1 MGNKSIQKF
10 FADQNSVIDLSSLGN
25 AKGAKVSLSGPDM
38 NITTPRGSVII
49 VNGALYS
56 SIKGNNLAVKFKD
69 KTITGAKIL
78 GSVDLKDIQL
88 ERIDSSLVDSA
99 QVEKKGNGKRRNK
112 KEEEELKKQLD
123 DAENAK
129 KEADKAKEEAEK
141 AKEAA
146 EKALN
151 EAFEVQNSS
160 KQIEEMLQNFLADNV
175 AKDNLAQQSDAS
187 QQNTQAKATQAS
199 KQNDAEKVLPQPINK
214 NTSTGKSNSSKNEE
228 NKLDAESVKE
238 PLKVTLALAAESN
251 SGSKDDSITNFTKP
265 QFVGSTA
272 PNATVIIKINGIAVG
287 QAVADSLGNFTFTAP
302 ETLTDGTY
310 NLEAEA
316 KTADGSGSAKLVITI
331 DSVTDKPTFEL
342 SPESSVSGHKGLT
355 PTLTPSIVGTAEE
368 NAKVDIYVDNK
379 LVASVDVDKDGN
391 WSYEFKDNELSEGE
405 NSIKVVAVDKA
416 GNKNETTDS
425 IITDTIAPEK
435 PTIEL
440 DDSSDSGIKN
450 DNITNSTLPTFI
462 GVAEPGSTVSI
473 YLGLKHLGE
482 VIVAKDG
489 TWSYTLTTPLKDGEY
504 NITATATD
512 IAGHTSATANL
523 PFTIDTRISY
533 FSAEIETTNDSGIV
547 GDNVTNNTRPTFTGK
562 TEPNAIISVINSET
576 GEEVIF
582 KANDKGEWTFN
593 FTSDSV
599 EGINNLT
606 FTVEDVAGN
615 KKDFSFSYV
624 IDTIAP
630 VPPTVSL
637 EDYVVLP
644 NGIILSGNDLPAL
657 VGTAEPKSTILLMRD
672 GKLYDS
678 IEVDSN
684 GTWNYQFSNKFL
696 QGAYDIEIIS
706 QDAAGNKSSTVKY
719 SFTIQTEV
727 VPPKAELDAS
737 DDSGAKGDWI
747 TNKHNALTLLGT
759 ADRFATVN
767 ILIDGKTIGVTTAD
781 ADGNWNFDIS
791 RNLSDNVYKITVES
805 IDPLGRTS
813 SVDYQLTIDSFT
825 PIPTVMLHDSADSG
839 VKGDMITKI
848 NTPLFTGMAEAN
860 AKVSIYV
867 DGVLSG
873 EAIAGDDG
881 VWNFQFTT
889 ALSDGS
895 HDVTV
900 KVEDIAG
907 NTASS
912 SAYNF
917 QIVTQTQKP
926 TIELV
931 NDTGVDN
938 TDHIINEKNPAL
950 TGTAAPYSTVKLY
963 IDGAL
968 IAEVRTNK
976 DGRWEYTLKADQGLV
991 DGDHRITASVED
1003 IAGNIAHSDPFL
1015 ISVDTAISIPI
1026 VSLSPDSDSGI
1037 SDDNLTNIVKPTLH
1051 LKDIDPD
1058 IISVQVWDAMSD
1070 TQIGVATQQPDGSW
1084 AYTFTSDLTE
1094 GLHQV
1099 YVKVEDIA
1107 GNKANSAIFDFTIDT
1122 TVSTPVISL
1131 LSKDDTG
1138 VTGDNLTN
1146 INKPGFAISGVDADA
1161 HRVVVQVMHNG
1172 VSEEIELSHLNGSWL
1187 FIPGNTWADG
1197 SYTLTVK
1204 VEDKAGNTNY
1214 SAPLTVVIDT
1224 QIAIDGVEL
1233 VNDSGVKGDNM
1244 TNDDRP
1250 HFRVTVPTDVNEVRL
1265 SIDGGNSWVQAT
1277 PGVAGSW
1284 EYIWPTDLA
1293 DGQYTLTVEAT
1304 DKAGNTVTKTIDFA
1318 VDTTLSVP
1326 VIVLDSAD
1334 DTGIQGDNMTNST
1347 QPTFALQHIDDDAV
1361 RVTVSVEH
1369 GGVTTTF
1376 DATKGTG
1383 GWTFTPPTSWADGD
1397 YTLSVSVEDKA
1408 GNTSHSASL
1417 TVTVDTQIA
1426 INNIE
1431 LVNDSGIPDDNLT
1444 NNVRPHFQVT
1454 VPTDVNV
1461 VRLSIDGGKTWFNAT
1476 QSATPGVWDYIWPD
1490 DVADGGYTLTVE
1502 ATDEAGNKATQ
1513 TLDFTIDTTLS
1524 VPTLSLDSA
1533 DDSGIAGDN
1542 ITNVKTPGF
1551 TLNNIDTDVSR
1562 VIVEVM
1568 HNGIKQEVPLVQTGG
1583 QWRFAPTSDWA
1594 DGDYI
1599 LTVKVEDRA
1608 GNVKQSAPLTVTVDT
1623 HIAID
1628 RIELVNDSGIPGD
1641 NLTNEARPHFQVTVP
1656 ADVNGVRLSIDGG
1669 KTWFDATQSAT
1680 SGVWDYTWLT
1690 NVANGPHTLM
1700 VEASDKA
1707 GNKTTQK
1714 LDFTIDTILSEP
1726 TITLDSADDSAAG
1739 DNITNVK
1746 MPGFTLGNIDADVTK
1761 VVVTVAHDGKNQQ
1774 IELIKNGGVW
1784 RFTPGAAWTD
1794 GDYTLTVKV
1803 EDKAGNTN
1811 YSAPL
1816 TVTIDTQTS
1825 IDRIELLN
1833 DTGIVGDNLTNEARP
1848 QFHITVPTDVNSV
1861 QLSLDGGINWVNAT
1875 LTSDG
1880 VWEYIWPTDLVENT
1894 YTLTVKATDVAGNTA
1909 TETLNFIIDTT
1920 LSTPTITLDS
1930 ADDSGTAN
1938 DNKTNVKT
1946 PGFIIGGIDSDVT
1959 QVVVQ
1964 VMRDGHSE
1972 EVELTQTN
1980 GQWRFVPGSAWTDG
1994 DYTLTVTVKDEA
2006 GNIRH
2011 SAPLTVTID
2020 TQITIDHI
2028 ELVNDS
2034 GIPDDNLTN
2043 NVRPHFQVTVPTDV
2057 NVVRLSIDGGKTWFN
2072 ATQSATPGVWDYT
2085 WLADV
2090 GEGKH
2095 TLTVE
2100 ATDKAGNKTTQQLDF
2115 IIDTL
2120 LSEPT
2125 IVLDNTDDS
2134 GTKGDHLTNVNKPT
2148 FLLGNIDA
2156 DARYVTVEVQ
2166 HGGTKEVLTATKDA
2180 TGNWSVTPTGTWA
2193 DGDYTLTVRVE
2204 DEAGNEKHS
2213 ASLTVTV
2220 DTQITIDVI
2229 ELVNDNGIPGDNMTN
2244 DAHPQFRVTVPGDV
2258 NEVSLSIDGGVTW
2271 VKATQ
2276 SATPGVWNYTWPG
2289 TVPDGDYTLNVKATD
2304 NAGNTVTE
2312 TLHFTID
2319 TTLSTPVI
2327 VLDSADDSGVHGDN
2341 MTNHTQPTFA
2351 LQHIDDD
2358 AVRVTV
2364 SVEHGGVTTTFDAT
2378 KDAGGWTFTPTGA
2391 WADGDYTLSVSVED
2405 KAGNTSHSASLTVT
2419 VDTQI
2424 AINNIELV
2432 NDSGIPDDNLTNNV
2446 RPHFQVTVPTDVN
2459 VVRLSIDGGKTWF
2472 NATQSATPGVWDY
2485 IWPDDVADG
2494 GYTLTVEATDEAGN
2508 KATQTLDFTIDTTLS
2523 VPTLSLD
2530 SADDS
2535 GIAGDNITNVK
2546 TPGFTLNNIDTDVS
2560 RVIVEVMH
2568 NGIKQEVPLVQ
2579 TGGQWRFAPT
2589 SDWADGDYILTV
2601 KVEDRAGNVKQ
2612 SAPLTVTV
2620 DTHIAIDRIEL
2631 VNDSGIP
2638 GDNLTNEARPHFQVT
2653 VPADVNGVRLS
2664 IDGGKTWFDATQ
2676 SATSGVWDYTWLTN
2690 VANGPHTLMV
2700 EASDKAGNKTTQK
2713 LDFTIDTILS
2723 EPTITLDSA
2732 DDSAAGDNIT
2742 NVKMPGFTLG
2752 NIDADVTKVVVTVAH
2767 DGKNQQIELI
2777 KNGGVWRFTP
2787 GAAWTDGDYTL
2798 TVKVEDKAGNTN
2810 YSAPLTVTIDTQTSI
2825 DRIELLNDTGIVGD
2839 NLTNEARPQFHITV
2853 PTDVNSVQ
2861 LSLDGGINWVNAT
2874 LTSDGVWEYIWPTD
2888 LVENTYTL
2896 TVKATDVAGNT
2907 ATETLNFII
2916 DTTLSTPTITLD
2928 SADDSGTANDNKT
2941 NVKTPGFIIGGIDS
2955 DVTQVVVQVMRDG
2968 HSEEVELT
2976 QTNGQW
2982 RFVPGSAWTD
2992 GDYTLT
2998 VTVKDEAGNIRHSA
3012 PLTVTID
3019 TQITIDHIELVN
3031 DSGIPDDNLTNN
3043 VRPHFQVTVPTDV
3056 NVVRLSIDGGK
3067 TWFNA
3072 TQSATPGVWDYTWL
3086 ADVGEGK
3093 HTLTVEATDKAGNKT
3108 TQQLDFIIDTLLSEP
3123 TIVLDNTDDSGTKGD
3138 NLTNVNKP
3146 TFLLGNID
3154 ADARYVTVEVQH
3166 GGTKEVLTATKGAT
3180 GIWSVTPT
3188 GTWADGDYTLTVRV
3202 EDDAGNVKYSA
3213 PLTVTVDTQITIDVI
3228 ELVNDNGIPGDNL
3241 TNDVRPHFRV
3251 TVPGDVNEVRLSID
3265 GGNTWVRATQGTAG
3279 IWDYTWPKD
3288 VTDGLHTLTV
3298 EATDKAGNK
3307 TTQTLDFTIDTR
3319 LSTPTIA
3326 MDSRDDTGAIGDH
3339 ITSVKR
3345 PGFTIGNIDADA
3357 HSVILRITQGGNSQE
3372 VTLTQVGGQWRFTPD
3387 ADWAD
3392 GSYTLTVEVTD
3403 NAGNVRQSTPLVV
3416 TVDTQTS
3423 ITDITLVNDHGVPDD
3438 NLTNS
3443 TRPQFE
3449 ITVPADVNSV
3459 QLSID
3464 GGANW
3469 VSATQ
3474 GIEGVW
3480 GYTWPTD
3487 MGDGKHTLTVMVTD
3501 RAGNTATQTLEFFID
3516 TRLSTPTIALDS
3528 TDDTGT
3534 PGDDMTNRT
3543 RPTFILQNIDSDVI
3557 NVTVSVTH
3565 NGTTTSFTATQ
3576 GAGGWS
3582 FTPPAP
3588 WGDGDYTL
3596 TVTVEDRAGNTRPST
3611 PLTVTV
3617 DTQIAIDRIELVND
3631 SGVPGDNVTK
3641 HVRPQFQ
3648 ISVPDD
3654 VEKVLLSIDGGTTW
3668 VTAIKSSTAGIWD
3681 YTWPTD
3687 MPEGQHT
3694 LTVEVTDGAGNK
3706 MTETLNFT
3714 IDITLLTPT
3723 IELAPDQDTGQN
3735 KNDNLTSV
3743 TQPVFVLGSIDKDVR
3758 HVELSIE
3765 HNGTFKTV
3773 VLTESADGWRYR
3785 PDSAL
3790 ADGSYTFTVTVTD
3803 VAGNQ
3808 QTSAPL
3814 KVTIDGTLTTPVIEL
3829 AAGEDSG
3836 TVGDRLTNHD
3846 RPVFDI
3852 HQVDSDVTRVMVKVT
3867 YNGKTH
3873 EEAAVFTNGQWRFTP
3888 SASWADGSY
3897 QLAVVVEDLAGNVKE
3912 SAPFEVRID
3921 TTTTI
3926 NNIVLLNDTGV
3937 QNDQLTNVAKPSF
3950 RIDVPGDVVQV
3961 RVTLDGGANWNV
3973 IRKNADG
3980 QWIFDSPNTL
3990 VDGTYTLRVEAT
4002 DEAGNIANKD
4012 LVFNI
4017 DTNIQVPTIA
4027 LDAGQDTGANTAD
4040 NITNISRPTFTIG
4053 NVDPDVIKVVVTID
4067 GHDYNATK
4075 VGAGWQFTPGNA
4087 IPDGSYNITVTVED
4101 KAGNTATSKPLPV
4114 VIDTTAEIESVT
4126 LVTDSGDSDV
4136 DNITK
4141 VDKPQFSI
4149 VTADDIT
4156 HVRVKIDNAANWIEL
4171 TKGGDGRWI
4180 FNVGSALPDG
4190 QHTLLVDV
4198 TDIAGNVAQE
4208 TLQFTIDTT
4217 LREPTIVLD
4226 PTHDTGD
4233 DTNDNL
4239 TRINKP
4245 VFIIGNVDNDVS
4257 HIVVHIDGR
4266 DYTIENTGGNLT
4278 FTPDQPLSDGQHT
4291 ISVTVTDIA
4300 GNTKTSAELRIEIDT
4315 QVQIDSVTLTTDS
4328 GVNDHDNVTNATR
4341 PSFEIATPDDVT
4353 SVLVSF
4359 DGVNWT
4365 PISKNAAGQWEFTA
4379 GSALPDGHYT
4389 LHVQATD
4396 RAGNTANSTLG
4407 FTVDTQIDGLSV
4419 VMLDDAGK
4427 DSTDGI
4433 TNITSP
4439 RFEISAREPLQS
4451 VTVILNGKSST
4462 LTQGAGN
4469 KWLFT
4474 PDTPLV
4480 DGTYKIEIVA
4490 EDIAGNKISKEVS
4503 FTIDTIVSD
4512 PSIDLLDAD
4521 DTGESAVDNI
4531 TSVTTPRFVIGN
4543 VPADIDTVVIRINGV
4558 SYSVTANGNNL
4569 WEFQVP
4575 VALNDGVYEAVVV
4588 FRDIAGNTSETK
4600 LPFTIDTTTS
4610 VSVRMEPASD
4620 TGNSN
4625 SDNLTNKQ
4633 NPKFE
4638 GTAEPNAKL
4647 VITIVDDKSGR
4658 EVLKQTITVG
4668 ADGNWSVTPNILP
4681 DGMYT
4686 INVVATDVAGNTAQ
4700 TQERFTIDT
4709 VTIDPTIRL
4718 SDPSID
4724 DQHEATS
4731 LRPEFKGFAEAFS
4744 TIMIQWDGK
4753 VVGSANANA
4762 NGEWSWTPPSVLAP
4776 GSYVVSIVAKD
4787 KAGNESSQVDFPV
4800 VIPVIDVTPPTI
4812 KLSEE
4817 SDSGALG
4824 DFTTNNKTPTL
4835 IGSTL
4840 PNTIVSIYV
4849 DGVKVGEATA
4859 DTAGRYTFQLSEM
4872 KDGHYV
4878 VQVGIVNPRDNSEL
4892 RSTAVDVT
4900 IDTEVAELVWNI
4912 SGMHEGGYI
4921 NTVTPE
4927 IGGTSEPN
4935 SKITIFVNGVEKAI
4949 AYTTGAGH
4957 WGVVLP
4963 ALGNDGNYELTFK
4976 VEDVAGNIREFGPQ
4990 NVILDTVISPLTV
5003 VLREADDSGK
5013 VGDWITNKSHVTIDG
5028 TAEAGSTLTI
5038 RNPQG
5043 VVIATLV
5050 VGNDGRWSA
5059 ELDLREGSNA
5069 FVVVSEDKAGNS
5081 QQKEILIEHDTQIEI
5096 SDISL
5101 SRDTNSGDKY
5111 DLITNNKSPV
5121 LVAMT
5126 DPGATVQVYINGV
5139 LQGTVEASS
5148 SGNISYTMPA
5158 NSADGEYQ
5166 VQFVATDTAGNRV
5179 ESAITTVTIDSQIA
5193 VFDID
5198 EDSLPALSNNR
5209 ALSVSGVGEAGSQV
5223 SIFVD
5228 GKLVNVVMVEA
5239 DGTWR
5244 APILLQD
5251 DGTFNIHFSITDV
5264 AGNTEVSKDYSVDVD
5279 SSTDFPTLNL
5289 EDASNSGSLDDLIT
5303 NHNKPVLVGTAEAGA
5318 TIHIYVDEKIVAN
5331 VLVLEDGTWS
5341 YQFDNALKDGE
5352 YSIRVVA
5359 EDPAGNTAESPRLL
5373 VTIDTSTFIDNP
5385 AMVAG
5390 SDNGIFSN
5398 DSITSQTRPTFS
5410 IFGEMNQSVQIFI
5423 DGVLV
5428 DTITVTD
5435 RNQVYR
5441 PESPLGDGSHSIYY
5455 VITDKAGNT
5464 ATSKTL
5470 NFTIDT
5476 FNTTPVAIDSIGGQ
5490 TLAEMTGSDGKIYI
5504 TDTTRN
5510 LLFSGSAEPNS
5521 KIEIIINGLNV
5532 GEVWVNEK
5540 GHWQMPVNPLYF
5552 TEGQLDITVKSTD
5565 RAGNVNQEKY
5575 SIWVD
5580 THIKVFTS
5588 ELDDNKS
5595 SSKTEWWSNSDLI
5608 TMRGTGEIGAT
5619 VSLIVAGVTLATA
5632 VVAATGRWELSTDKL
5647 PEGTYDIS
5655 LVIEDSA
5662 GNRWEDVREIF
5673 IDRTPP
5679 NAPVVTYSDI
5689 VNDLIIMQGT
5699 AEAKSQLIITDSEG
5713 NTYTLTVPDNG
5724 KWSMAI
5730 PYPSEG
5736 KFTITS
5742 VDAIGNRSDDVPLD
5756 IMKEVPVISLSP
5768 DSDSGTVGDNITR
5781 DKQPTFIIG
5790 NLESDVVVVQVDI
5803 NGTVYNAEKNADG
5816 VWFFTP
5822 GTPLADGSYTISVIA
5837 SDAAGNQ
5844 KNSLPITVTIDS
5856 TLTVPEI
5863 ALAAGEDNGASDSD
5877 NVTNH
5882 TQPKFTLQHID
5893 ADVTGVTVNV
5903 THNGVTDIYQ
5913 ATQGADG
5920 WTFTPPA
5927 AWNDGN
5933 YTLSVTVVD
5942 RAGNSQQ
5949 SASLAV
5955 TVDSTVTVTA
5965 DSQHDDAS
5973 DDATATAV
5981 TPPESETVNAES
5993 ATHLRTEPSAAE
6005 ESVVKVTAY
6014 SITLLN
6020 ADSGDEIDRSI
6031 SQTPSFEIS
6040 VPENI
6045 VNVSIMF
6052 EGEEFTLPITNQK
6065 AIFEVPLSLEDGE
6078 YTMDVKFIDKDN
6090 DFLIKEKTFSVD
6102 HSSADIVNAMN
6113 VRGKTED
6120 DINDSPSTSSVGHN
6134 NNGAIDVFAVNE
6146 VTLPVDN
6153 QEEHA

>member
-425 IITDTIAPEK
+425 IITDTIPPEK

-1058 IISVQVWDAMSD
+1058 IISVQVWDAASD

-1107 GNKANSAIFDFTIDT
+1107 GNKANSAVFDFTIDT

-1383 GWTFTPPTSWADGD
+1383 GWSFTPTGAWADGD

-1431 LVNDSGIPDDNLT
+1431 LVNDSGIPNDNLT

-1476 QSATPGVWDYIWPD
+1476 QSATPGAWDYIWPD

-1502 ATDEAGNKATQ
+1502 ATDKAGNKTTQ
-1513 TLDFTIDTTLS
+1513 ELDFTIDTTLS

-2020 TQITIDHI
+2020 TQIAIDHI

-2043 NVRPHFQVTVPTDV
+2043 EARPHFQVTVPTDV

-2115 IIDTL
+2115 IIDTM

-2134 GTKGDHLTNVNKPT
+2134 GTKGDNLTNVNKPT

-2220 DTQITIDVI
+2220 DTQITIDAI

-2319 TTLSTPVI
+2319 TTLSVPVI
-2327 VLDSADDSGVHGDN
+2327 VLNSADDTGVQGDN
-2341 MTNHTQPTFA
+2341 MTNSSQPTFA

-2378 KDAGGWTFTPTGA
+2378 KGVGGWSFTPTGA

-2446 RPHFQVTVPTDVN
+2446 RPHFQVKVPTDVN
-2459 VVRLSIDGGKTWF
+2459 
-2472 NATQSATPGVWDY
+2472 
-2485 IWPDDVADG
+2485 
-2494 GYTLTVEATDEAGN
+2494 E
-2508 KATQTLDFTIDTTLS
+2508 
-2523 VPTLSLD
+2523 
-2530 SADDS
+2530 
-2535 GIAGDNITNVK
+2535 
-2546 TPGFTLNNIDTDVS
+2546 
-2560 RVIVEVMH
+2560 
-2568 NGIKQEVPLVQ
+2568 
-2579 TGGQWRFAPT
+2579 
-2589 SDWADGDYILTV
+2589 
-2601 KVEDRAGNVKQ
+2601 
-2612 SAPLTVTV
+2612 
-2620 DTHIAIDRIEL
+2620 
-2631 VNDSGIP
+2631 
-2638 GDNLTNEARPHFQVT
+2638 
-2653 VPADVNGVRLS
+2653 
-2664 IDGGKTWFDATQ
+2664 
-2676 SATSGVWDYTWLTN
+2676 
-2690 VANGPHTLMV
+2690 
-2700 EASDKAGNKTTQK
+2700 
-2713 LDFTIDTILS
+2713 
-2723 EPTITLDSA
+2723 
-2732 DDSAAGDNIT
+2732 
-2742 NVKMPGFTLG
+2742 
-2752 NIDADVTKVVVTVAH
+2752 
-2767 DGKNQQIELI
+2767 
-2777 KNGGVWRFTP
+2777 
-2787 GAAWTDGDYTL
+2787 
-2798 TVKVEDKAGNTN
+2798 
-2810 YSAPLTVTIDTQTSI
+2810 
-2825 DRIELLNDTGIVGD
+2825 
-2839 NLTNEARPQFHITV
+2839 
-2853 PTDVNSVQ
+2853 
-2861 LSLDGGINWVNAT
+2861 
-2874 LTSDGVWEYIWPTD
+2874 
-2888 LVENTYTL
+2888 
-2896 TVKATDVAGNT
+2896 
-2907 ATETLNFII
+2907 
-2916 DTTLSTPTITLD
+2916 
-2928 SADDSGTANDNKT
+2928 
-2941 NVKTPGFIIGGIDS
+2941 
-2955 DVTQVVVQVMRDG
+2955 
-2968 HSEEVELT
+2968 
-2976 QTNGQW
+2976 
-2982 RFVPGSAWTD
+2982 
-2992 GDYTLT
+2992 
-2998 VTVKDEAGNIRHSA
+2998 
-3012 PLTVTID
+3012 
-3019 TQITIDHIELVN
+3019 
-3031 DSGIPDDNLTNN
+3031 
-3043 VRPHFQVTVPTDV
+3043 
-3056 NVVRLSIDGGK
+3056 VRLSIDGGK

-3093 HTLTVEATDKAGNKT
+3093 HTLTVEATDKAGNQT
-3108 TQQLDFIIDTLLSEP
+3108 TQKLDFIIDTMLSEP
-3123 TIVLDNTDDSGTKGD
+3123 TIVLDSTDDSGTKGD
-3138 NLTNVNKP
+3138 NLTNANKP
-3146 TFLLGNID
+3146 TFILGNID
-3154 ADARYVTVEVQH
+3154 ADARYVTVEVQY

-3188 GTWADGDYTLTVRV
+3188 GTWADGDYMLTVRV

-3319 LSTPTIA
+3319 LSTPTIT

-3345 PGFTIGNIDADA
+3345 PGFTIGNIDSDA
-3357 HSVILRITQGGNSQE
+3357 QSVILRITQGGNSQE

-3403 NAGNVRQSTPLVV
+3403 NAGNVRQSTPLIV

-3469 VSATQ
+3469 VSAAQ

-3617 DTQIAIDRIELVND
+3617 DTQIAIDHIELVND

-3714 IDITLLTPT
+3714 IDITLMTPT

-3897 QLAVVVEDLAGNVKE
+3897 QLAVVVEDMAGNVKE

-4300 GNTKTSAELRIEIDT
+4300 GNTKTSAELKIEIDT

-4462 LTQGAGN
+4462 LTQGADN

-4531 TSVTTPRFVIGN
+4531 TSVTKPRFVIGN

-4558 SYSVTANGNNL
+4558 SYPVTANGNNL

-4892 RSTAVDVT
+4892 RSTAVDLT

-5303 NHNKPVLVGTAEAGA
+5303 SHNKPVLVGTAEAGA

-5385 AMVAG
+5385 VMMAG

-5398 DSITSQTRPTFS
+5398 DSITSQTRPAFS
-5410 IFGEMNQSVQIFI
+5410 IYGEMNQSVQIFI

-5476 FNTTPVAIDSIGGQ
+5476 LNTTPVAIDSIGGQ

-5580 THIKVFTS
+5580 THIQVFTS

-5595 SSKTEWWSNSDLI
+5595 SSKTDWWSNSSTI
-5608 TMRGTGEIGAT
+5608 TMRGMGEIGAT

-5632 VVAATGRWELSTDKL
+5632 VVAANGQWELSTDQL
-5647 PEGTYDIS
+5647 PEGKYDITLS
-5655 LVIEDSA
+5655 IEDNA
-5662 GNRWEDVREIF
+5662 GNRKEEVHEIF

-5699 AEAKSQLIITDSEG
+5699 AEAKSQLIITDSNG

-5742 VDAIGNRSDDVPLD
+5742 VDAIGNRSDDVSLD

-5863 ALAAGEDNGASDSD
+5863 ALAAGEDNGVSDSD

-5903 THNGVTDIYQ
+5903 THNGVTDTYQ

-5927 AWNDGN
+5927 AWNDGT

-5973 DDATATAV
+5973 DDATPTAV
-5981 TPPESETVNAES
+5981 TPLESETVNAES
-5993 ATHLRTEPSAAE
+5993 DTHLRTVPSAAE
-6005 ESVVKVTAY
+6005 ESVVKETAY

-6045 VNVSIMF
+6045 VNVSVMF

-6113 VRGKTED
+6113 ARGKAED

>member
-425 IITDTIAPEK
+425 IITDTIPPEK

-848 NTPLFTGMAEAN
+848 NTPLFTGIAEAN

-1058 IISVQVWDAMSD
+1058 IISVQVWDAASD

-1107 GNKANSAIFDFTIDT
+1107 GNKANSAVFDFTIDT

-1383 GWTFTPPTSWADGD
+1383 GWSFTPTGAWADGD

-1476 QSATPGVWDYIWPD
+1476 QSATPGAWDYIWPD

-1502 ATDEAGNKATQ
+1502 ATDKAGNKTTQ
-1513 TLDFTIDTTLS
+1513 ELDFTIDTTLS

-2020 TQITIDHI
+2020 TQIAIDHI

-2043 NVRPHFQVTVPTDV
+2043 EARPHFQVTVPTDV

-2115 IIDTL
+2115 IIDTM

-2134 GTKGDHLTNVNKPT
+2134 GTKGDNLTNVNKPT

-2193 DGDYTLTVRVE
+2193 DGNYTLTVRVE

-2220 DTQITIDVI
+2220 DTQITIDAI

-2319 TTLSTPVI
+2319 TTLSVPVI
-2327 VLDSADDSGVHGDN
+2327 VLNSADDTGVQGDN
-2341 MTNHTQPTFA
+2341 MTNSSQPTFA

-2378 KDAGGWTFTPTGA
+2378 KGVGGWSFTPTGA

-2446 RPHFQVTVPTDVN
+2446 RPHFQVKVPTDVN
-2459 VVRLSIDGGKTWF
+2459 
-2472 NATQSATPGVWDY
+2472 
-2485 IWPDDVADG
+2485 
-2494 GYTLTVEATDEAGN
+2494 E
-2508 KATQTLDFTIDTTLS
+2508 
-2523 VPTLSLD
+2523 
-2530 SADDS
+2530 
-2535 GIAGDNITNVK
+2535 
-2546 TPGFTLNNIDTDVS
+2546 
-2560 RVIVEVMH
+2560 
-2568 NGIKQEVPLVQ
+2568 
-2579 TGGQWRFAPT
+2579 
-2589 SDWADGDYILTV
+2589 
-2601 KVEDRAGNVKQ
+2601 
-2612 SAPLTVTV
+2612 
-2620 DTHIAIDRIEL
+2620 
-2631 VNDSGIP
+2631 
-2638 GDNLTNEARPHFQVT
+2638 
-2653 VPADVNGVRLS
+2653 
-2664 IDGGKTWFDATQ
+2664 
-2676 SATSGVWDYTWLTN
+2676 
-2690 VANGPHTLMV
+2690 
-2700 EASDKAGNKTTQK
+2700 
-2713 LDFTIDTILS
+2713 
-2723 EPTITLDSA
+2723 
-2732 DDSAAGDNIT
+2732 
-2742 NVKMPGFTLG
+2742 
-2752 NIDADVTKVVVTVAH
+2752 
-2767 DGKNQQIELI
+2767 
-2777 KNGGVWRFTP
+2777 
-2787 GAAWTDGDYTL
+2787 
-2798 TVKVEDKAGNTN
+2798 
-2810 YSAPLTVTIDTQTSI
+2810 
-2825 DRIELLNDTGIVGD
+2825 
-2839 NLTNEARPQFHITV
+2839 
-2853 PTDVNSVQ
+2853 
-2861 LSLDGGINWVNAT
+2861 
-2874 LTSDGVWEYIWPTD
+2874 
-2888 LVENTYTL
+2888 
-2896 TVKATDVAGNT
+2896 
-2907 ATETLNFII
+2907 
-2916 DTTLSTPTITLD
+2916 
-2928 SADDSGTANDNKT
+2928 
-2941 NVKTPGFIIGGIDS
+2941 
-2955 DVTQVVVQVMRDG
+2955 
-2968 HSEEVELT
+2968 
-2976 QTNGQW
+2976 
-2982 RFVPGSAWTD
+2982 
-2992 GDYTLT
+2992 
-2998 VTVKDEAGNIRHSA
+2998 
-3012 PLTVTID
+3012 
-3019 TQITIDHIELVN
+3019 
-3031 DSGIPDDNLTNN
+3031 
-3043 VRPHFQVTVPTDV
+3043 
-3056 NVVRLSIDGGK
+3056 VRLSIDGGK

-3093 HTLTVEATDKAGNKT
+3093 HTLTVEATDKAGNQT
-3108 TQQLDFIIDTLLSEP
+3108 TQKLDFIIDTMLSEP
-3123 TIVLDNTDDSGTKGD
+3123 TIVLDSTDDSGTKGD
-3138 NLTNVNKP
+3138 NLTNANKP
-3146 TFLLGNID
+3146 TFILGNID
-3154 ADARYVTVEVQH
+3154 ADARYVTVEVQY

-3188 GTWADGDYTLTVRV
+3188 GTWADGDYMLTVRV

-3319 LSTPTIA
+3319 LSTPTIT

-3345 PGFTIGNIDADA
+3345 PGFTIGNIDSDA
-3357 HSVILRITQGGNSQE
+3357 QSVILRITQGGNSQE

-3403 NAGNVRQSTPLVV
+3403 NAGNVRQSTPLIV

-3469 VSATQ
+3469 VSAAQ

-3617 DTQIAIDRIELVND
+3617 DTQIAIDHIELVND

-3714 IDITLLTPT
+3714 IDITLMTPT

-4300 GNTKTSAELRIEIDT
+4300 GNTKTSAELKIEIDT

-4531 TSVTTPRFVIGN
+4531 TSVTKPRFVIGN

-4558 SYSVTANGNNL
+4558 SYPVTANGNNL

-4892 RSTAVDVT
+4892 RSTAVDLT

-5303 NHNKPVLVGTAEAGA
+5303 SHNKPVLVGTAEAGA

-5385 AMVAG
+5385 VMMAG

-5398 DSITSQTRPTFS
+5398 DSITSQTRPAFS
-5410 IFGEMNQSVQIFI
+5410 IYGEMNQSVQIFI

-5476 FNTTPVAIDSIGGQ
+5476 LNTTPVAIDSIGGQ

-5580 THIKVFTS
+5580 THIQVFTS

-5595 SSKTEWWSNSDLI
+5595 SSKTDWWSNSSTI
-5608 TMRGTGEIGAT
+5608 TMRGMGEIGAT

-5632 VVAATGRWELSTDKL
+5632 VVAANGQWELSTDQL
-5647 PEGTYDIS
+5647 PEGKYDITLS
-5655 LVIEDSA
+5655 IEDNA
-5662 GNRWEDVREIF
+5662 GNRKEEVHEIF

-5699 AEAKSQLIITDSEG
+5699 AEAKSQLIITDSNG

-5742 VDAIGNRSDDVPLD
+5742 VDAIGNRSDDVSLD

-5863 ALAAGEDNGASDSD
+5863 ALAAGEDNGVSDSD

-5903 THNGVTDIYQ
+5903 THNGVTDTYQ

-5927 AWNDGN
+5927 AWNDGT

-5973 DDATATAV
+5973 DDATPTAV
-5981 TPPESETVNAES
+5981 TPLESETVNAES
-5993 ATHLRTEPSAAE
+5993 DTHLRTVPSAAE
-6005 ESVVKVTAY
+6005 ESVVKETAY

-6045 VNVSIMF
+6045 VNVSVMF

-6113 VRGKTED
+6113 ARGKAED

>member
-302 ETLTDGTY
+302 ETLTDGAY

-425 IITDTIAPEK
+425 IITDTIPPEK

-637 EDYVVLP
+637 EDFVVLP

-1037 SDDNLTNIVKPTLH
+1037 ADDNLTNIVKPTLY

-1107 GNKANSAIFDFTIDT
+1107 GNKANSAVFDFTIDT

-1187 FIPGNTWADG
+1187 FTPGNTWADG

-1204 VEDKAGNTNY
+1204 VEDKAGNTSY

-1326 VIVLDSAD
+1326 VIVLNSAD
-1334 DTGIQGDNMTNST
+1334 DTGVQGDNMTNRT

-1444 NNVRPHFQVT
+1444 NNVRPHFQVK
-1454 VPTDVNV
+1454 VPTDVNE

-1476 QSATPGVWDYIWPD
+1476 QSATPGAWDYIWPD

-1502 ATDEAGNKATQ
+1502 ATDKAGNKTTQ
-1513 TLDFTIDTTLS
+1513 ELDFTIDTTLS

-1714 LDFTIDTILSEP
+1714 LDFIIDTLLSEP

-2125 IVLDNTDDS
+2125 IVLDSTDDS
-2134 GTKGDHLTNVNKPT
+2134 GTKGDNLTNVNKPT

-2319 TTLSTPVI
+2319 TTLSVPVI
-2327 VLDSADDSGVHGDN
+2327 VLNSADDTGVQGDN
-2341 MTNHTQPTFA
+2341 MTNSTQPTFA

-2378 KDAGGWTFTPTGA
+2378 KGVGGWSFTPTGA

-2446 RPHFQVTVPTDVN
+2446 RPHFQVKVPTDVN
-2459 VVRLSIDGGKTWF
+2459 
-2472 NATQSATPGVWDY
+2472 
-2485 IWPDDVADG
+2485 
-2494 GYTLTVEATDEAGN
+2494 E
-2508 KATQTLDFTIDTTLS
+2508 
-2523 VPTLSLD
+2523 
-2530 SADDS
+2530 
-2535 GIAGDNITNVK
+2535 
-2546 TPGFTLNNIDTDVS
+2546 
-2560 RVIVEVMH
+2560 
-2568 NGIKQEVPLVQ
+2568 
-2579 TGGQWRFAPT
+2579 
-2589 SDWADGDYILTV
+2589 
-2601 KVEDRAGNVKQ
+2601 
-2612 SAPLTVTV
+2612 
-2620 DTHIAIDRIEL
+2620 
-2631 VNDSGIP
+2631 
-2638 GDNLTNEARPHFQVT
+2638 
-2653 VPADVNGVRLS
+2653 
-2664 IDGGKTWFDATQ
+2664 
-2676 SATSGVWDYTWLTN
+2676 
-2690 VANGPHTLMV
+2690 
-2700 EASDKAGNKTTQK
+2700 
-2713 LDFTIDTILS
+2713 
-2723 EPTITLDSA
+2723 
-2732 DDSAAGDNIT
+2732 
-2742 NVKMPGFTLG
+2742 
-2752 NIDADVTKVVVTVAH
+2752 
-2767 DGKNQQIELI
+2767 
-2777 KNGGVWRFTP
+2777 
-2787 GAAWTDGDYTL
+2787 
-2798 TVKVEDKAGNTN
+2798 
-2810 YSAPLTVTIDTQTSI
+2810 
-2825 DRIELLNDTGIVGD
+2825 
-2839 NLTNEARPQFHITV
+2839 
-2853 PTDVNSVQ
+2853 
-2861 LSLDGGINWVNAT
+2861 
-2874 LTSDGVWEYIWPTD
+2874 
-2888 LVENTYTL
+2888 
-2896 TVKATDVAGNT
+2896 
-2907 ATETLNFII
+2907 
-2916 DTTLSTPTITLD
+2916 
-2928 SADDSGTANDNKT
+2928 
-2941 NVKTPGFIIGGIDS
+2941 
-2955 DVTQVVVQVMRDG
+2955 
-2968 HSEEVELT
+2968 
-2976 QTNGQW
+2976 
-2982 RFVPGSAWTD
+2982 
-2992 GDYTLT
+2992 
-2998 VTVKDEAGNIRHSA
+2998 
-3012 PLTVTID
+3012 
-3019 TQITIDHIELVN
+3019 
-3031 DSGIPDDNLTNN
+3031 
-3043 VRPHFQVTVPTDV
+3043 
-3056 NVVRLSIDGGK
+3056 VRLSIDGGK

-3093 HTLTVEATDKAGNKT
+3093 HTLTVEATDKAGNQT
-3108 TQQLDFIIDTLLSEP
+3108 TQKLDFIIDTMLSEP
-3123 TIVLDNTDDSGTKGD
+3123 TIVLDSTDDSGTKGD
-3138 NLTNVNKP
+3138 NLTNANKP
-3146 TFLLGNID
+3146 TFILGNID
-3154 ADARYVTVEVQH
+3154 ADARYVTVEVQY

-3319 LSTPTIA
+3319 LSTPTIT

-3345 PGFTIGNIDADA
+3345 PGFTIGNIDSDA
-3357 HSVILRITQGGNSQE
+3357 QSVILRITQGGNSQE

-3403 NAGNVRQSTPLVV
+3403 NAGNVRQSTPLIV

-3469 VSATQ
+3469 VSAAQ

-3617 DTQIAIDRIELVND
+3617 DTQIAIDHIELVND

-3714 IDITLLTPT
+3714 IDITLMTPT

-3852 HQVDSDVTRVMVKVT
+3852 RQVDSDVTRVMVKVT

-4300 GNTKTSAELRIEIDT
+4300 GNTKTSAELKIEIDT

-4531 TSVTTPRFVIGN
+4531 TSVTKPRFVIGN

-4558 SYSVTANGNNL
+4558 SYPVTANGNNL

-4835 IGSTL
+4835 VGNTL
-4840 PNTIVSIYV
+4840 PNAIVSIYV

-4963 ALGNDGNYELTFK
+4963 ALGNDGNYVLTFK

-5038 RNPQG
+5038 RSPQG

-5081 QQKEILIEHDTQIEI
+5081 QQKDILIEHDTQIEI

-5341 YQFDNALKDGE
+5341 YQFDNVLKDGE

-5410 IFGEMNQSVQIFI
+5410 ISGEMNQSVQIFI

-5580 THIKVFTS
+5580 THIQVFTS

-5595 SSKTEWWSNSDLI
+5595 SSKTDWWSNSSTI
-5608 TMRGTGEIGAT
+5608 TMRGMGEIGAT

-5632 VVAATGRWELSTDKL
+5632 VVAANGQWELSTDQL
-5647 PEGTYDIS
+5647 PEGKYDITLS
-5655 LVIEDSA
+5655 IEDNA
-5662 GNRWEDVREIF
+5662 GNRKEEVHEIF

-5699 AEAKSQLIITDSEG
+5699 AEAKSQLIITDSNG

-5742 VDAIGNRSDDVPLD
+5742 VDAIGNRSDDVSLD

-5863 ALAAGEDNGASDSD
+5863 ALAAGEDNGVSDSD

-5903 THNGVTDIYQ
+5903 THNGVTDTYQ

-5927 AWNDGN
+5927 AWNDGT

-5993 ATHLRTEPSAAE
+5993 ATHLRTVPSAAE
-6005 ESVVKVTAY
+6005 ESVVKETAY

-6113 VRGKTED
+6113 ARGKTED

>member
-38 NITTPRGSVII
+38 NITTPHGSVII

-533 FSAEIETTNDSGIV
+533 FSAEIETTDDSGIV

-599 EGINNLT
+599 EGVNNLT

-624 IDTIAP
+624 IDTVAP

-637 EDYVVLP
+637 EDFVVLP

-1037 SDDNLTNIVKPTLH
+1037 ADDNLTNIVKPTLH

-1107 GNKANSAIFDFTIDT
+1107 GNKANSAVFDFTIDT

-1383 GWTFTPPTSWADGD
+1383 GWSFTPTGAWADGD

-1431 LVNDSGIPDDNLT
+1431 LVNDSGIPNDNLT

-1476 QSATPGVWDYIWPD
+1476 QSATPGAWDYIWPD

-1502 ATDEAGNKATQ
+1502 ATDKAGNKTTQ
-1513 TLDFTIDTTLS
+1513 ELDFTIDTTLS

-2125 IVLDNTDDS
+2125 IVLDSTDDS
-2134 GTKGDHLTNVNKPT
+2134 GTKGDNLTNVNKPT

-2319 TTLSTPVI
+2319 TTLSVPVI
-2327 VLDSADDSGVHGDN
+2327 VLNSADDTGVQGDN
-2341 MTNHTQPTFA
+2341 MTNSTQPTFA

-2378 KDAGGWTFTPTGA
+2378 KGVGGWSFTPTGA

-2446 RPHFQVTVPTDVN
+2446 RPHFQVKVPTDVN
-2459 VVRLSIDGGKTWF
+2459 
-2472 NATQSATPGVWDY
+2472 
-2485 IWPDDVADG
+2485 
-2494 GYTLTVEATDEAGN
+2494 E
-2508 KATQTLDFTIDTTLS
+2508 
-2523 VPTLSLD
+2523 
-2530 SADDS
+2530 
-2535 GIAGDNITNVK
+2535 
-2546 TPGFTLNNIDTDVS
+2546 
-2560 RVIVEVMH
+2560 
-2568 NGIKQEVPLVQ
+2568 
-2579 TGGQWRFAPT
+2579 
-2589 SDWADGDYILTV
+2589 
-2601 KVEDRAGNVKQ
+2601 
-2612 SAPLTVTV
+2612 
-2620 DTHIAIDRIEL
+2620 
-2631 VNDSGIP
+2631 
-2638 GDNLTNEARPHFQVT
+2638 
-2653 VPADVNGVRLS
+2653 
-2664 IDGGKTWFDATQ
+2664 
-2676 SATSGVWDYTWLTN
+2676 
-2690 VANGPHTLMV
+2690 
-2700 EASDKAGNKTTQK
+2700 
-2713 LDFTIDTILS
+2713 
-2723 EPTITLDSA
+2723 
-2732 DDSAAGDNIT
+2732 
-2742 NVKMPGFTLG
+2742 
-2752 NIDADVTKVVVTVAH
+2752 
-2767 DGKNQQIELI
+2767 
-2777 KNGGVWRFTP
+2777 
-2787 GAAWTDGDYTL
+2787 
-2798 TVKVEDKAGNTN
+2798 
-2810 YSAPLTVTIDTQTSI
+2810 
-2825 DRIELLNDTGIVGD
+2825 
-2839 NLTNEARPQFHITV
+2839 
-2853 PTDVNSVQ
+2853 
-2861 LSLDGGINWVNAT
+2861 
-2874 LTSDGVWEYIWPTD
+2874 
-2888 LVENTYTL
+2888 
-2896 TVKATDVAGNT
+2896 
-2907 ATETLNFII
+2907 
-2916 DTTLSTPTITLD
+2916 
-2928 SADDSGTANDNKT
+2928 
-2941 NVKTPGFIIGGIDS
+2941 
-2955 DVTQVVVQVMRDG
+2955 
-2968 HSEEVELT
+2968 
-2976 QTNGQW
+2976 
-2982 RFVPGSAWTD
+2982 
-2992 GDYTLT
+2992 
-2998 VTVKDEAGNIRHSA
+2998 
-3012 PLTVTID
+3012 
-3019 TQITIDHIELVN
+3019 
-3031 DSGIPDDNLTNN
+3031 
-3043 VRPHFQVTVPTDV
+3043 
-3056 NVVRLSIDGGK
+3056 VRLSIDGGK

-3093 HTLTVEATDKAGNKT
+3093 HTLTVEATDKAGNQT
-3108 TQQLDFIIDTLLSEP
+3108 TQKLDFIIDTMLSEP
-3123 TIVLDNTDDSGTKGD
+3123 TIVLDSTDDSGTKGD
-3138 NLTNVNKP
+3138 NLTNANKP
-3146 TFLLGNID
+3146 TFILGNID
-3154 ADARYVTVEVQH
+3154 ADARYVTVEVQY

-3319 LSTPTIA
+3319 LSTPTIT

-3345 PGFTIGNIDADA
+3345 PGFTIGNIDSDA
-3357 HSVILRITQGGNSQE
+3357 QSVILRITQGGNSQE

-3403 NAGNVRQSTPLVV
+3403 NAGNVRQSTPLIV

-3469 VSATQ
+3469 VSAAQ

-3617 DTQIAIDRIELVND
+3617 DTQIAIDHIELVND

-3714 IDITLLTPT
+3714 IDITLMTPT

-3852 HQVDSDVTRVMVKVT
+3852 RQVDSDVTRVMVKVT

-3980 QWIFDSPNTL
+3980 QWI
-3990 VDGTYTLRVEAT
+3990 
-4002 DEAGNIANKD
+4002 
-4012 LVFNI
+4012 
-4017 DTNIQVPTIA
+4017 
-4027 LDAGQDTGANTAD
+4027 
-4040 NITNISRPTFTIG
+4040 
-4053 NVDPDVIKVVVTID
+4053 
-4067 GHDYNATK
+4067 
-4075 VGAGWQFTPGNA
+4075 
-4087 IPDGSYNITVTVED
+4087 
-4101 KAGNTATSKPLPV
+4101 
-4114 VIDTTAEIESVT
+4114 
-4126 LVTDSGDSDV
+4126 
-4136 DNITK
+4136 
-4141 VDKPQFSI
+4141 
-4149 VTADDIT
+4149 
-4156 HVRVKIDNAANWIEL
+4156 
-4171 TKGGDGRWI
+4171 
-4180 FNVGSALPDG
+4180 
-4190 QHTLLVDV
+4190 
-4198 TDIAGNVAQE
+4198 
-4208 TLQFTIDTT
+4208 
-4217 LREPTIVLD
+4217 
-4226 PTHDTGD
+4226 
-4233 DTNDNL
+4233 
-4239 TRINKP
+4239 
-4245 VFIIGNVDNDVS
+4245 
-4257 HIVVHIDGR
+4257 
-4266 DYTIENTGGNLT
+4266 
-4278 FTPDQPLSDGQHT
+4278 
-4291 ISVTVTDIA
+4291 
-4300 GNTKTSAELRIEIDT
+4300 
-4315 QVQIDSVTLTTDS
+4315 
-4328 GVNDHDNVTNATR
+4328 
-4341 PSFEIATPDDVT
+4341 
-4353 SVLVSF
+4353 
-4359 DGVNWT
+4359 
-4365 PISKNAAGQWEFTA
+4365 
-4379 GSALPDGHYT
+4379 
-4389 LHVQATD
+4389 
-4396 RAGNTANSTLG
+4396 
-4407 FTVDTQIDGLSV
+4407 
-4419 VMLDDAGK
+4419 
-4427 DSTDGI
+4427 
-4433 TNITSP
+4433 
-4439 RFEISAREPLQS
+4439 
-4451 VTVILNGKSST
+4451 
-4462 LTQGAGN
+4462 
-4469 KWLFT
+4469 
-4474 PDTPLV
+4474 
-4480 DGTYKIEIVA
+4480 
-4490 EDIAGNKISKEVS
+4490 
-4503 FTIDTIVSD
+4503 
-4512 PSIDLLDAD
+4512 
-4521 DTGESAVDNI
+4521 
-4531 TSVTTPRFVIGN
+4531 
-4543 VPADIDTVVIRINGV
+4543 
-4558 SYSVTANGNNL
+4558 
-4569 WEFQVP
+4569 
-4575 VALNDGVYEAVVV
+4575 
-4588 FRDIAGNTSETK
+4588 
-4600 LPFTIDTTTS
+4600 
-4610 VSVRMEPASD
+4610 
-4620 TGNSN
+4620 
-4625 SDNLTNKQ
+4625 
-4633 NPKFE
+4633 
-4638 GTAEPNAKL
+4638 
-4647 VITIVDDKSGR
+4647 
-4658 EVLKQTITVG
+4658 
-4668 ADGNWSVTPNILP
+4668 
-4681 DGMYT
+4681 
-4686 INVVATDVAGNTAQ
+4686 
-4700 TQERFTIDT
+4700 
-4709 VTIDPTIRL
+4709 
-4718 SDPSID
+4718 
-4724 DQHEATS
+4724 
-4731 LRPEFKGFAEAFS
+4731 
-4744 TIMIQWDGK
+4744 
-4753 VVGSANANA
+4753 
-4762 NGEWSWTPPSVLAP
+4762 
-4776 GSYVVSIVAKD
+4776 
-4787 KAGNESSQVDFPV
+4787 
-4800 VIPVIDVTPPTI
+4800 
-4812 KLSEE
+4812 
-4817 SDSGALG
+4817 
-4824 DFTTNNKTPTL
+4824 
-4835 IGSTL
+4835 
-4840 PNTIVSIYV
+4840 
-4849 DGVKVGEATA
+4849 
-4859 DTAGRYTFQLSEM
+4859 
-4872 KDGHYV
+4872 
-4878 VQVGIVNPRDNSEL
+4878 
-4892 RSTAVDVT
+4892 
-4900 IDTEVAELVWNI
+4900 
-4912 SGMHEGGYI
+4912 
-4921 NTVTPE
+4921 
-4927 IGGTSEPN
+4927 
-4935 SKITIFVNGVEKAI
+4935 
-4949 AYTTGAGH
+4949 
-4957 WGVVLP
+4957 
-4963 ALGNDGNYELTFK
+4963 
-4976 VEDVAGNIREFGPQ
+4976 
-4990 NVILDTVISPLTV
+4990 
-5003 VLREADDSGK
+5003 
-5013 VGDWITNKSHVTIDG
+5013 
-5028 TAEAGSTLTI
+5028 
-5038 RNPQG
+5038 
-5043 VVIATLV
+5043 
-5050 VGNDGRWSA
+5050 
-5059 ELDLREGSNA
+5059 
-5069 FVVVSEDKAGNS
+5069 
-5081 QQKEILIEHDTQIEI
+5081 
-5096 SDISL
+5096 
-5101 SRDTNSGDKY
+5101 
-5111 DLITNNKSPV
+5111 
-5121 LVAMT
+5121 
-5126 DPGATVQVYINGV
+5126 
-5139 LQGTVEASS
+5139 
-5148 SGNISYTMPA
+5148 
-5158 NSADGEYQ
+5158 
-5166 VQFVATDTAGNRV
+5166 
-5179 ESAITTVTIDSQIA
+5179 
-5193 VFDID
+5193 
-5198 EDSLPALSNNR
+5198 
-5209 ALSVSGVGEAGSQV
+5209 
-5223 SIFVD
+5223 
-5228 GKLVNVVMVEA
+5228 
-5239 DGTWR
+5239 
-5244 APILLQD
+5244 
-5251 DGTFNIHFSITDV
+5251 
-5264 AGNTEVSKDYSVDVD
+5264 
-5279 SSTDFPTLNL
+5279 
-5289 EDASNSGSLDDLIT
+5289 
-5303 NHNKPVLVGTAEAGA
+5303 
-5318 TIHIYVDEKIVAN
+5318 
-5331 VLVLEDGTWS
+5331 
-5341 YQFDNALKDGE
+5341 
-5352 YSIRVVA
+5352 
-5359 EDPAGNTAESPRLL
+5359 
-5373 VTIDTSTFIDNP
+5373 
-5385 AMVAG
+5385 
-5390 SDNGIFSN
+5390 
-5398 DSITSQTRPTFS
+5398 
-5410 IFGEMNQSVQIFI
+5410 
-5423 DGVLV
+5423 
-5428 DTITVTD
+5428 
-5435 RNQVYR
+5435 
-5441 PESPLGDGSHSIYY
+5441 
-5455 VITDKAGNT
+5455 
-5464 ATSKTL
+5464 
-5470 NFTIDT
+5470 
-5476 FNTTPVAIDSIGGQ
+5476 
-5490 TLAEMTGSDGKIYI
+5490 
-5504 TDTTRN
+5504 
-5510 LLFSGSAEPNS
+5510 
-5521 KIEIIINGLNV
+5521 
-5532 GEVWVNEK
+5532 
-5540 GHWQMPVNPLYF
+5540 
-5552 TEGQLDITVKSTD
+5552 
-5565 RAGNVNQEKY
+5565 
-5575 SIWVD
+5575 
-5580 THIKVFTS
+5580 
-5588 ELDDNKS
+5588 
-5595 SSKTEWWSNSDLI
+5595 
-5608 TMRGTGEIGAT
+5608 
-5619 VSLIVAGVTLATA
+5619 
-5632 VVAATGRWELSTDKL
+5632 
-5647 PEGTYDIS
+5647 
-5655 LVIEDSA
+5655 
-5662 GNRWEDVREIF
+5662 
-5673 IDRTPP
+5673 
-5679 NAPVVTYSDI
+5679 
-5689 VNDLIIMQGT
+5689 
-5699 AEAKSQLIITDSEG
+5699 
-5713 NTYTLTVPDNG
+5713 
-5724 KWSMAI
+5724 
-5730 PYPSEG
+5730 
-5736 KFTITS
+5736 
-5742 VDAIGNRSDDVPLD
+5742 
-5756 IMKEVPVISLSP
+5756 
-5768 DSDSGTVGDNITR
+5768 
-5781 DKQPTFIIG
+5781 
-5790 NLESDVVVVQVDI
+5790 
-5803 NGTVYNAEKNADG
+5803 
-5816 VWFFTP
+5816 
-5822 GTPLADGSYTISVIA
+5822 
-5837 SDAAGNQ
+5837 
-5844 KNSLPITVTIDS
+5844 
-5856 TLTVPEI
+5856 
-5863 ALAAGEDNGASDSD
+5863 
-5877 NVTNH
+5877 
-5882 TQPKFTLQHID
+5882 
-5893 ADVTGVTVNV
+5893 
-5903 THNGVTDIYQ
+5903 
-5913 ATQGADG
+5913 
-5920 WTFTPPA
+5920 
-5927 AWNDGN
+5927 
-5933 YTLSVTVVD
+5933 
-5942 RAGNSQQ
+5942 
-5949 SASLAV
+5949 
-5955 TVDSTVTVTA
+5955 
-5965 DSQHDDAS
+5965 
-5973 DDATATAV
+5973 
-5981 TPPESETVNAES
+5981 
-5993 ATHLRTEPSAAE
+5993 
-6005 ESVVKVTAY
+6005 
-6014 SITLLN
+6014 
-6020 ADSGDEIDRSI
+6020 
-6031 SQTPSFEIS
+6031 
-6040 VPENI
+6040 
-6045 VNVSIMF
+6045 
-6052 EGEEFTLPITNQK
+6052 
-6065 AIFEVPLSLEDGE
+6065 
-6078 YTMDVKFIDKDN
+6078 
-6090 DFLIKEKTFSVD
+6090 
-6102 HSSADIVNAMN
+6102 
-6113 VRGKTED
+6113 
-6120 DINDSPSTSSVGHN
+6120 
-6134 NNGAIDVFAVNE
+6134 
-6146 VTLPVDN
+6146 
-6153 QEEHA
+6153 

>member
-25 AKGAKVSLSGPDM
+25 AKRAKVSLSGPDM
-38 NITTPRGSVII
+38 NITTPHGSVII

-533 FSAEIETTNDSGIV
+533 FSAEIETTDDSGIV

-599 EGINNLT
+599 EGVNNLT

-624 IDTIAP
+624 IDTVAP

-637 EDYVVLP
+637 EDFVVLP

-1037 SDDNLTNIVKPTLH
+1037 ADDNLTNIVKPTLH

-1107 GNKANSAIFDFTIDT
+1107 GNKANSAVFDFTIDT

-1383 GWTFTPPTSWADGD
+1383 GWSFTPTGAWADGD

-1431 LVNDSGIPDDNLT
+1431 LVNDSGIPNDNLT

-1476 QSATPGVWDYIWPD
+1476 QSATPGAWDYIWPD

-1502 ATDEAGNKATQ
+1502 ATDKAGNKTTQ
-1513 TLDFTIDTTLS
+1513 ELDFTIDTTLS

-2125 IVLDNTDDS
+2125 IVLDSTDDS
-2134 GTKGDHLTNVNKPT
+2134 GTKGDNLTNVNKPT

-2319 TTLSTPVI
+2319 TTLSVPVI
-2327 VLDSADDSGVHGDN
+2327 VLNSADDTGVQGDN
-2341 MTNHTQPTFA
+2341 MTNSTQPTFA

-2378 KDAGGWTFTPTGA
+2378 KGTGGWSFTPTGA

-2432 NDSGIPDDNLTNNV
+2432 NDSGIPNDNLTNNV
-2446 RPHFQVTVPTDVN
+2446 RPHFQVKVPTDVN
-2459 VVRLSIDGGKTWF
+2459 
-2472 NATQSATPGVWDY
+2472 
-2485 IWPDDVADG
+2485 
-2494 GYTLTVEATDEAGN
+2494 E
-2508 KATQTLDFTIDTTLS
+2508 
-2523 VPTLSLD
+2523 
-2530 SADDS
+2530 
-2535 GIAGDNITNVK
+2535 
-2546 TPGFTLNNIDTDVS
+2546 
-2560 RVIVEVMH
+2560 
-2568 NGIKQEVPLVQ
+2568 
-2579 TGGQWRFAPT
+2579 
-2589 SDWADGDYILTV
+2589 
-2601 KVEDRAGNVKQ
+2601 
-2612 SAPLTVTV
+2612 
-2620 DTHIAIDRIEL
+2620 
-2631 VNDSGIP
+2631 
-2638 GDNLTNEARPHFQVT
+2638 
-2653 VPADVNGVRLS
+2653 
-2664 IDGGKTWFDATQ
+2664 
-2676 SATSGVWDYTWLTN
+2676 
-2690 VANGPHTLMV
+2690 
-2700 EASDKAGNKTTQK
+2700 
-2713 LDFTIDTILS
+2713 
-2723 EPTITLDSA
+2723 
-2732 DDSAAGDNIT
+2732 
-2742 NVKMPGFTLG
+2742 
-2752 NIDADVTKVVVTVAH
+2752 
-2767 DGKNQQIELI
+2767 
-2777 KNGGVWRFTP
+2777 
-2787 GAAWTDGDYTL
+2787 
-2798 TVKVEDKAGNTN
+2798 
-2810 YSAPLTVTIDTQTSI
+2810 
-2825 DRIELLNDTGIVGD
+2825 
-2839 NLTNEARPQFHITV
+2839 
-2853 PTDVNSVQ
+2853 
-2861 LSLDGGINWVNAT
+2861 
-2874 LTSDGVWEYIWPTD
+2874 
-2888 LVENTYTL
+2888 
-2896 TVKATDVAGNT
+2896 
-2907 ATETLNFII
+2907 
-2916 DTTLSTPTITLD
+2916 
-2928 SADDSGTANDNKT
+2928 
-2941 NVKTPGFIIGGIDS
+2941 
-2955 DVTQVVVQVMRDG
+2955 
-2968 HSEEVELT
+2968 
-2976 QTNGQW
+2976 
-2982 RFVPGSAWTD
+2982 
-2992 GDYTLT
+2992 
-2998 VTVKDEAGNIRHSA
+2998 
-3012 PLTVTID
+3012 
-3019 TQITIDHIELVN
+3019 
-3031 DSGIPDDNLTNN
+3031 
-3043 VRPHFQVTVPTDV
+3043 
-3056 NVVRLSIDGGK
+3056 VRLSIDGGK

-3093 HTLTVEATDKAGNKT
+3093 HTLTVEATDKAGNQT
-3108 TQQLDFIIDTLLSEP
+3108 TQKLDFIIDTMLSEP
-3123 TIVLDNTDDSGTKGD
+3123 TIVLDSTDDSGTKGD
-3138 NLTNVNKP
+3138 NLTNANKP
-3146 TFLLGNID
+3146 TFILGNID
-3154 ADARYVTVEVQH
+3154 ADARYVTVEVQY

-3319 LSTPTIA
+3319 LSTPTIT

-3345 PGFTIGNIDADA
+3345 PGFTIGNIDSDA
-3357 HSVILRITQGGNSQE
+3357 QSVILRITQGGNSQE

-3403 NAGNVRQSTPLVV
+3403 NAGNVRQSTPLIV

-3469 VSATQ
+3469 VSAAQ

-3617 DTQIAIDRIELVND
+3617 DTQIAIDHIELVND

-3714 IDITLLTPT
+3714 IDITLMTPT

-3852 HQVDSDVTRVMVKVT
+3852 RQVDSDVTRVMVKVT

-4266 DYTIENTGGNLT
+4266 DYTIENTWGNLT

-4300 GNTKTSAELRIEIDT
+4300 GNTKTSAELKIEIDT

-4531 TSVTTPRFVIGN
+4531 TSVTKPRFVIGN

-4558 SYSVTANGNNL
+4558 SYPVTANGNNL

-4892 RSTAVDVT
+4892 RSTAVDLT

-5059 ELDLREGSNA
+5059 KLDLREGSNA

-5303 NHNKPVLVGTAEAGA
+5303 SHNKPVLVGTAEAGA

-5385 AMVAG
+5385 VMMAG

-5398 DSITSQTRPTFS
+5398 DSITSQTRPAFS
-5410 IFGEMNQSVQIFI
+5410 IYGEMNQSVQIFI

-5476 FNTTPVAIDSIGGQ
+5476 LNTTPVAIDSIGGQ

-5532 GEVWVNEK
+5532 GEVWVNDK

-5580 THIKVFTS
+5580 THIQVFTS

-5595 SSKTEWWSNSDLI
+5595 SSKTDWWSNSSTI
-5608 TMRGTGEIGAT
+5608 TMRGMGEIGAT

-5632 VVAATGRWELSTDKL
+5632 VVAANGQWELSTDQL
-5647 PEGTYDIS
+5647 PEGKYDITLS
-5655 LVIEDSA
+5655 IEDNA
-5662 GNRWEDVREIF
+5662 GNRKEEVHEIF

-5699 AEAKSQLIITDSEG
+5699 AEAKSQLIITDSNG

-5927 AWNDGN
+5927 AWNDGT

-5965 DSQHDDAS
+5965 DSQHNDAS

-5993 ATHLRTEPSAAE
+5993 ATHLRTVPSVAE
-6005 ESVVKVTAY
+6005 ESVVKETAY

-6045 VNVSIMF
+6045 VNVSVMF

-6078 YTMDVKFIDKDN
+6078 YTMDVKFIDKDD

-6113 VRGKTED
+6113 ARGKAED

>member
-38 NITTPRGSVII
+38 NITTPHGSVII

-637 EDYVVLP
+637 EDFVVLP

-1058 IISVQVWDAMSD
+1058 IISVQVWDAASD

-1107 GNKANSAIFDFTIDT
+1107 GNKANSAVFDFTIDT

-1187 FIPGNTWADG
+1187 FTPGNTWADG

-1204 VEDKAGNTNY
+1204 VEDKAGNTSY

-1326 VIVLDSAD
+1326 VIVLNSAD
-1334 DTGIQGDNMTNST
+1334 DTGVQGDNMTNRT

-1383 GWTFTPPTSWADGD
+1383 GWSFTPTGAWADGD

-1476 QSATPGVWDYIWPD
+1476 QNATPGVWDYIWPD

-1502 ATDEAGNKATQ
+1502 ATDEAGNKTTQ

-1542 ITNVKTPGF
+1542 ITSVKTPGF

-1628 RIELVNDSGIPGD
+1628 RIELVNDSGIPDD

-1700 VEASDKA
+1700 VEATDKA

-1714 LDFTIDTILSEP
+1714 LDF
-1726 TITLDSADDSAAG
+1726 
-1739 DNITNVK
+1739 
-1746 MPGFTLGNIDADVTK
+1746 
-1761 VVVTVAHDGKNQQ
+1761 
-1774 IELIKNGGVW
+1774 
-1784 RFTPGAAWTD
+1784 
-1794 GDYTLTVKV
+1794 
-1803 EDKAGNTN
+1803 
-1811 YSAPL
+1811 
-1816 TVTIDTQTS
+1816 
-1825 IDRIELLN
+1825 
-1833 DTGIVGDNLTNEARP
+1833 
-1848 QFHITVPTDVNSV
+1848 
-1861 QLSLDGGINWVNAT
+1861 
-1875 LTSDG
+1875 
-1880 VWEYIWPTDLVENT
+1880 
-1894 YTLTVKATDVAGNTA
+1894 
-1909 TETLNFIIDTT
+1909 
-1920 LSTPTITLDS
+1920 
-1930 ADDSGTAN
+1930 
-1938 DNKTNVKT
+1938 
-1946 PGFIIGGIDSDVT
+1946 
-1959 QVVVQ
+1959 
-1964 VMRDGHSE
+1964 
-1972 EVELTQTN
+1972 
-1980 GQWRFVPGSAWTDG
+1980 
-1994 DYTLTVTVKDEA
+1994 
-2006 GNIRH
+2006 
-2011 SAPLTVTID
+2011 
-2020 TQITIDHI
+2020 
-2028 ELVNDS
+2028 
-2034 GIPDDNLTN
+2034 
-2043 NVRPHFQVTVPTDV
+2043 
-2057 NVVRLSIDGGKTWFN
+2057 
-2072 ATQSATPGVWDYT
+2072 
-2085 WLADV
+2085 
-2090 GEGKH
+2090 
-2095 TLTVE
+2095 
-2100 ATDKAGNKTTQQLDF
+2100 

-2120 LSEPT
+2120 
-2125 IVLDNTDDS
+2125 
-2134 GTKGDHLTNVNKPT
+2134 
-2148 FLLGNIDA
+2148 
-2156 DARYVTVEVQ
+2156 
-2166 HGGTKEVLTATKDA
+2166 
-2180 TGNWSVTPTGTWA
+2180 
-2193 DGDYTLTVRVE
+2193 
-2204 DEAGNEKHS
+2204 
-2213 ASLTVTV
+2213 
-2220 DTQITIDVI
+2220 
-2229 ELVNDNGIPGDNMTN
+2229 
-2244 DAHPQFRVTVPGDV
+2244 
-2258 NEVSLSIDGGVTW
+2258 
-2271 VKATQ
+2271 
-2276 SATPGVWNYTWPG
+2276 
-2289 TVPDGDYTLNVKATD
+2289 
-2304 NAGNTVTE
+2304 
-2312 TLHFTID
+2312 
-2319 TTLSTPVI
+2319 
-2327 VLDSADDSGVHGDN
+2327 
-2341 MTNHTQPTFA
+2341 
-2351 LQHIDDD
+2351 
-2358 AVRVTV
+2358 
-2364 SVEHGGVTTTFDAT
+2364 
-2378 KDAGGWTFTPTGA
+2378 
-2391 WADGDYTLSVSVED
+2391 
-2405 KAGNTSHSASLTVT
+2405 
-2419 VDTQI
+2419 
-2424 AINNIELV
+2424 
-2432 NDSGIPDDNLTNNV
+2432 
-2446 RPHFQVTVPTDVN
+2446 
-2459 VVRLSIDGGKTWF
+2459 
-2472 NATQSATPGVWDY
+2472 
-2485 IWPDDVADG
+2485 
-2494 GYTLTVEATDEAGN
+2494 
-2508 KATQTLDFTIDTTLS
+2508 
-2523 VPTLSLD
+2523 
-2530 SADDS
+2530 
-2535 GIAGDNITNVK
+2535 
-2546 TPGFTLNNIDTDVS
+2546 
-2560 RVIVEVMH
+2560 
-2568 NGIKQEVPLVQ
+2568 
-2579 TGGQWRFAPT
+2579 
-2589 SDWADGDYILTV
+2589 
-2601 KVEDRAGNVKQ
+2601 
-2612 SAPLTVTV
+2612 
-2620 DTHIAIDRIEL
+2620 
-2631 VNDSGIP
+2631 
-2638 GDNLTNEARPHFQVT
+2638 
-2653 VPADVNGVRLS
+2653 
-2664 IDGGKTWFDATQ
+2664 
-2676 SATSGVWDYTWLTN
+2676 
-2690 VANGPHTLMV
+2690 
-2700 EASDKAGNKTTQK
+2700 
-2713 LDFTIDTILS
+2713 LS

-3166 GGTKEVLTATKGAT
+3166 GGTKEVLTATKDATGNWSVTPTGTWADGDYTLTVRVEDEAGNEKHSASLTVTVDTQITIDAIELVNDNGIPGDNMTNDAHPQFRVTVPGDVNEVSLSIDGGVTWVKATQSATPGVWNYTWPGTVPDGDYTLNVKATDNAGNTVTETLHFTIDTTLSTPVIVLDSADDTGIQGDNMTNRTQPTFNLQHIDDDAVRVTVSVEHGGVTTTFDATKDAGGWTFTPPTSWGAGDYTLSVSVEDKAGNTSHSASLTVTVDTQIAINNIELVNDSGIPDDNLTNNVRPHFQVTVPTDVNEVRLSIDGGKTWFNATQSVTPGVWDYTWLADVGEGKHTLTVEATDKAGNQTTQKLDFIIDTMLSEPTIVLDSTDDSGTKGDNLTNANKPTFILGNIDADARYVTVEVQHGGTKEVLTATKGAT

-3279 IWDYTWPKD
+3279 TWDYTWPKD

-3319 LSTPTIA
+3319 LSTPTIT

-3345 PGFTIGNIDADA
+3345 PGFTIGNIDSDA
-3357 HSVILRITQGGNSQE
+3357 QSVILRITQGGNSQE

-3403 NAGNVRQSTPLVV
+3403 NAGNVRQSTPLIV

-3469 VSATQ
+3469 VSAAQ

-3617 DTQIAIDRIELVND
+3617 DTQIAIDHIELVND

-3694 LTVEVTDGAGNK
+3694 LIVEVTDGAGNK
-3706 MTETLNFT
+3706 MTGTLDFT

-3852 HQVDSDVTRVMVKVT
+3852 RQVDSDVTRVMVKVT

-4300 GNTKTSAELRIEIDT
+4300 GNTKTSAELKIEIDT

-4531 TSVTTPRFVIGN
+4531 TSVTKPRFVIGN

-4558 SYSVTANGNNL
+4558 SYPVTANGNNL

-4892 RSTAVDVT
+4892 RSTAVDLT

-5303 NHNKPVLVGTAEAGA
+5303 SHNKPVLVGTAEAGA

-5385 AMVAG
+5385 VMMAG

-5398 DSITSQTRPTFS
+5398 DTITSQTRPAFS
-5410 IFGEMNQSVQIFI
+5410 IYGEMNQSVQIFI

-5532 GEVWVNEK
+5532 GEVWANDK

-5552 TEGQLDITVKSTD
+5552 TEGQLDINVKSTD

-5580 THIKVFTS
+5580 THIQVFTS

-5595 SSKTEWWSNSDLI
+5595 SSKTDWWSNSSTI
-5608 TMRGTGEIGAT
+5608 TMRGMGEIGAT

-5632 VVAATGRWELSTDKL
+5632 VVAANGKWELSTDQL
-5647 PEGTYDIS
+5647 PEGKYDITLS
-5655 LVIEDSA
+5655 IEDNA
-5662 GNRWEDVREIF
+5662 GNRKEEVHEIF

-5699 AEAKSQLIITDSEG
+5699 AEAKSQLIITDSNG

-5927 AWNDGN
+5927 AWNDGT

-5965 DSQHDDAS
+5965 DSQHNDAS

-5993 ATHLRTEPSAAE
+5993 ATHLRTVPSVAE
-6005 ESVVKVTAY
+6005 ESVVKETAY

-6045 VNVSIMF
+6045 VNVSVMF

-6078 YTMDVKFIDKDN
+6078 YTMDVKFIDKDD

-6113 VRGKTED
+6113 ARGKTED

>member
-1037 SDDNLTNIVKPTLH
+1037 ADDNLTNIVKPTLH

-1058 IISVQVWDAMSD
+1058 IISVQVWDAASD

-1107 GNKANSAIFDFTIDT
+1107 GNKANSAVFDFTIDT

-1361 RVTVSVEH
+1361 RVMVSVEH

-1383 GWTFTPPTSWADGD
+1383 GWSFTPTGAWADGD

-1476 QSATPGVWDYIWPD
+1476 QSATPGAWDYIWPD

-1502 ATDEAGNKATQ
+1502 ATDKAGNKTTQ
-1513 TLDFTIDTTLS
+1513 ELDFTIDTTLS

-1628 RIELVNDSGIPGD
+1628 RIELVNDSGIPDD

-1700 VEASDKA
+1700 VEATDKA

-1794 GDYTLTVKV
+1794 GNYTLTVKV

-2020 TQITIDHI
+2020 TQI
-2028 ELVNDS
+2028 
-2034 GIPDDNLTN
+2034 
-2043 NVRPHFQVTVPTDV
+2043 
-2057 NVVRLSIDGGKTWFN
+2057 
-2072 ATQSATPGVWDYT
+2072 A
-2085 WLADV
+2085 
-2090 GEGKH
+2090 
-2095 TLTVE
+2095 
-2100 ATDKAGNKTTQQLDF
+2100 
-2115 IIDTL
+2115 
-2120 LSEPT
+2120 
-2125 IVLDNTDDS
+2125 
-2134 GTKGDHLTNVNKPT
+2134 
-2148 FLLGNIDA
+2148 
-2156 DARYVTVEVQ
+2156 
-2166 HGGTKEVLTATKDA
+2166 
-2180 TGNWSVTPTGTWA
+2180 
-2193 DGDYTLTVRVE
+2193 
-2204 DEAGNEKHS
+2204 
-2213 ASLTVTV
+2213 
-2220 DTQITIDVI
+2220 
-2229 ELVNDNGIPGDNMTN
+2229 
-2244 DAHPQFRVTVPGDV
+2244 
-2258 NEVSLSIDGGVTW
+2258 
-2271 VKATQ
+2271 
-2276 SATPGVWNYTWPG
+2276 
-2289 TVPDGDYTLNVKATD
+2289 
-2304 NAGNTVTE
+2304 
-2312 TLHFTID
+2312 
-2319 TTLSTPVI
+2319 
-2327 VLDSADDSGVHGDN
+2327 
-2341 MTNHTQPTFA
+2341 
-2351 LQHIDDD
+2351 
-2358 AVRVTV
+2358 
-2364 SVEHGGVTTTFDAT
+2364 
-2378 KDAGGWTFTPTGA
+2378 
-2391 WADGDYTLSVSVED
+2391 
-2405 KAGNTSHSASLTVT
+2405 
-2419 VDTQI
+2419 
-2424 AINNIELV
+2424 
-2432 NDSGIPDDNLTNNV
+2432 
-2446 RPHFQVTVPTDVN
+2446 
-2459 VVRLSIDGGKTWF
+2459 
-2472 NATQSATPGVWDY
+2472 
-2485 IWPDDVADG
+2485 
-2494 GYTLTVEATDEAGN
+2494 
-2508 KATQTLDFTIDTTLS
+2508 
-2523 VPTLSLD
+2523 
-2530 SADDS
+2530 
-2535 GIAGDNITNVK
+2535 
-2546 TPGFTLNNIDTDVS
+2546 
-2560 RVIVEVMH
+2560 
-2568 NGIKQEVPLVQ
+2568 
-2579 TGGQWRFAPT
+2579 
-2589 SDWADGDYILTV
+2589 
-2601 KVEDRAGNVKQ
+2601 
-2612 SAPLTVTV
+2612 
-2620 DTHIAIDRIEL
+2620 
-2631 VNDSGIP
+2631 
-2638 GDNLTNEARPHFQVT
+2638 
-2653 VPADVNGVRLS
+2653 
-2664 IDGGKTWFDATQ
+2664 
-2676 SATSGVWDYTWLTN
+2676 
-2690 VANGPHTLMV
+2690 
-2700 EASDKAGNKTTQK
+2700 
-2713 LDFTIDTILS
+2713 
-2723 EPTITLDSA
+2723 
-2732 DDSAAGDNIT
+2732 
-2742 NVKMPGFTLG
+2742 
-2752 NIDADVTKVVVTVAH
+2752 
-2767 DGKNQQIELI
+2767 
-2777 KNGGVWRFTP
+2777 
-2787 GAAWTDGDYTL
+2787 
-2798 TVKVEDKAGNTN
+2798 
-2810 YSAPLTVTIDTQTSI
+2810 
-2825 DRIELLNDTGIVGD
+2825 
-2839 NLTNEARPQFHITV
+2839 
-2853 PTDVNSVQ
+2853 
-2861 LSLDGGINWVNAT
+2861 
-2874 LTSDGVWEYIWPTD
+2874 
-2888 LVENTYTL
+2888 
-2896 TVKATDVAGNT
+2896 
-2907 ATETLNFII
+2907 
-2916 DTTLSTPTITLD
+2916 
-2928 SADDSGTANDNKT
+2928 
-2941 NVKTPGFIIGGIDS
+2941 
-2955 DVTQVVVQVMRDG
+2955 
-2968 HSEEVELT
+2968 
-2976 QTNGQW
+2976 
-2982 RFVPGSAWTD
+2982 
-2992 GDYTLT
+2992 
-2998 VTVKDEAGNIRHSA
+2998 
-3012 PLTVTID
+3012 
-3019 TQITIDHIELVN
+3019 IDHIELVN

-3166 GGTKEVLTATKGAT
+3166 GGTKEVLTATKDATGNWSVTPTGTWADGDYTLTVRVEDEAGNEKHSASLTVTVDTQITIDAIELVNDNGIPGDNMTNDAHPQFRVTVPGDVNEVSLSIDGGVTWVKATQSATPGVWNYTWPGTVPDGDYTLNVKATDNAGNTVTETLHFTIDTTLSVPVIVLNSADDTGVQGDNMTNSTQPTFALQHIDDDAVRVTVSVEHGGVTTTFDATKGVGGWSFTPTGAWADGDYTLSVSVEDKAGNTSHSASLTVTVDTQIAINNIELVNDSGIPDDNLTNNVRPHFQVKVPTDVNEVRLSIDGGKTWFNATQSATPGVWDYTWLADVGEGKHTLTVEATDKAGNQTTQKLDFIIDTMLSEPTIVLDSTDDSGTKGDNLTNANKPTFILGNIDADARYVTVEVQYGGTKEVLTATKGAT

-3188 GTWADGDYTLTVRV
+3188 GTWADGDYMLTVRV

-3319 LSTPTIA
+3319 LSTPTIT

-3345 PGFTIGNIDADA
+3345 PGFTIGNIDSDA
-3357 HSVILRITQGGNSQE
+3357 QSVILRITQGGNSQE

-3403 NAGNVRQSTPLVV
+3403 NAGNVRQSTPLIV

-3469 VSATQ
+3469 VSAAQ

-3617 DTQIAIDRIELVND
+3617 DTQIAIDHIELVND

-3714 IDITLLTPT
+3714 IDITLMTPT

-3852 HQVDSDVTRVMVKVT
+3852 RQVDSDVTRVMVKVT

-4300 GNTKTSAELRIEIDT
+4300 GNTKTSAELKIEIDT

-4531 TSVTTPRFVIGN
+4531 TSVTKPRFVIGN

-4558 SYSVTANGNNL
+4558 SYPVTANGNNL

-4835 IGSTL
+4835 VGNTL
-4840 PNTIVSIYV
+4840 PNAIVSIYV

-4963 ALGNDGNYELTFK
+4963 ALGNDGNYVLTFK

-5038 RNPQG
+5038 RSPQG

-5081 QQKEILIEHDTQIEI
+5081 QQKDILIEHDTQIEI

-5410 IFGEMNQSVQIFI
+5410 ISGEMNQSVQIFI

-5532 GEVWVNEK
+5532 GEVWVNDK

-5580 THIKVFTS
+5580 THIQVFTS

-5595 SSKTEWWSNSDLI
+5595 SSKTDWWSNSSTI
-5608 TMRGTGEIGAT
+5608 TMRGMGEIGAT

-5632 VVAATGRWELSTDKL
+5632 VVAANGQWELSTDQL
-5647 PEGTYDIS
+5647 PEGKYDITLS
-5655 LVIEDSA
+5655 IEDNA
-5662 GNRWEDVREIF
+5662 GNRKEEVHEIF

-5699 AEAKSQLIITDSEG
+5699 AEAKSQLIITDSNG

-5993 ATHLRTEPSAAE
+5993 ATHLRTVPSAAE
-6005 ESVVKVTAY
+6005 ESVVKETAY

-6113 VRGKTED
+6113 ARGKTED

>member
-2125 IVLDNTDDS
+2125 IVLDSTDDS

-2424 AINNIELV
+2424 AINN
-2432 NDSGIPDDNLTNNV
+2432 
-2446 RPHFQVTVPTDVN
+2446 
-2459 VVRLSIDGGKTWF
+2459 
-2472 NATQSATPGVWDY
+2472 
-2485 IWPDDVADG
+2485 
-2494 GYTLTVEATDEAGN
+2494 
-2508 KATQTLDFTIDTTLS
+2508 
-2523 VPTLSLD
+2523 
-2530 SADDS
+2530 
-2535 GIAGDNITNVK
+2535 
-2546 TPGFTLNNIDTDVS
+2546 
-2560 RVIVEVMH
+2560 
-2568 NGIKQEVPLVQ
+2568 
-2579 TGGQWRFAPT
+2579 
-2589 SDWADGDYILTV
+2589 
-2601 KVEDRAGNVKQ
+2601 
-2612 SAPLTVTV
+2612 
-2620 DTHIAIDRIEL
+2620 
-2631 VNDSGIP
+2631 
-2638 GDNLTNEARPHFQVT
+2638 
-2653 VPADVNGVRLS
+2653 
-2664 IDGGKTWFDATQ
+2664 
-2676 SATSGVWDYTWLTN
+2676 
-2690 VANGPHTLMV
+2690 
-2700 EASDKAGNKTTQK
+2700 
-2713 LDFTIDTILS
+2713 
-2723 EPTITLDSA
+2723 
-2732 DDSAAGDNIT
+2732 
-2742 NVKMPGFTLG
+2742 
-2752 NIDADVTKVVVTVAH
+2752 
-2767 DGKNQQIELI
+2767 
-2777 KNGGVWRFTP
+2777 
-2787 GAAWTDGDYTL
+2787 
-2798 TVKVEDKAGNTN
+2798 
-2810 YSAPLTVTIDTQTSI
+2810 
-2825 DRIELLNDTGIVGD
+2825 
-2839 NLTNEARPQFHITV
+2839 
-2853 PTDVNSVQ
+2853 
-2861 LSLDGGINWVNAT
+2861 
-2874 LTSDGVWEYIWPTD
+2874 
-2888 LVENTYTL
+2888 
-2896 TVKATDVAGNT
+2896 
-2907 ATETLNFII
+2907 
-2916 DTTLSTPTITLD
+2916 
-2928 SADDSGTANDNKT
+2928 
-2941 NVKTPGFIIGGIDS
+2941 
-2955 DVTQVVVQVMRDG
+2955 
-2968 HSEEVELT
+2968 
-2976 QTNGQW
+2976 
-2982 RFVPGSAWTD
+2982 
-2992 GDYTLT
+2992 
-2998 VTVKDEAGNIRHSA
+2998 
-3012 PLTVTID
+3012 
-3019 TQITIDHIELVN
+3019 IELVN

-3926 NNIVLLNDTGV
+3926 NNIVLLNDTGE

-4558 SYSVTANGNNL
+4558 SYPVTANGNNL

-4638 GTAEPNAKL
+4638 GTADPNAKL

>member
-38 NITTPRGSVII
+38 NITTPHGSVII

-123 DAENAK
+123 EAENAK

-316 KTADGSGSAKLVITI
+316 KTADGSVSAKLVITI

-450 DNITNSTLPTFI
+450 DSITNSTLPTFI

-533 FSAEIETTNDSGIV
+533 FSAEIETTDDSGIV

-599 EGINNLT
+599 EGVNNLT

-624 IDTIAP
+624 IDTVAP

-637 EDYVVLP
+637 EDFVVLP

-1058 IISVQVWDAMSD
+1058 IISVQVWDAASD

-1107 GNKANSAIFDFTIDT
+1107 GNKANSAVFDFTIDT

-1187 FIPGNTWADG
+1187 FTPGNTWADG

-1326 VIVLDSAD
+1326 VIVLNSAD
-1334 DTGIQGDNMTNST
+1334 DTGVQGDNMTNST

-1376 DATKGTG
+1376 DATKGVG
-1383 GWTFTPPTSWADGD
+1383 GWSFTPTGAWADGD

-1431 LVNDSGIPDDNLT
+1431 LVNDSGIPNDNLT

-1476 QSATPGVWDYIWPD
+1476 QNATPGVWDYIWPD

-1502 ATDEAGNKATQ
+1502 ATDEAGNKTTQ

-1562 VIVEVM
+1562 VTVEVM

-1628 RIELVNDSGIPGD
+1628 RIELVNDSGIPDD

-1680 SGVWDYTWLT
+1680 PGVWDYTWLT

-1714 LDFTIDTILSEP
+1714 LDFIIDTMLSEP

-1875 LTSDG
+1875 LTPDG

-2020 TQITIDHI
+2020 TQIAIDHI

-2115 IIDTL
+2115 IIDTM

-2134 GTKGDHLTNVNKPT
+2134 GTKGDNLTNVNKPT

-2220 DTQITIDVI
+2220 DTQITIDAI

-2327 VLDSADDSGVHGDN
+2327 VLDSADDTGIQGDN
-2341 MTNHTQPTFA
+2341 MTNRTQPTFN

-2378 KDAGGWTFTPTGA
+2378 KGVGGWTFTPPTSWGA
-2391 WADGDYTLSVSVED
+2391 GDYTLSVSVED

-2446 RPHFQVTVPTDVN
+2446 RPQFQVKVPTDVN
-2459 VVRLSIDGGKTWF
+2459 
-2472 NATQSATPGVWDY
+2472 
-2485 IWPDDVADG
+2485 
-2494 GYTLTVEATDEAGN
+2494 E
-2508 KATQTLDFTIDTTLS
+2508 
-2523 VPTLSLD
+2523 
-2530 SADDS
+2530 
-2535 GIAGDNITNVK
+2535 
-2546 TPGFTLNNIDTDVS
+2546 
-2560 RVIVEVMH
+2560 
-2568 NGIKQEVPLVQ
+2568 
-2579 TGGQWRFAPT
+2579 
-2589 SDWADGDYILTV
+2589 
-2601 KVEDRAGNVKQ
+2601 
-2612 SAPLTVTV
+2612 
-2620 DTHIAIDRIEL
+2620 
-2631 VNDSGIP
+2631 
-2638 GDNLTNEARPHFQVT
+2638 
-2653 VPADVNGVRLS
+2653 
-2664 IDGGKTWFDATQ
+2664 
-2676 SATSGVWDYTWLTN
+2676 
-2690 VANGPHTLMV
+2690 
-2700 EASDKAGNKTTQK
+2700 
-2713 LDFTIDTILS
+2713 
-2723 EPTITLDSA
+2723 
-2732 DDSAAGDNIT
+2732 
-2742 NVKMPGFTLG
+2742 
-2752 NIDADVTKVVVTVAH
+2752 
-2767 DGKNQQIELI
+2767 
-2777 KNGGVWRFTP
+2777 
-2787 GAAWTDGDYTL
+2787 
-2798 TVKVEDKAGNTN
+2798 
-2810 YSAPLTVTIDTQTSI
+2810 
-2825 DRIELLNDTGIVGD
+2825 
-2839 NLTNEARPQFHITV
+2839 
-2853 PTDVNSVQ
+2853 
-2861 LSLDGGINWVNAT
+2861 
-2874 LTSDGVWEYIWPTD
+2874 
-2888 LVENTYTL
+2888 
-2896 TVKATDVAGNT
+2896 
-2907 ATETLNFII
+2907 
-2916 DTTLSTPTITLD
+2916 
-2928 SADDSGTANDNKT
+2928 
-2941 NVKTPGFIIGGIDS
+2941 
-2955 DVTQVVVQVMRDG
+2955 
-2968 HSEEVELT
+2968 
-2976 QTNGQW
+2976 
-2982 RFVPGSAWTD
+2982 
-2992 GDYTLT
+2992 
-2998 VTVKDEAGNIRHSA
+2998 
-3012 PLTVTID
+3012 
-3019 TQITIDHIELVN
+3019 
-3031 DSGIPDDNLTNN
+3031 
-3043 VRPHFQVTVPTDV
+3043 
-3056 NVVRLSIDGGK
+3056 VRLSIDGGK

-3093 HTLTVEATDKAGNKT
+3093 HTLTVEATDKAGNQT
-3108 TQQLDFIIDTLLSEP
+3108 TQKLDFIIDTLLSEP
-3123 TIVLDNTDDSGTKGD
+3123 TIVLDNTDDSGIKGD
-3138 NLTNVNKP
+3138 NLTNANKP

-3166 GGTKEVLTATKGAT
+3166 GSTKEVLTATKGAT

-3202 EDDAGNVKYSA
+3202 EDEAGNVKYSA

-3319 LSTPTIA
+3319 LSTPTIT

-3345 PGFTIGNIDADA
+3345 PGFTIGNIDSDA
-3357 HSVILRITQGGNSQE
+3357 QSVILRITQGGNSQE

-3403 NAGNVRQSTPLVV
+3403 NAGNVRQSTPLIV

-3469 VSATQ
+3469 VSAAQ

-3617 DTQIAIDRIELVND
+3617 DTQIAIDHIELVND
-3631 SGVPGDNVTK
+3631 SGVPGDNITK

-3694 LTVEVTDGAGNK
+3694 LIVEVTDGAGNK
-3706 MTETLNFT
+3706 MTGTLDFT

-3743 TQPVFVLGSIDKDVR
+3743 TQPIFVLGSIDKDVR

-3852 HQVDSDVTRVMVKVT
+3852 RQVDSDVTRVMVKVT

-3912 SAPFEVRID
+3912 SAPLEVRID

-3950 RIDVPGDVVQV
+3950 RIDVPGDVIQV

-4190 QHTLLVDV
+4190 KHTLLVDV

-4300 GNTKTSAELRIEIDT
+4300 GNTKTSAELQIEIDT

-4531 TSVTTPRFVIGN
+4531 TSVTKPRFVIGN

-4558 SYSVTANGNNL
+4558 SYPVTANGNNL

-4620 TGNSN
+4620 TGSSN

-4658 EVLKQTITVG
+4658 EVLKHTITVG

-4724 DQHEATS
+4724 DQYEATS
-4731 LRPEFKGFAEAFS
+4731 LRPEFKGLAEAFS

-4835 IGSTL
+4835 VGNTL
-4840 PNTIVSIYV
+4840 PNAIVSIYV

-4963 ALGNDGNYELTFK
+4963 ALGNDGNYVLTFK

-5081 QQKEILIEHDTQIEI
+5081 QQKDILIEHDTQIEI

-5303 NHNKPVLVGTAEAGA
+5303 SHNKPVLVGTAEAGA

-5385 AMVAG
+5385 VMMAG

-5398 DSITSQTRPTFS
+5398 DSITSQTRPAFS
-5410 IFGEMNQSVQIFI
+5410 IYGEMNQSVQIFI

-5532 GEVWVNEK
+5532 GEVWVNDK

-5580 THIKVFTS
+5580 THIQVFTS

-5595 SSKTEWWSNSDLI
+5595 SSKTDWWSNSSTI
-5608 TMRGTGEIGAT
+5608 TMRGMGEIGAT

-5632 VVAATGRWELSTDKL
+5632 VVAANGQWELSTDQL
-5647 PEGTYDIS
+5647 PEGKYDITLS
-5655 LVIEDSA
+5655 IEDNA
-5662 GNRWEDVREIF
+5662 GNRKEEVHEIF

-5699 AEAKSQLIITDSEG
+5699 AEAKSQLIITDSNG

-5756 IMKEVPVISLSP
+5756 IMKETPVISLSP

-5781 DKQPTFIIG
+5781 DNQPTFIIG

-5863 ALAAGEDNGASDSD
+5863 ALAAGEGNGASDSD
-5877 NVTNH
+5877 NVTNHNH

-5927 AWNDGN
+5927 AWNDGT

-5942 RAGNSQQ
+5942 RAGNSLQ
-5949 SASLAV
+5949 SASLEV

-5973 DDATATAV
+5973 DDATPTAV

-5993 ATHLRTEPSAAE
+5993 ATHLRTVPSAAE
-6005 ESVVKVTAY
+6005 ESVVKETAY

-6045 VNVSIMF
+6045 VNVSVMF

-6078 YTMDVKFIDKDN
+6078 YTMDVKFLDKDD

-6113 VRGKTED
+6113 ARGKTED

-6134 NNGAIDVFAVNE
+6134 NNGAIEVFAVNE

>member
-38 NITTPRGSVII
+38 NITTPHGSVII

-123 DAENAK
+123 EAENAK

-450 DNITNSTLPTFI
+450 DSITNSTLPTFI

-533 FSAEIETTNDSGIV
+533 FSAEIETTDDSGIV

-599 EGINNLT
+599 EGVNNLT

-624 IDTIAP
+624 IDTVAP

-637 EDYVVLP
+637 EDFVVLP

-1058 IISVQVWDAMSD
+1058 IISVQVWDAASD

-1107 GNKANSAIFDFTIDT
+1107 GNKANSAVFDFTIDT

-1187 FIPGNTWADG
+1187 FTPGNTWADG

-1326 VIVLDSAD
+1326 VIVLNSAD
-1334 DTGIQGDNMTNST
+1334 DTGVQGDNMTNST

-1376 DATKGTG
+1376 DATKGVG
-1383 GWTFTPPTSWADGD
+1383 GWSFTPTGAWADGD

-1431 LVNDSGIPDDNLT
+1431 LVNDSGIPNDNLT

-1476 QSATPGVWDYIWPD
+1476 QNATPGVWDYIWPD

-1502 ATDEAGNKATQ
+1502 ATDEAGNKTTQ

-1562 VIVEVM
+1562 VTVEVM

-1628 RIELVNDSGIPGD
+1628 RIELVNDSGIPDD

-1680 SGVWDYTWLT
+1680 PGVWDYTWLT

-1714 LDFTIDTILSEP
+1714 LDFIIDTMLSEP

-2020 TQITIDHI
+2020 TQIAIDHI

-2134 GTKGDHLTNVNKPT
+2134 GTKGDNLTNVNKPT

-2166 HGGTKEVLTATKDA
+2166 HGGMKEVLTATKDA

-2327 VLDSADDSGVHGDN
+2327 VLDSADDTGIQGDN
-2341 MTNHTQPTFA
+2341 MTNRTQPTFN

-2378 KDAGGWTFTPTGA
+2378 KGVGGWTFTPPTSWGA
-2391 WADGDYTLSVSVED
+2391 GDYTLSVSVED

-2446 RPHFQVTVPTDVN
+2446 RPQFQVKVPTDVN
-2459 VVRLSIDGGKTWF
+2459 
-2472 NATQSATPGVWDY
+2472 
-2485 IWPDDVADG
+2485 
-2494 GYTLTVEATDEAGN
+2494 E
-2508 KATQTLDFTIDTTLS
+2508 
-2523 VPTLSLD
+2523 
-2530 SADDS
+2530 
-2535 GIAGDNITNVK
+2535 
-2546 TPGFTLNNIDTDVS
+2546 
-2560 RVIVEVMH
+2560 
-2568 NGIKQEVPLVQ
+2568 
-2579 TGGQWRFAPT
+2579 
-2589 SDWADGDYILTV
+2589 
-2601 KVEDRAGNVKQ
+2601 
-2612 SAPLTVTV
+2612 
-2620 DTHIAIDRIEL
+2620 
-2631 VNDSGIP
+2631 
-2638 GDNLTNEARPHFQVT
+2638 
-2653 VPADVNGVRLS
+2653 
-2664 IDGGKTWFDATQ
+2664 
-2676 SATSGVWDYTWLTN
+2676 
-2690 VANGPHTLMV
+2690 
-2700 EASDKAGNKTTQK
+2700 
-2713 LDFTIDTILS
+2713 
-2723 EPTITLDSA
+2723 
-2732 DDSAAGDNIT
+2732 
-2742 NVKMPGFTLG
+2742 
-2752 NIDADVTKVVVTVAH
+2752 
-2767 DGKNQQIELI
+2767 
-2777 KNGGVWRFTP
+2777 
-2787 GAAWTDGDYTL
+2787 
-2798 TVKVEDKAGNTN
+2798 
-2810 YSAPLTVTIDTQTSI
+2810 
-2825 DRIELLNDTGIVGD
+2825 
-2839 NLTNEARPQFHITV
+2839 
-2853 PTDVNSVQ
+2853 
-2861 LSLDGGINWVNAT
+2861 
-2874 LTSDGVWEYIWPTD
+2874 
-2888 LVENTYTL
+2888 
-2896 TVKATDVAGNT
+2896 
-2907 ATETLNFII
+2907 
-2916 DTTLSTPTITLD
+2916 
-2928 SADDSGTANDNKT
+2928 
-2941 NVKTPGFIIGGIDS
+2941 
-2955 DVTQVVVQVMRDG
+2955 
-2968 HSEEVELT
+2968 
-2976 QTNGQW
+2976 
-2982 RFVPGSAWTD
+2982 
-2992 GDYTLT
+2992 
-2998 VTVKDEAGNIRHSA
+2998 
-3012 PLTVTID
+3012 
-3019 TQITIDHIELVN
+3019 
-3031 DSGIPDDNLTNN
+3031 
-3043 VRPHFQVTVPTDV
+3043 
-3056 NVVRLSIDGGK
+3056 VRLSIDGGK

-3093 HTLTVEATDKAGNKT
+3093 HTLTVEATDKAGNQT
-3108 TQQLDFIIDTLLSEP
+3108 TQKLDFIIDTMLSEP
-3123 TIVLDNTDDSGTKGD
+3123 TIVLDSTDDSGTKGD
-3138 NLTNVNKP
+3138 NLTNANKP
-3146 TFLLGNID
+3146 TFILGNID

-3202 EDDAGNVKYSA
+3202 EDEAGNVKYSA

-3319 LSTPTIA
+3319 LSTPTIT

-3345 PGFTIGNIDADA
+3345 PGFTIGNIDSDA
-3357 HSVILRITQGGNSQE
+3357 QSVILRITQGGNSQE

-3403 NAGNVRQSTPLVV
+3403 NAGNVRQSTPLIV

-3469 VSATQ
+3469 VSAAQ

-3617 DTQIAIDRIELVND
+3617 DTQIAIDHIELVND
-3631 SGVPGDNVTK
+3631 SGVPGDNITK

-3694 LTVEVTDGAGNK
+3694 LIVEVTDGAGNK
-3706 MTETLNFT
+3706 MTGTLDFT

-3852 HQVDSDVTRVMVKVT
+3852 RQVDSDVTRVMVKVT

-3912 SAPFEVRID
+3912 SAPLEVRID

-3950 RIDVPGDVVQV
+3950 RIDVPGDVIQV

-4190 QHTLLVDV
+4190 KHTLLVDV

-4300 GNTKTSAELRIEIDT
+4300 GNTKTSAELQIEIDT

-4531 TSVTTPRFVIGN
+4531 TSVTKPRFVIGN

-4558 SYSVTANGNNL
+4558 SYPVTANGNNL

-4620 TGNSN
+4620 TGSSN

-4658 EVLKQTITVG
+4658 EVLKHTITVG

-4724 DQHEATS
+4724 DQYEATS
-4731 LRPEFKGFAEAFS
+4731 LRPEFKGLAEAFS

-4835 IGSTL
+4835 VGNTL
-4840 PNTIVSIYV
+4840 PNAIVSIYV

-4963 ALGNDGNYELTFK
+4963 ALGNDGNYVLTFK

-5081 QQKEILIEHDTQIEI
+5081 QQKDILIEHDTQIEI

-5303 NHNKPVLVGTAEAGA
+5303 SHNKPVLVGTAEAGA

-5385 AMVAG
+5385 VMMAG

-5398 DSITSQTRPTFS
+5398 DSITSQTRPAFS
-5410 IFGEMNQSVQIFI
+5410 IYGEMNQSVQIFI

-5532 GEVWVNEK
+5532 GEVWVNDK

-5580 THIKVFTS
+5580 TYIQVFTS

-5595 SSKTEWWSNSDLI
+5595 SSKTDWWSNSSTI
-5608 TMRGTGEIGAT
+5608 TMRGMGEIGAT

-5632 VVAATGRWELSTDKL
+5632 VVAANGQWELSTDQL
-5647 PEGTYDIS
+5647 PEGKYDITLS
-5655 LVIEDSA
+5655 IEDNA
-5662 GNRWEDVREIF
+5662 GNRKEEVHEIF

-5699 AEAKSQLIITDSEG
+5699 AEAKSQLIITDSNG

-5756 IMKEVPVISLSP
+5756 IMKETPVISLSP

-5781 DKQPTFIIG
+5781 DNQPTFIIG

-5863 ALAAGEDNGASDSD
+5863 ALAAGEGNGASDSD
-5877 NVTNH
+5877 NVTNHNH

-5927 AWNDGN
+5927 AWNDGT

-5942 RAGNSQQ
+5942 RAGNSLQ
-5949 SASLAV
+5949 SASLEV

-5973 DDATATAV
+5973 DDATPTAV

-5993 ATHLRTEPSAAE
+5993 ATHLRTVPSAAE
-6005 ESVVKVTAY
+6005 ESVVKETAY

-6045 VNVSIMF
+6045 VNVSVMF

-6078 YTMDVKFIDKDN
+6078 YTMDVKFLDKDD

-6113 VRGKTED
+6113 ARGKTED

-6134 NNGAIDVFAVNE
+6134 NNGAIEVFAVNE

>member
-425 IITDTIAPEK
+425 IITDTIPPEK

-637 EDYVVLP
+637 EDFVVLP

-1037 SDDNLTNIVKPTLH
+1037 ADDNLTNIVKPTLH

-1107 GNKANSAIFDFTIDT
+1107 GNKANSAVFDFTIDT

-1187 FIPGNTWADG
+1187 FTPGNTWADG

-1204 VEDKAGNTNY
+1204 VEDKAGNTSY

-1326 VIVLDSAD
+1326 VIVLNSAD
-1334 DTGIQGDNMTNST
+1334 DTGVQGDNMTNRT

-1476 QSATPGVWDYIWPD
+1476 QSATPGAWDYIWPD

-1502 ATDEAGNKATQ
+1502 ATDKAGNKTTQ
-1513 TLDFTIDTTLS
+1513 ELDFTIDTTLS

-1714 LDFTIDTILSEP
+1714 LDFIIDTLLSEP

-2125 IVLDNTDDS
+2125 IVLDSTDDS
-2134 GTKGDHLTNVNKPT
+2134 GTKGDNLTNVNKPT

-2319 TTLSTPVI
+2319 TTLSVPVI
-2327 VLDSADDSGVHGDN
+2327 VLNSADDTGVQGDN
-2341 MTNHTQPTFA
+2341 MTNSTQPTFA

-2378 KDAGGWTFTPTGA
+2378 KGVGGWSFTPTGA

-2446 RPHFQVTVPTDVN
+2446 RPHFQVKVPTDVN
-2459 VVRLSIDGGKTWF
+2459 
-2472 NATQSATPGVWDY
+2472 
-2485 IWPDDVADG
+2485 
-2494 GYTLTVEATDEAGN
+2494 E
-2508 KATQTLDFTIDTTLS
+2508 
-2523 VPTLSLD
+2523 
-2530 SADDS
+2530 
-2535 GIAGDNITNVK
+2535 
-2546 TPGFTLNNIDTDVS
+2546 
-2560 RVIVEVMH
+2560 
-2568 NGIKQEVPLVQ
+2568 
-2579 TGGQWRFAPT
+2579 
-2589 SDWADGDYILTV
+2589 
-2601 KVEDRAGNVKQ
+2601 
-2612 SAPLTVTV
+2612 
-2620 DTHIAIDRIEL
+2620 
-2631 VNDSGIP
+2631 
-2638 GDNLTNEARPHFQVT
+2638 
-2653 VPADVNGVRLS
+2653 
-2664 IDGGKTWFDATQ
+2664 
-2676 SATSGVWDYTWLTN
+2676 
-2690 VANGPHTLMV
+2690 
-2700 EASDKAGNKTTQK
+2700 
-2713 LDFTIDTILS
+2713 
-2723 EPTITLDSA
+2723 
-2732 DDSAAGDNIT
+2732 
-2742 NVKMPGFTLG
+2742 
-2752 NIDADVTKVVVTVAH
+2752 
-2767 DGKNQQIELI
+2767 
-2777 KNGGVWRFTP
+2777 
-2787 GAAWTDGDYTL
+2787 
-2798 TVKVEDKAGNTN
+2798 
-2810 YSAPLTVTIDTQTSI
+2810 
-2825 DRIELLNDTGIVGD
+2825 
-2839 NLTNEARPQFHITV
+2839 
-2853 PTDVNSVQ
+2853 
-2861 LSLDGGINWVNAT
+2861 
-2874 LTSDGVWEYIWPTD
+2874 
-2888 LVENTYTL
+2888 
-2896 TVKATDVAGNT
+2896 
-2907 ATETLNFII
+2907 
-2916 DTTLSTPTITLD
+2916 
-2928 SADDSGTANDNKT
+2928 
-2941 NVKTPGFIIGGIDS
+2941 
-2955 DVTQVVVQVMRDG
+2955 
-2968 HSEEVELT
+2968 
-2976 QTNGQW
+2976 
-2982 RFVPGSAWTD
+2982 
-2992 GDYTLT
+2992 
-2998 VTVKDEAGNIRHSA
+2998 
-3012 PLTVTID
+3012 
-3019 TQITIDHIELVN
+3019 
-3031 DSGIPDDNLTNN
+3031 
-3043 VRPHFQVTVPTDV
+3043 
-3056 NVVRLSIDGGK
+3056 VRLSIDGGK

-3086 ADVGEGK
+3086 ADMGEGK
-3093 HTLTVEATDKAGNKT
+3093 HTLTVEATDKAGNQT
-3108 TQQLDFIIDTLLSEP
+3108 TQKLDFIIDTMLSEP
-3123 TIVLDNTDDSGTKGD
+3123 TIVLDSTDDSGTKGD
-3138 NLTNVNKP
+3138 NLTNANKP
-3146 TFLLGNID
+3146 TFILGNID
-3154 ADARYVTVEVQH
+3154 ADARYVTVEVQY

-3319 LSTPTIA
+3319 LSTPTIT

-3345 PGFTIGNIDADA
+3345 PGFTIGNIDSDA
-3357 HSVILRITQGGNSQE
+3357 QSVILRITQGGNSQE

-3403 NAGNVRQSTPLVV
+3403 NAGNVRQSTPLIV

-3469 VSATQ
+3469 VSAAQ

-3617 DTQIAIDRIELVND
+3617 DTQIAIDHIELVND

-3714 IDITLLTPT
+3714 IDITLMTPT

-3852 HQVDSDVTRVMVKVT
+3852 RQVDSDVTRVMVKVT

-4114 VIDTTAEIESVT
+4114 VIDTMAEIESVT

-4300 GNTKTSAELRIEIDT
+4300 GNTKTSAELKIEIDT

-4531 TSVTTPRFVIGN
+4531 TSVTKPRFVIGN

-4558 SYSVTANGNNL
+4558 SYPVTANGNNL

-4835 IGSTL
+4835 VGNTL
-4840 PNTIVSIYV
+4840 PNAIVSIYV

-4963 ALGNDGNYELTFK
+4963 ALGNDGNYVLTFK

-5038 RNPQG
+5038 RSPQG

-5081 QQKEILIEHDTQIEI
+5081 QQKDILIEHDTQIEI

-5341 YQFDNALKDGE
+5341 YQFDNVLKDGE

-5410 IFGEMNQSVQIFI
+5410 ISGEMNQSVQIFI

-5580 THIKVFTS
+5580 THIQVFTS

-5595 SSKTEWWSNSDLI
+5595 SSKTDWWSNSSTI
-5608 TMRGTGEIGAT
+5608 TMRGMGEIGAT

-5632 VVAATGRWELSTDKL
+5632 VVAANGQWELSTDQL
-5647 PEGTYDIS
+5647 PEGKYDITLS
-5655 LVIEDSA
+5655 IEDNA
-5662 GNRWEDVREIF
+5662 GNRKEEVHEIF

-5699 AEAKSQLIITDSEG
+5699 AEAKSQLIITDSNG

-5742 VDAIGNRSDDVPLD
+5742 VDAIGNRSDDVSLD

-5863 ALAAGEDNGASDSD
+5863 ALAAGEDNGVSDSD

-5903 THNGVTDIYQ
+5903 THNGVTDTYQ

-5927 AWNDGN
+5927 AWNDGT

-5993 ATHLRTEPSAAE
+5993 ATHLRTVPSAAE
-6005 ESVVKVTAY
+6005 ESVVKETAY

-6113 VRGKTED
+6113 ARGKTED

>member
-624 IDTIAP
+624 IDTVAP

-637 EDYVVLP
+637 EDFVVLP

-1026 VSLSPDSDSGI
+1026 VSLSPDSDSGV

-1058 IISVQVWDAMSD
+1058 IISVQVWDAASD

-1107 GNKANSAIFDFTIDT
+1107 GNKANSAVFDFTIDT

-1383 GWTFTPPTSWADGD
+1383 GWSFTPTGAWADGD

-1431 LVNDSGIPDDNLT
+1431 LVNDSGIPNDNLT

-1476 QSATPGVWDYIWPD
+1476 QSATPGAWDYIWPD

-1502 ATDEAGNKATQ
+1502 ATDKAGNKTTQ
-1513 TLDFTIDTTLS
+1513 ELDFTIDTTLS

-1628 RIELVNDSGIPGD
+1628 RIELVNDSGIPDD

-1880 VWEYIWPTDLVENT
+1880 VWEYIWPTDLIENT

-2020 TQITIDHI
+2020 TQI
-2028 ELVNDS
+2028 
-2034 GIPDDNLTN
+2034 
-2043 NVRPHFQVTVPTDV
+2043 
-2057 NVVRLSIDGGKTWFN
+2057 
-2072 ATQSATPGVWDYT
+2072 A
-2085 WLADV
+2085 
-2090 GEGKH
+2090 
-2095 TLTVE
+2095 
-2100 ATDKAGNKTTQQLDF
+2100 
-2115 IIDTL
+2115 
-2120 LSEPT
+2120 
-2125 IVLDNTDDS
+2125 
-2134 GTKGDHLTNVNKPT
+2134 
-2148 FLLGNIDA
+2148 
-2156 DARYVTVEVQ
+2156 
-2166 HGGTKEVLTATKDA
+2166 
-2180 TGNWSVTPTGTWA
+2180 
-2193 DGDYTLTVRVE
+2193 
-2204 DEAGNEKHS
+2204 
-2213 ASLTVTV
+2213 
-2220 DTQITIDVI
+2220 
-2229 ELVNDNGIPGDNMTN
+2229 
-2244 DAHPQFRVTVPGDV
+2244 
-2258 NEVSLSIDGGVTW
+2258 
-2271 VKATQ
+2271 
-2276 SATPGVWNYTWPG
+2276 
-2289 TVPDGDYTLNVKATD
+2289 
-2304 NAGNTVTE
+2304 
-2312 TLHFTID
+2312 
-2319 TTLSTPVI
+2319 
-2327 VLDSADDSGVHGDN
+2327 
-2341 MTNHTQPTFA
+2341 
-2351 LQHIDDD
+2351 
-2358 AVRVTV
+2358 
-2364 SVEHGGVTTTFDAT
+2364 
-2378 KDAGGWTFTPTGA
+2378 
-2391 WADGDYTLSVSVED
+2391 
-2405 KAGNTSHSASLTVT
+2405 
-2419 VDTQI
+2419 
-2424 AINNIELV
+2424 
-2432 NDSGIPDDNLTNNV
+2432 
-2446 RPHFQVTVPTDVN
+2446 
-2459 VVRLSIDGGKTWF
+2459 
-2472 NATQSATPGVWDY
+2472 
-2485 IWPDDVADG
+2485 
-2494 GYTLTVEATDEAGN
+2494 
-2508 KATQTLDFTIDTTLS
+2508 
-2523 VPTLSLD
+2523 
-2530 SADDS
+2530 
-2535 GIAGDNITNVK
+2535 
-2546 TPGFTLNNIDTDVS
+2546 
-2560 RVIVEVMH
+2560 
-2568 NGIKQEVPLVQ
+2568 
-2579 TGGQWRFAPT
+2579 
-2589 SDWADGDYILTV
+2589 
-2601 KVEDRAGNVKQ
+2601 
-2612 SAPLTVTV
+2612 
-2620 DTHIAIDRIEL
+2620 
-2631 VNDSGIP
+2631 
-2638 GDNLTNEARPHFQVT
+2638 
-2653 VPADVNGVRLS
+2653 
-2664 IDGGKTWFDATQ
+2664 
-2676 SATSGVWDYTWLTN
+2676 
-2690 VANGPHTLMV
+2690 
-2700 EASDKAGNKTTQK
+2700 
-2713 LDFTIDTILS
+2713 
-2723 EPTITLDSA
+2723 
-2732 DDSAAGDNIT
+2732 
-2742 NVKMPGFTLG
+2742 
-2752 NIDADVTKVVVTVAH
+2752 
-2767 DGKNQQIELI
+2767 
-2777 KNGGVWRFTP
+2777 
-2787 GAAWTDGDYTL
+2787 
-2798 TVKVEDKAGNTN
+2798 
-2810 YSAPLTVTIDTQTSI
+2810 
-2825 DRIELLNDTGIVGD
+2825 
-2839 NLTNEARPQFHITV
+2839 
-2853 PTDVNSVQ
+2853 
-2861 LSLDGGINWVNAT
+2861 
-2874 LTSDGVWEYIWPTD
+2874 
-2888 LVENTYTL
+2888 
-2896 TVKATDVAGNT
+2896 
-2907 ATETLNFII
+2907 
-2916 DTTLSTPTITLD
+2916 
-2928 SADDSGTANDNKT
+2928 
-2941 NVKTPGFIIGGIDS
+2941 
-2955 DVTQVVVQVMRDG
+2955 
-2968 HSEEVELT
+2968 
-2976 QTNGQW
+2976 
-2982 RFVPGSAWTD
+2982 
-2992 GDYTLT
+2992 
-2998 VTVKDEAGNIRHSA
+2998 
-3012 PLTVTID
+3012 
-3019 TQITIDHIELVN
+3019 IDHIELVN

-3166 GGTKEVLTATKGAT
+3166 GGTKEVLTATKDATGNWSVTPTGTWADGDYTLTVRVEDEAGNEKHSASLTVTVDTQITIDAIELVNDNGIPGDNMTNDAHPQFRVTVPGDVNEVSLSIDGGVTWVKATQSATPGVWNYTWPGTVPDGDYTLNVKATDNAGNTVTETLHFTIDTTLSVPVIVLNSADDTGAQGDNMTNSTQPTFALQHIDDDAVRVTVSVEHGGVTTTFDATKGVGGWSFTPTGAWADGDYTLSVSVEDKAGNTSHSASLTVTVDTQIAINNIELVNDSGIPDDNLTNNVRPHFQVKVPTDVNEVRLSIDGGKTWFNATQSATPGVWDYTWLADVGEGKHTLTVEATDKAGNQTTQKLDFIIDTMLSEPTIVLDSTDDSGTKGDNLTNANKPTFILGNIDADARYVTVEVQYGGTKEVLTATKGAT

-3319 LSTPTIA
+3319 LSTPTIT

-3345 PGFTIGNIDADA
+3345 PGFTIGNIDSDA
-3357 HSVILRITQGGNSQE
+3357 QSVILRITQGGNSQE

-3403 NAGNVRQSTPLVV
+3403 NAGNVRQSTPLIV

-3469 VSATQ
+3469 VSAAQ

-3617 DTQIAIDRIELVND
+3617 DTQIAIDHIELVND

-3714 IDITLLTPT
+3714 IDITLMTPT

-3852 HQVDSDVTRVMVKVT
+3852 RQVDSDVTRVMVKVT

-4075 VGAGWQFTPGNA
+4075 VGAGWQFTLGNA

-4300 GNTKTSAELRIEIDT
+4300 GNTKTSAELKIEIDT

-4531 TSVTTPRFVIGN
+4531 TSVTKPRFVIGN

-4558 SYSVTANGNNL
+4558 SYPVTANGNNL

-4835 IGSTL
+4835 VGNTL
-4840 PNTIVSIYV
+4840 PNAIVSIYV

-4963 ALGNDGNYELTFK
+4963 ALGNDGNYVLTFK

-5038 RNPQG
+5038 RSPQG

-5081 QQKEILIEHDTQIEI
+5081 QQKDILIEHDTQIEI

-5410 IFGEMNQSVQIFI
+5410 ISGEMNQSVQIFI

-5476 FNTTPVAIDSIGGQ
+5476 LNTTPVAIDSIGGQ

-5580 THIKVFTS
+5580 THIQVFTS

-5595 SSKTEWWSNSDLI
+5595 SSKTDWWSNSSTI
-5608 TMRGTGEIGAT
+5608 TMRGMGEIGAT

-5632 VVAATGRWELSTDKL
+5632 VVAANGQWELSTDQL
-5647 PEGTYDIS
+5647 PEGKYDITLS
-5655 LVIEDSA
+5655 IEDNA
-5662 GNRWEDVREIF
+5662 GNRKEEVHEIF

-5699 AEAKSQLIITDSEG
+5699 AEAKSQLIITDSNG
-5713 NTYTLTVPDNG
+5713 NIYTLTVPDNG

-5742 VDAIGNRSDDVPLD
+5742 VDAIGNRSDDVSLD

-5863 ALAAGEDNGASDSD
+5863 ALAAGEDNGVSDSD

-5903 THNGVTDIYQ
+5903 THNGVTDTYQ

-5927 AWNDGN
+5927 AWNDGT

-5973 DDATATAV
+5973 DDATPTAV
-5981 TPPESETVNAES
+5981 TPLESETVNAES
-5993 ATHLRTEPSAAE
+5993 DTHLRTVPSAAE
-6005 ESVVKVTAY
+6005 ESVVKETAY

-6045 VNVSIMF
+6045 VNVSVMF

-6113 VRGKTED
+6113 ARGKAED

>member
-38 NITTPRGSVII
+38 NITTPHGSVII

-425 IITDTIAPEK
+425 IITDTIPPEK

-450 DNITNSTLPTFI
+450 DNVTNSTLPTFI

-533 FSAEIETTNDSGIV
+533 FSAEIETTDDSGIV

-599 EGINNLT
+599 EGVNNLT

-624 IDTIAP
+624 IDTVAP

-637 EDYVVLP
+637 EDFVVLP

-1037 SDDNLTNIVKPTLH
+1037 ADDNLTNIVKPTLH

-1107 GNKANSAIFDFTIDT
+1107 GNKANSAVFDFTIDT

-1383 GWTFTPPTSWADGD
+1383 GWSFTPTGAWADGD

-1431 LVNDSGIPDDNLT
+1431 LVNDSGIPNDNLT

-1476 QSATPGVWDYIWPD
+1476 QSATPGAWDYIWPD

-1502 ATDEAGNKATQ
+1502 ATDKAGNKTTQ
-1513 TLDFTIDTTLS
+1513 ELDFTIDTTLS

-2100 ATDKAGNKTTQQLDF
+2100 ATDKAGNQTTQKLDF

-2125 IVLDNTDDS
+2125 IVLDSTDDS
-2134 GTKGDHLTNVNKPT
+2134 GTKGDNLTNANKPT

-2204 DEAGNEKHS
+2204 DDAGNEKHS

-2327 VLDSADDSGVHGDN
+2327 VLDSADDTGIQGDN
-2341 MTNHTQPTFA
+2341 MTNRTQPTFN

-2378 KDAGGWTFTPTGA
+2378 KDAGGWTFTPPTSWGA
-2391 WADGDYTLSVSVED
+2391 GDYTLSVSVED

-2446 RPHFQVTVPTDVN
+2446 RPHFQVKVPTDVN
-2459 VVRLSIDGGKTWF
+2459 
-2472 NATQSATPGVWDY
+2472 
-2485 IWPDDVADG
+2485 
-2494 GYTLTVEATDEAGN
+2494 E
-2508 KATQTLDFTIDTTLS
+2508 
-2523 VPTLSLD
+2523 
-2530 SADDS
+2530 
-2535 GIAGDNITNVK
+2535 
-2546 TPGFTLNNIDTDVS
+2546 
-2560 RVIVEVMH
+2560 
-2568 NGIKQEVPLVQ
+2568 
-2579 TGGQWRFAPT
+2579 
-2589 SDWADGDYILTV
+2589 
-2601 KVEDRAGNVKQ
+2601 
-2612 SAPLTVTV
+2612 
-2620 DTHIAIDRIEL
+2620 
-2631 VNDSGIP
+2631 
-2638 GDNLTNEARPHFQVT
+2638 
-2653 VPADVNGVRLS
+2653 
-2664 IDGGKTWFDATQ
+2664 
-2676 SATSGVWDYTWLTN
+2676 
-2690 VANGPHTLMV
+2690 
-2700 EASDKAGNKTTQK
+2700 
-2713 LDFTIDTILS
+2713 
-2723 EPTITLDSA
+2723 
-2732 DDSAAGDNIT
+2732 
-2742 NVKMPGFTLG
+2742 
-2752 NIDADVTKVVVTVAH
+2752 
-2767 DGKNQQIELI
+2767 
-2777 KNGGVWRFTP
+2777 
-2787 GAAWTDGDYTL
+2787 
-2798 TVKVEDKAGNTN
+2798 
-2810 YSAPLTVTIDTQTSI
+2810 
-2825 DRIELLNDTGIVGD
+2825 
-2839 NLTNEARPQFHITV
+2839 
-2853 PTDVNSVQ
+2853 
-2861 LSLDGGINWVNAT
+2861 
-2874 LTSDGVWEYIWPTD
+2874 
-2888 LVENTYTL
+2888 
-2896 TVKATDVAGNT
+2896 
-2907 ATETLNFII
+2907 
-2916 DTTLSTPTITLD
+2916 
-2928 SADDSGTANDNKT
+2928 
-2941 NVKTPGFIIGGIDS
+2941 
-2955 DVTQVVVQVMRDG
+2955 
-2968 HSEEVELT
+2968 
-2976 QTNGQW
+2976 
-2982 RFVPGSAWTD
+2982 
-2992 GDYTLT
+2992 
-2998 VTVKDEAGNIRHSA
+2998 
-3012 PLTVTID
+3012 
-3019 TQITIDHIELVN
+3019 
-3031 DSGIPDDNLTNN
+3031 
-3043 VRPHFQVTVPTDV
+3043 
-3056 NVVRLSIDGGK
+3056 VRLSIDGGK

-3093 HTLTVEATDKAGNKT
+3093 HTLTVEATDKAGNQT
-3108 TQQLDFIIDTLLSEP
+3108 TQKLDFIIDTLLSEP
-3123 TIVLDNTDDSGTKGD
+3123 TIVLDSTDDSGTKGD
-3138 NLTNVNKP
+3138 NLTNANKP

-3617 DTQIAIDRIELVND
+3617 DTQIAIDHIELVND

-3714 IDITLLTPT
+3714 IDITLMTPT

-3852 HQVDSDVTRVMVKVT
+3852 RQVDSDVTRVMVKVT

-4300 GNTKTSAELRIEIDT
+4300 GNTKTSAELKIEIDT

-4531 TSVTTPRFVIGN
+4531 TSVTKPRFVIGN

-4558 SYSVTANGNNL
+4558 SYPVTANGNNL

-4835 IGSTL
+4835 VGNTL
-4840 PNTIVSIYV
+4840 PNAIVSIYV

-4963 ALGNDGNYELTFK
+4963 ALGNDGNYVLTFK

-5038 RNPQG
+5038 RSPQG

-5081 QQKEILIEHDTQIEI
+5081 QQKDILIEHDTQIEI

-5410 IFGEMNQSVQIFI
+5410 ISGEMNQSVQIFI

-5580 THIKVFTS
+5580 THIQVFTS

-5595 SSKTEWWSNSDLI
+5595 SSKTDWWSNSSTI
-5608 TMRGTGEIGAT
+5608 TMRGMGEIGAT

-5632 VVAATGRWELSTDKL
+5632 VVAANGQWELSTDQL
-5647 PEGTYDIS
+5647 PEGKYDITLS
-5655 LVIEDSA
+5655 IEDNA
-5662 GNRWEDVREIF
+5662 GNRKEEVHEIF

-5699 AEAKSQLIITDSEG
+5699 AEAKSQLIITDSNG

-5993 ATHLRTEPSAAE
+5993 ATHLRTVPSAAE

>member
-425 IITDTIAPEK
+425 IITDTIPPEK

-533 FSAEIETTNDSGIV
+533 FSAEIETTDDSGIV

-582 KANDKGEWTFN
+582 KANDQGEWTFN

-599 EGINNLT
+599 EGVNNLT

-624 IDTIAP
+624 IDTVAP

-637 EDYVVLP
+637 EDFVVLP

-1037 SDDNLTNIVKPTLH
+1037 ADDNLTNIVKPTLH

-1058 IISVQVWDAMSD
+1058 IISVQVWDAVSD

-1107 GNKANSAIFDFTIDT
+1107 GNKANSAVFDFTIDT

-1383 GWTFTPPTSWADGD
+1383 GWSFTPTGAWADGD

-1444 NNVRPHFQVT
+1444 NNVRPHFQVK

-1476 QSATPGVWDYIWPD
+1476 QSATPGAWDYIWPD

-1502 ATDEAGNKATQ
+1502 ATDKAGNKTTQ
-1513 TLDFTIDTTLS
+1513 ELDFTIDTTLS

-1568 HNGIKQEVPLVQTGG
+1568 HNGIKQEVPLVQAGG

-1628 RIELVNDSGIPGD
+1628 RIELVNDSGIPDD

-2125 IVLDNTDDS
+2125 IVLDSTDDS
-2134 GTKGDHLTNVNKPT
+2134 GTKGDNLTNVNKPT

-2327 VLDSADDSGVHGDN
+2327 VLDSADDTGIQGDN
-2341 MTNHTQPTFA
+2341 MTNSTQPTFA

-2378 KDAGGWTFTPTGA
+2378 KGVGGWSFTPTGA

-2446 RPHFQVTVPTDVN
+2446 RPHFQVKVPTDVN
-2459 VVRLSIDGGKTWF
+2459 
-2472 NATQSATPGVWDY
+2472 
-2485 IWPDDVADG
+2485 
-2494 GYTLTVEATDEAGN
+2494 E
-2508 KATQTLDFTIDTTLS
+2508 
-2523 VPTLSLD
+2523 
-2530 SADDS
+2530 
-2535 GIAGDNITNVK
+2535 
-2546 TPGFTLNNIDTDVS
+2546 
-2560 RVIVEVMH
+2560 
-2568 NGIKQEVPLVQ
+2568 
-2579 TGGQWRFAPT
+2579 
-2589 SDWADGDYILTV
+2589 
-2601 KVEDRAGNVKQ
+2601 
-2612 SAPLTVTV
+2612 
-2620 DTHIAIDRIEL
+2620 
-2631 VNDSGIP
+2631 
-2638 GDNLTNEARPHFQVT
+2638 
-2653 VPADVNGVRLS
+2653 
-2664 IDGGKTWFDATQ
+2664 
-2676 SATSGVWDYTWLTN
+2676 
-2690 VANGPHTLMV
+2690 
-2700 EASDKAGNKTTQK
+2700 
-2713 LDFTIDTILS
+2713 
-2723 EPTITLDSA
+2723 
-2732 DDSAAGDNIT
+2732 
-2742 NVKMPGFTLG
+2742 
-2752 NIDADVTKVVVTVAH
+2752 
-2767 DGKNQQIELI
+2767 
-2777 KNGGVWRFTP
+2777 
-2787 GAAWTDGDYTL
+2787 
-2798 TVKVEDKAGNTN
+2798 
-2810 YSAPLTVTIDTQTSI
+2810 
-2825 DRIELLNDTGIVGD
+2825 
-2839 NLTNEARPQFHITV
+2839 
-2853 PTDVNSVQ
+2853 
-2861 LSLDGGINWVNAT
+2861 
-2874 LTSDGVWEYIWPTD
+2874 
-2888 LVENTYTL
+2888 
-2896 TVKATDVAGNT
+2896 
-2907 ATETLNFII
+2907 
-2916 DTTLSTPTITLD
+2916 
-2928 SADDSGTANDNKT
+2928 
-2941 NVKTPGFIIGGIDS
+2941 
-2955 DVTQVVVQVMRDG
+2955 
-2968 HSEEVELT
+2968 
-2976 QTNGQW
+2976 
-2982 RFVPGSAWTD
+2982 
-2992 GDYTLT
+2992 
-2998 VTVKDEAGNIRHSA
+2998 
-3012 PLTVTID
+3012 
-3019 TQITIDHIELVN
+3019 
-3031 DSGIPDDNLTNN
+3031 
-3043 VRPHFQVTVPTDV
+3043 
-3056 NVVRLSIDGGK
+3056 VRLSIDGGK

-3108 TQQLDFIIDTLLSEP
+3108 TQKLDFIIDTMLSEP
-3123 TIVLDNTDDSGTKGD
+3123 TIVLDSTDDSGTKGD

-3146 TFLLGNID
+3146 TFILGNID

-3188 GTWADGDYTLTVRV
+3188 STWADGDYTLTVRV

-3279 IWDYTWPKD
+3279 TWDYTWPKD

-3372 VTLTQVGGQWRFTPD
+3372 VTLTQAGGQWRFTPD

-3392 GSYTLTVEVTD
+3392 GSYTLTVEVQD
-3403 NAGNVRQSTPLVV
+3403 NAGNVRQSTPLIV

-3469 VSATQ
+3469 VSAAQ

-3617 DTQIAIDRIELVND
+3617 DTQIAIDHIELVND

-3694 LTVEVTDGAGNK
+3694 LIVEVTDGAGNK

-3714 IDITLLTPT
+3714 IDITLMTPT

-3852 HQVDSDVTRVMVKVT
+3852 RQVDSDVTRVMVKVT

-4558 SYSVTANGNNL
+4558 SYPVTANGNNL

-5028 TAEAGSTLTI
+5028 TAEAGSTLII

-5303 NHNKPVLVGTAEAGA
+5303 SHNKPVLVGTAEAGA

-5385 AMVAG
+5385 VMMAG

-5398 DSITSQTRPTFS
+5398 DSITSQTRPAFS
-5410 IFGEMNQSVQIFI
+5410 IYGEMNQSVQIFI

-5532 GEVWVNEK
+5532 GEVWANDK

-5552 TEGQLDITVKSTD
+5552 TEGQLDINVKSTD

-5580 THIKVFTS
+5580 THIQVFTS

-5595 SSKTEWWSNSDLI
+5595 SSKTDWWSNSSTI
-5608 TMRGTGEIGAT
+5608 TMRGMGEIGAT

-5632 VVAATGRWELSTDKL
+5632 VVAANGKWELSTDQL
-5647 PEGTYDIS
+5647 PEGKYDITLS
-5655 LVIEDSA
+5655 IEDNA
-5662 GNRWEDVREIF
+5662 GNRKEEVHEIF

-5699 AEAKSQLIITDSEG
+5699 AEAKSQLIITDSNG

-5903 THNGVTDIYQ
+5903 THNGVTDTYQ

-5927 AWNDGN
+5927 AWNDGT

-5965 DSQHDDAS
+5965 DSQHNDAS

-5993 ATHLRTEPSAAE
+5993 ATHLRTVPSVAE
-6005 ESVVKVTAY
+6005 ESVVKETAY

-6045 VNVSIMF
+6045 VNVSVMF

-6078 YTMDVKFIDKDN
+6078 YTMDVKFIDKDD

-6113 VRGKTED
+6113 ARGKTED

>member
-160 KQIEEMLQNFLADNV
+160 KQMEEMLQEFLADNV

-425 IITDTIAPEK
+425 IITDTIPPEK

-533 FSAEIETTNDSGIV
+533 FSAEIETTDDSGIV

-576 GEEVIF
+576 GEEVVF
-582 KANDKGEWTFN
+582 KANDQGEWTFN

-873 EAIAGDDG
+873 EAIVGDDG

-963 IDGAL
+963 VDGAL

-1037 SDDNLTNIVKPTLH
+1037 ADDNLTNIVKPTLH

-1058 IISVQVWDAMSD
+1058 IISVQVWDAASD

-1107 GNKANSAIFDFTIDT
+1107 GNKANSAVFDFTIDT

-1187 FIPGNTWADG
+1187 FTPGNTWADG

-1383 GWTFTPPTSWADGD
+1383 GWSFTPTGAWADGD

-1431 LVNDSGIPDDNLT
+1431 LVNDSGIPNDNLT
-1444 NNVRPHFQVT
+1444 NNVRPQFQVT

-1476 QSATPGVWDYIWPD
+1476 QGATPGAWDYIWPD

-1502 ATDEAGNKATQ
+1502 ATDKAGNQTTQ
-1513 TLDFTIDTTLS
+1513 ELDFTIDTTLS

-1583 QWRFAPTSDWA
+1583 QWRFAPTSDWG

-1714 LDFTIDTILSEP
+1714 LDFIIDTMLSEP

-1909 TETLNFIIDTT
+1909 TETLNFTIDTT

-1946 PGFIIGGIDSDVT
+1946 PGFVIGGIDSDVT

-2011 SAPLTVTID
+2011 SAPLKVTVD
-2020 TQITIDHI
+2020 TQIGIDNI

-2034 GIPDDNLTN
+2034 GIPNDNLTN
-2043 NVRPHFQVTVPTDV
+2043 NVRPQFQVTVPTDV

-2085 WLADV
+2085 WLTDV
-2090 GEGKH
+2090 ANGSH

-2100 ATDKAGNKTTQQLDF
+2100 ATDAAGNKATQNLEF
-2115 IIDTL
+2115 NIDTL

-2125 IVLDNTDDS
+2125 IALDSTDDS
-2134 GTKGDHLTNVNKPT
+2134 GTKGDNLTNVNKPT
-2148 FLLGNIDA
+2148 FILGNIDA

-2166 HGGTKEVLTATKDA
+2166 HGGTKEVLTATKGA
-2180 TGNWSVTPTGTWA
+2180 TGIWSVTPTGMWA
-2193 DGDYTLTVRVE
+2193 DGSHTLTVRVE
-2204 DEAGNEKHS
+2204 DEAGNVKYS
-2213 ASLTVTV
+2213 VPLTITV
-2220 DTQITIDVI
+2220 DTQITIDDI
-2229 ELVNDNGIPGDNMTN
+2229 ELVNDSGTKGDNLTN
-2244 DAHPQFRVTVPGDV
+2244 DANPHFRITVPGDV

-2271 VKATQ
+2271 VKAMQ
-2276 SATPGVWNYTWPG
+2276 SSTSGVWNYTWPK
-2289 TVPDGDYTLNVKATD
+2289 TLADDDYTLTVKATD
-2304 NAGNTVTE
+2304 NAGNTVTR
-2312 TLHFTID
+2312 TLDFTID

-2327 VLDSADDSGVHGDN
+2327 VLDSADDTGIQGDN
-2341 MTNHTQPTFA
+2341 MTNRTQPTFN

-2364 SVEHGGVTTTFDAT
+2364 SVEHGGVTTTFDVT
-2378 KDAGGWTFTPTGA
+2378 KDAGGWSFTPPTSWGA
-2391 WADGDYTLSVSVED
+2391 GDYTLSVSVED

-2446 RPHFQVTVPTDVN
+2446 RPQFQVKVPTDVN
-2459 VVRLSIDGGKTWF
+2459 
-2472 NATQSATPGVWDY
+2472 
-2485 IWPDDVADG
+2485 
-2494 GYTLTVEATDEAGN
+2494 E
-2508 KATQTLDFTIDTTLS
+2508 
-2523 VPTLSLD
+2523 
-2530 SADDS
+2530 
-2535 GIAGDNITNVK
+2535 
-2546 TPGFTLNNIDTDVS
+2546 
-2560 RVIVEVMH
+2560 
-2568 NGIKQEVPLVQ
+2568 
-2579 TGGQWRFAPT
+2579 
-2589 SDWADGDYILTV
+2589 
-2601 KVEDRAGNVKQ
+2601 
-2612 SAPLTVTV
+2612 
-2620 DTHIAIDRIEL
+2620 
-2631 VNDSGIP
+2631 
-2638 GDNLTNEARPHFQVT
+2638 
-2653 VPADVNGVRLS
+2653 
-2664 IDGGKTWFDATQ
+2664 
-2676 SATSGVWDYTWLTN
+2676 
-2690 VANGPHTLMV
+2690 
-2700 EASDKAGNKTTQK
+2700 
-2713 LDFTIDTILS
+2713 
-2723 EPTITLDSA
+2723 
-2732 DDSAAGDNIT
+2732 
-2742 NVKMPGFTLG
+2742 
-2752 NIDADVTKVVVTVAH
+2752 
-2767 DGKNQQIELI
+2767 
-2777 KNGGVWRFTP
+2777 
-2787 GAAWTDGDYTL
+2787 
-2798 TVKVEDKAGNTN
+2798 
-2810 YSAPLTVTIDTQTSI
+2810 
-2825 DRIELLNDTGIVGD
+2825 
-2839 NLTNEARPQFHITV
+2839 
-2853 PTDVNSVQ
+2853 
-2861 LSLDGGINWVNAT
+2861 
-2874 LTSDGVWEYIWPTD
+2874 
-2888 LVENTYTL
+2888 
-2896 TVKATDVAGNT
+2896 
-2907 ATETLNFII
+2907 
-2916 DTTLSTPTITLD
+2916 
-2928 SADDSGTANDNKT
+2928 
-2941 NVKTPGFIIGGIDS
+2941 
-2955 DVTQVVVQVMRDG
+2955 
-2968 HSEEVELT
+2968 
-2976 QTNGQW
+2976 
-2982 RFVPGSAWTD
+2982 
-2992 GDYTLT
+2992 
-2998 VTVKDEAGNIRHSA
+2998 
-3012 PLTVTID
+3012 
-3019 TQITIDHIELVN
+3019 
-3031 DSGIPDDNLTNN
+3031 
-3043 VRPHFQVTVPTDV
+3043 
-3056 NVVRLSIDGGK
+3056 VRLSIDGGK

-3093 HTLTVEATDKAGNKT
+3093 HTLTVEATDKAGNQT
-3108 TQQLDFIIDTLLSEP
+3108 TQKLDFIIDTLLSEP
-3123 TIVLDNTDDSGTKGD
+3123 TIALDSTDDSGTKGD
-3138 NLTNVNKP
+3138 NLTSVNKP
-3146 TFLLGNID
+3146 TFILGNID

-3188 GTWADGDYTLTVRV
+3188 GMWADGSHTLTVRV

-3213 PLTVTVDTQITIDVI
+3213 PLTVTVDTHIAIDDI

-3298 EATDKAGNK
+3298 EATDKAGNQ

-3392 GSYTLTVEVTD
+3392 GSYTLTVEVQD
-3403 NAGNVRQSTPLVV
+3403 NAGNVRQSTPLIV

-3469 VSATQ
+3469 VSAAQ

-3814 KVTIDGTLTTPVIEL
+3814 KVTIDGSLTTPVIEL

-3836 TVGDRLTNHD
+3836 TVGDRLTKHD

-3852 HQVDSDVTRVMVKVT
+3852 RQVDSDVTRVMVKVT

-3912 SAPFEVRID
+3912 SAPLEVRID

-3950 RIDVPGDVVQV
+3950 RIDVPGDVIQV

-3980 QWIFDSPNTL
+3980 QWIFDTPNTL

-4002 DEAGNIANKD
+4002 DQAGNIANKD

-4278 FTPDQPLSDGQHT
+4278 FTPDQPQSDGQHT

-4300 GNTKTSAELRIEIDT
+4300 GNTKTSAELKIEIDT

-4365 PISKNAAGQWEFTA
+4365 PVSKNAAGQWQFTA
-4379 GSALPDGHYT
+4379 GSALSDGHYT

-4503 FTIDTIVSD
+4503 FTIDTVVSD
-4512 PSIDLLDAD
+4512 PRIDLLDAD

-4531 TSVTTPRFVIGN
+4531 TSVTKPRFVIGN

-4558 SYSVTANGNNL
+4558 SYPVTANGNNL

-4620 TGNSN
+4620 TGSSN

-4658 EVLKQTITVG
+4658 EVLKHTITVG

-4724 DQHEATS
+4724 DQYEATS
-4731 LRPEFKGFAEAFS
+4731 LRPEFKGLAEAFS

-4835 IGSTL
+4835 VGNTL
-4840 PNTIVSIYV
+4840 PNAIVSIYV

-4949 AYTTGAGH
+4949 AYTTGTGH

-5081 QQKEILIEHDTQIEI
+5081 QQKDILIEHDTQIEI

-5251 DGTFNIHFSITDV
+5251 DGKFNIHFSITDV

-5303 NHNKPVLVGTAEAGA
+5303 SHNKPVLVGTAEAGA

-5385 AMVAG
+5385 VMMAG

-5398 DSITSQTRPTFS
+5398 DSITSQTRPAFS

-5532 GEVWVNEK
+5532 GEVWVNDK

-5580 THIKVFTS
+5580 THIQVFTS

-5595 SSKTEWWSNSDLI
+5595 SSKTDWWSNSSTI
-5608 TMRGTGEIGAT
+5608 TMRGMGEIGAT

-5632 VVAATGRWELSTDKL
+5632 VVAANGQWELSTDQL
-5647 PEGTYDIS
+5647 PEGKYDITLS
-5655 LVIEDSA
+5655 IEDNA
-5662 GNRWEDVREIF
+5662 GNRKEEVHEIF

-5699 AEAKSQLIITDSEG
+5699 AEAKSQLIITDSNG

-5756 IMKEVPVISLSP
+5756 IMKETPVISLSP

-5882 TQPKFTLQHID
+5882 NHTQPKFTLQHID

-5927 AWNDGN
+5927 AWNDGT

-5942 RAGNSQQ
+5942 RAGNSLQ
-5949 SASLAV
+5949 SASLEV

-5993 ATHLRTEPSAAE
+5993 ATHLRTVPSAAE
-6005 ESVVKVTAY
+6005 ESVVKETAY

-6045 VNVSIMF
+6045 VNVSVMF

-6078 YTMDVKFIDKDN
+6078 YTMDVKFIDKDD

-6113 VRGKTED
+6113 ARGKTED

>member
-1 MGNKSIQKF
+1 
-10 FADQNSVIDLSSLGN
+10 
-25 AKGAKVSLSGPDM
+25 
-38 NITTPRGSVII
+38 
-49 VNGALYS
+49 
-56 SIKGNNLAVKFKD
+56 
-69 KTITGAKIL
+69 
-78 GSVDLKDIQL
+78 
-88 ERIDSSLVDSA
+88 
-99 QVEKKGNGKRRNK
+99 
-112 KEEEELKKQLD
+112 
-123 DAENAK
+123 
-129 KEADKAKEEAEK
+129 
-141 AKEAA
+141 
-146 EKALN
+146 

-160 KQIEEMLQNFLADNV
+160 KQMEEMLQEFLADNV

-450 DNITNSTLPTFI
+450 DSITNSTLPTFI

-533 FSAEIETTNDSGIV
+533 FSAEIETTDDSGIV

-599 EGINNLT
+599 EGVNNLT

-624 IDTIAP
+624 IDTVAP

-637 EDYVVLP
+637 EDFVVLP

-1037 SDDNLTNIVKPTLH
+1037 ADDNLTNIVKPTLH

-1107 GNKANSAIFDFTIDT
+1107 GNKANSAVFDFTIDT

-1187 FIPGNTWADG
+1187 FTPGNTWADG

-1383 GWTFTPPTSWADGD
+1383 GWSFTPTGAWADGD

-1431 LVNDSGIPDDNLT
+1431 LVNDSGIPNDNLT

-1476 QSATPGVWDYIWPD
+1476 QSATPGAWDYIWPD

-1502 ATDEAGNKATQ
+1502 ATDKAGNKTTQ
-1513 TLDFTIDTTLS
+1513 ELDFTIDTTLS

-1562 VIVEVM
+1562 VTVEVM

-1680 SGVWDYTWLT
+1680 PGVWDYTWLT

-1714 LDFTIDTILSEP
+1714 LDFIIDTMLSEP

-2020 TQITIDHI
+2020 TQIAIDHI

-2043 NVRPHFQVTVPTDV
+2043 
-2057 NVVRLSIDGGKTWFN
+2057 
-2072 ATQSATPGVWDYT
+2072 
-2085 WLADV
+2085 
-2090 GEGKH
+2090 
-2095 TLTVE
+2095 E
-2100 ATDKAGNKTTQQLDF
+2100 A
-2115 IIDTL
+2115 
-2120 LSEPT
+2120 
-2125 IVLDNTDDS
+2125 
-2134 GTKGDHLTNVNKPT
+2134 
-2148 FLLGNIDA
+2148 
-2156 DARYVTVEVQ
+2156 
-2166 HGGTKEVLTATKDA
+2166 
-2180 TGNWSVTPTGTWA
+2180 
-2193 DGDYTLTVRVE
+2193 
-2204 DEAGNEKHS
+2204 
-2213 ASLTVTV
+2213 
-2220 DTQITIDVI
+2220 
-2229 ELVNDNGIPGDNMTN
+2229 
-2244 DAHPQFRVTVPGDV
+2244 
-2258 NEVSLSIDGGVTW
+2258 
-2271 VKATQ
+2271 
-2276 SATPGVWNYTWPG
+2276 
-2289 TVPDGDYTLNVKATD
+2289 
-2304 NAGNTVTE
+2304 
-2312 TLHFTID
+2312 
-2319 TTLSTPVI
+2319 
-2327 VLDSADDSGVHGDN
+2327 
-2341 MTNHTQPTFA
+2341 
-2351 LQHIDDD
+2351 
-2358 AVRVTV
+2358 
-2364 SVEHGGVTTTFDAT
+2364 
-2378 KDAGGWTFTPTGA
+2378 
-2391 WADGDYTLSVSVED
+2391 
-2405 KAGNTSHSASLTVT
+2405 
-2419 VDTQI
+2419 
-2424 AINNIELV
+2424 
-2432 NDSGIPDDNLTNNV
+2432 
-2446 RPHFQVTVPTDVN
+2446 
-2459 VVRLSIDGGKTWF
+2459 
-2472 NATQSATPGVWDY
+2472 
-2485 IWPDDVADG
+2485 
-2494 GYTLTVEATDEAGN
+2494 
-2508 KATQTLDFTIDTTLS
+2508 
-2523 VPTLSLD
+2523 
-2530 SADDS
+2530 
-2535 GIAGDNITNVK
+2535 
-2546 TPGFTLNNIDTDVS
+2546 
-2560 RVIVEVMH
+2560 
-2568 NGIKQEVPLVQ
+2568 
-2579 TGGQWRFAPT
+2579 
-2589 SDWADGDYILTV
+2589 
-2601 KVEDRAGNVKQ
+2601 
-2612 SAPLTVTV
+2612 
-2620 DTHIAIDRIEL
+2620 
-2631 VNDSGIP
+2631 
-2638 GDNLTNEARPHFQVT
+2638 
-2653 VPADVNGVRLS
+2653 
-2664 IDGGKTWFDATQ
+2664 
-2676 SATSGVWDYTWLTN
+2676 
-2690 VANGPHTLMV
+2690 
-2700 EASDKAGNKTTQK
+2700 
-2713 LDFTIDTILS
+2713 
-2723 EPTITLDSA
+2723 
-2732 DDSAAGDNIT
+2732 
-2742 NVKMPGFTLG
+2742 
-2752 NIDADVTKVVVTVAH
+2752 
-2767 DGKNQQIELI
+2767 
-2777 KNGGVWRFTP
+2777 
-2787 GAAWTDGDYTL
+2787 
-2798 TVKVEDKAGNTN
+2798 
-2810 YSAPLTVTIDTQTSI
+2810 
-2825 DRIELLNDTGIVGD
+2825 
-2839 NLTNEARPQFHITV
+2839 
-2853 PTDVNSVQ
+2853 
-2861 LSLDGGINWVNAT
+2861 
-2874 LTSDGVWEYIWPTD
+2874 
-2888 LVENTYTL
+2888 
-2896 TVKATDVAGNT
+2896 
-2907 ATETLNFII
+2907 
-2916 DTTLSTPTITLD
+2916 
-2928 SADDSGTANDNKT
+2928 
-2941 NVKTPGFIIGGIDS
+2941 
-2955 DVTQVVVQVMRDG
+2955 
-2968 HSEEVELT
+2968 
-2976 QTNGQW
+2976 
-2982 RFVPGSAWTD
+2982 
-2992 GDYTLT
+2992 
-2998 VTVKDEAGNIRHSA
+2998 
-3012 PLTVTID
+3012 
-3019 TQITIDHIELVN
+3019 
-3031 DSGIPDDNLTNN
+3031 
-3043 VRPHFQVTVPTDV
+3043 RPHFQVTVPTDV

-3166 GGTKEVLTATKGAT
+3166 GGTKEVLTATKDATGNWSVTPTGTWADGDYTLTVRVEDEAGNEKHSASLTVTVDTQITIDAIELVNDNGIPGDNMTNDAHPQFRVTVPGDVNEVSLSIDGGVTWVKATQSATPGVWNYTWPGTVPDGDYTLNVKATDNAGNTVTETLHFTIDTTLSTPVIVLDSADDTGIQGDNMTNRTQPTFNLQHIDDDAVRVTVSVEHGGVTTTFDATKGVGGWTFTPPTSWGAGDYTLSVSVEDKAGNTSHSASLTVTVDTQIAINNIELVNDSGIPDDNLTNNVRPQFQVKVPTDVNEVRLSIDGGKTWFNATQSATPGVWDYTWLADVGEGKHTLTVEATDKAGNQTTQKLDFIIDTLLSEPTIVLDSTDDSGTKGDNLTNANKPTFLLGNIDADARYVTVEVQHGSTKEVLTATKGAT

-3202 EDDAGNVKYSA
+3202 EDEAGNVKYSA
-3213 PLTVTVDTQITIDVI
+3213 PLTVTVDTQITIDAI

-3319 LSTPTIA
+3319 LSTPTIT

-3345 PGFTIGNIDADA
+3345 PGFTIGNIDSDA
-3357 HSVILRITQGGNSQE
+3357 QSVILRITQGGNSQE

-3403 NAGNVRQSTPLVV
+3403 NAGNVRQSTPLIV

-3469 VSATQ
+3469 VSAAQ

-3487 MGDGKHTLTVMVTD
+3487 MGDGKHILTVMVTD

-3617 DTQIAIDRIELVND
+3617 DTQIAIDHIELVND

-3694 LTVEVTDGAGNK
+3694 LIVEVTDGAGNK
-3706 MTETLNFT
+3706 MTGTLDFT

-3743 TQPVFVLGSIDKDVR
+3743 TQPIFVLGSIDKDVR

-3852 HQVDSDVTRVMVKVT
+3852 RQVDSDVTRVMVKVT

-3950 RIDVPGDVVQV
+3950 RIDVPGDVIQV

-4002 DEAGNIANKD
+4002 DQAGNIANKD

-4190 QHTLLVDV
+4190 KHTLLVDV

-4300 GNTKTSAELRIEIDT
+4300 GNTKTSAELQIEIDT

-4531 TSVTTPRFVIGN
+4531 TSVTKPRFVIGN

-4558 SYSVTANGNNL
+4558 SYPVTANGNNL

-4620 TGNSN
+4620 TGSSN

-4658 EVLKQTITVG
+4658 EVLKHTITVG

-4724 DQHEATS
+4724 DQYEATS
-4731 LRPEFKGFAEAFS
+4731 LRPEFKGLAEAFS

-4835 IGSTL
+4835 VGNTL
-4840 PNTIVSIYV
+4840 PNAIVSIYV

-4963 ALGNDGNYELTFK
+4963 ALGNDGNYVLTFK

-5081 QQKEILIEHDTQIEI
+5081 QQKDILIEHDTQIEI

-5303 NHNKPVLVGTAEAGA
+5303 SHNKPVLVGTAEAGA

-5385 AMVAG
+5385 VMMAG

-5398 DSITSQTRPTFS
+5398 DSITSQTRPAFS
-5410 IFGEMNQSVQIFI
+5410 IYGEMNQSVQIFI

-5532 GEVWVNEK
+5532 GEVWVNDK

-5580 THIKVFTS
+5580 THIQVFTS

-5595 SSKTEWWSNSDLI
+5595 SSKTDWWSNSSTI
-5608 TMRGTGEIGAT
+5608 TMRGMGEIGAT

-5632 VVAATGRWELSTDKL
+5632 VVAANGQWELSTDQL
-5647 PEGTYDIS
+5647 PEGKYDITLS
-5655 LVIEDSA
+5655 IEDNA
-5662 GNRWEDVREIF
+5662 GNRKEEVHEIF

-5699 AEAKSQLIITDSEG
+5699 AEAKSQLIITDSNG

-5756 IMKEVPVISLSP
+5756 IMKETPVISLSP

-5781 DKQPTFIIG
+5781 DNQPTFIIG

-5863 ALAAGEDNGASDSD
+5863 ALAAGEGNGASDSD
-5877 NVTNH
+5877 NVTNHNH

-5927 AWNDGN
+5927 AWNDGT

-5942 RAGNSQQ
+5942 RAGNSLQ
-5949 SASLAV
+5949 SASLEV

-5993 ATHLRTEPSAAE
+5993 ATHLRTVPSAAE
-6005 ESVVKVTAY
+6005 ESVVKETAY

-6045 VNVSIMF
+6045 VNVSVMF

-6078 YTMDVKFIDKDN
+6078 YTMDVKFIDKDD

-6113 VRGKTED
+6113 ARGKTED

>member
-38 NITTPRGSVII
+38 NITTPHGSVII

-533 FSAEIETTNDSGIV
+533 FSAEIETTDDSGIV

-599 EGINNLT
+599 EGVNNLT

-624 IDTIAP
+624 IDTVAP

-637 EDYVVLP
+637 EDFVVLP

-696 QGAYDIEIIS
+696 QGSYDIEIIS

-1037 SDDNLTNIVKPTLH
+1037 ADDNLTNIVKPTLH

-1107 GNKANSAIFDFTIDT
+1107 GNKANSAVFDFTIDT

-1187 FIPGNTWADG
+1187 FTPGNTWADG

-1204 VEDKAGNTNY
+1204 VEDKAGNTSY

-1383 GWTFTPPTSWADGD
+1383 GWSFTPTGAWADGD

-1431 LVNDSGIPDDNLT
+1431 LVNDSGIPNDNLT

-1476 QSATPGVWDYIWPD
+1476 QSATPGAWDYIWPD

-1502 ATDEAGNKATQ
+1502 ATDKAGNKTTQ
-1513 TLDFTIDTTLS
+1513 ELDFTIDTTLS

-2125 IVLDNTDDS
+2125 IVLDSTDDS

-2304 NAGNTVTE
+2304 NAGNTVTK

-2319 TTLSTPVI
+2319 TTLSVPVI
-2327 VLDSADDSGVHGDN
+2327 VLNSADDTGVQGDN
-2341 MTNHTQPTFA
+2341 MTNSTQPTFA

-2378 KDAGGWTFTPTGA
+2378 KGVGGWSFTPTGA

-2446 RPHFQVTVPTDVN
+2446 RPHFQVKVPTDVN
-2459 VVRLSIDGGKTWF
+2459 
-2472 NATQSATPGVWDY
+2472 
-2485 IWPDDVADG
+2485 
-2494 GYTLTVEATDEAGN
+2494 E
-2508 KATQTLDFTIDTTLS
+2508 
-2523 VPTLSLD
+2523 
-2530 SADDS
+2530 
-2535 GIAGDNITNVK
+2535 
-2546 TPGFTLNNIDTDVS
+2546 
-2560 RVIVEVMH
+2560 
-2568 NGIKQEVPLVQ
+2568 
-2579 TGGQWRFAPT
+2579 
-2589 SDWADGDYILTV
+2589 
-2601 KVEDRAGNVKQ
+2601 
-2612 SAPLTVTV
+2612 
-2620 DTHIAIDRIEL
+2620 
-2631 VNDSGIP
+2631 
-2638 GDNLTNEARPHFQVT
+2638 
-2653 VPADVNGVRLS
+2653 
-2664 IDGGKTWFDATQ
+2664 
-2676 SATSGVWDYTWLTN
+2676 
-2690 VANGPHTLMV
+2690 
-2700 EASDKAGNKTTQK
+2700 
-2713 LDFTIDTILS
+2713 
-2723 EPTITLDSA
+2723 
-2732 DDSAAGDNIT
+2732 
-2742 NVKMPGFTLG
+2742 
-2752 NIDADVTKVVVTVAH
+2752 
-2767 DGKNQQIELI
+2767 
-2777 KNGGVWRFTP
+2777 
-2787 GAAWTDGDYTL
+2787 
-2798 TVKVEDKAGNTN
+2798 
-2810 YSAPLTVTIDTQTSI
+2810 
-2825 DRIELLNDTGIVGD
+2825 
-2839 NLTNEARPQFHITV
+2839 
-2853 PTDVNSVQ
+2853 
-2861 LSLDGGINWVNAT
+2861 
-2874 LTSDGVWEYIWPTD
+2874 
-2888 LVENTYTL
+2888 
-2896 TVKATDVAGNT
+2896 
-2907 ATETLNFII
+2907 
-2916 DTTLSTPTITLD
+2916 
-2928 SADDSGTANDNKT
+2928 
-2941 NVKTPGFIIGGIDS
+2941 
-2955 DVTQVVVQVMRDG
+2955 
-2968 HSEEVELT
+2968 
-2976 QTNGQW
+2976 
-2982 RFVPGSAWTD
+2982 
-2992 GDYTLT
+2992 
-2998 VTVKDEAGNIRHSA
+2998 
-3012 PLTVTID
+3012 
-3019 TQITIDHIELVN
+3019 
-3031 DSGIPDDNLTNN
+3031 
-3043 VRPHFQVTVPTDV
+3043 
-3056 NVVRLSIDGGK
+3056 VRLSIDGGK

-3093 HTLTVEATDKAGNKT
+3093 HTLTVEATDKAGNQT
-3108 TQQLDFIIDTLLSEP
+3108 TQKLDFIIDTMLSEP
-3123 TIVLDNTDDSGTKGD
+3123 TIVLDSTDDSGTKGD
-3138 NLTNVNKP
+3138 NLTNANKP
-3146 TFLLGNID
+3146 TFILGNID
-3154 ADARYVTVEVQH
+3154 ADARYVTVEVQY

-3392 GSYTLTVEVTD
+3392 GSYTLTVEVQD

-3516 TRLSTPTIALDS
+3516 TRLSTPTIELDS

-3714 IDITLLTPT
+3714 IDITLMTPT

-3852 HQVDSDVTRVMVKVT
+3852 RQVDSDVTRVMVKVT

-4300 GNTKTSAELRIEIDT
+4300 GNTKTSAELKIEIDT

-4531 TSVTTPRFVIGN
+4531 TSVTKPRFVIGN

-4558 SYSVTANGNNL
+4558 SYPVTANGNNL

-4835 IGSTL
+4835 VGNTL
-4840 PNTIVSIYV
+4840 PNAIVSIYV

-4963 ALGNDGNYELTFK
+4963 ALGNDGNYVLTFK

-5038 RNPQG
+5038 RSPQG

-5081 QQKEILIEHDTQIEI
+5081 QQKDILIEHDTQIEI

-5410 IFGEMNQSVQIFI
+5410 ISGEMNQSVQIFI

-5580 THIKVFTS
+5580 THIQVFTS

-5595 SSKTEWWSNSDLI
+5595 SSKTDWWSNSSTI
-5608 TMRGTGEIGAT
+5608 TMRGMGEIGAT

-5632 VVAATGRWELSTDKL
+5632 VVAANGQWELSTDQL
-5647 PEGTYDIS
+5647 PEGKYDITLS
-5655 LVIEDSA
+5655 IEDNA
-5662 GNRWEDVREIF
+5662 GNRKEEVHEIF

-5699 AEAKSQLIITDSEG
+5699 AEAKSQLIITDSNG

-5822 GTPLADGSYTISVIA
+5822 GTPLTDGSYTISVIA

-5927 AWNDGN
+5927 AWNDGT

-5993 ATHLRTEPSAAE
+5993 ATHLRTVPSAAE
-6005 ESVVKVTAY
+6005 ESVVKETAY

-6045 VNVSIMF
+6045 VNVSVMF

>member
-38 NITTPRGSVII
+38 NITTPHGSVII

-123 DAENAK
+123 EAENAK

-160 KQIEEMLQNFLADNV
+160 KQIEEMLQSFLADNV

-450 DNITNSTLPTFI
+450 DSITNSTLPTFI

-533 FSAEIETTNDSGIV
+533 FSAEIETTDDSGIV

-599 EGINNLT
+599 EGVNNLT

-615 KKDFSFSYV
+615 KKDFSFSYI
-624 IDTIAP
+624 IDTVAP

-637 EDYVVLP
+637 EDFVVLP

-1058 IISVQVWDAMSD
+1058 IISVQVWDAASD

-1107 GNKANSAIFDFTIDT
+1107 GNKANSAVFDFTIDT

-1187 FIPGNTWADG
+1187 FTPGNTWADG

-1326 VIVLDSAD
+1326 VIVLNSAD
-1334 DTGIQGDNMTNST
+1334 DTGVQGDNMTNST

-1431 LVNDSGIPDDNLT
+1431 LVNDSGIPNDNLT

-1476 QSATPGVWDYIWPD
+1476 QNATPGVWDYIWPD

-1502 ATDEAGNKATQ
+1502 ATDEAGNKTTQ

-1562 VIVEVM
+1562 VTVEVM

-1680 SGVWDYTWLT
+1680 PGVWDYTWLT

-1714 LDFTIDTILSEP
+1714 LDFIIDTMLSEP

-2020 TQITIDHI
+2020 TQIAIDHI

-2043 NVRPHFQVTVPTDV
+2043 
-2057 NVVRLSIDGGKTWFN
+2057 
-2072 ATQSATPGVWDYT
+2072 
-2085 WLADV
+2085 
-2090 GEGKH
+2090 
-2095 TLTVE
+2095 E
-2100 ATDKAGNKTTQQLDF
+2100 A
-2115 IIDTL
+2115 
-2120 LSEPT
+2120 
-2125 IVLDNTDDS
+2125 
-2134 GTKGDHLTNVNKPT
+2134 
-2148 FLLGNIDA
+2148 
-2156 DARYVTVEVQ
+2156 
-2166 HGGTKEVLTATKDA
+2166 
-2180 TGNWSVTPTGTWA
+2180 
-2193 DGDYTLTVRVE
+2193 
-2204 DEAGNEKHS
+2204 
-2213 ASLTVTV
+2213 
-2220 DTQITIDVI
+2220 
-2229 ELVNDNGIPGDNMTN
+2229 
-2244 DAHPQFRVTVPGDV
+2244 
-2258 NEVSLSIDGGVTW
+2258 
-2271 VKATQ
+2271 
-2276 SATPGVWNYTWPG
+2276 
-2289 TVPDGDYTLNVKATD
+2289 
-2304 NAGNTVTE
+2304 
-2312 TLHFTID
+2312 
-2319 TTLSTPVI
+2319 
-2327 VLDSADDSGVHGDN
+2327 
-2341 MTNHTQPTFA
+2341 
-2351 LQHIDDD
+2351 
-2358 AVRVTV
+2358 
-2364 SVEHGGVTTTFDAT
+2364 
-2378 KDAGGWTFTPTGA
+2378 
-2391 WADGDYTLSVSVED
+2391 
-2405 KAGNTSHSASLTVT
+2405 
-2419 VDTQI
+2419 
-2424 AINNIELV
+2424 
-2432 NDSGIPDDNLTNNV
+2432 
-2446 RPHFQVTVPTDVN
+2446 
-2459 VVRLSIDGGKTWF
+2459 
-2472 NATQSATPGVWDY
+2472 
-2485 IWPDDVADG
+2485 
-2494 GYTLTVEATDEAGN
+2494 
-2508 KATQTLDFTIDTTLS
+2508 
-2523 VPTLSLD
+2523 
-2530 SADDS
+2530 
-2535 GIAGDNITNVK
+2535 
-2546 TPGFTLNNIDTDVS
+2546 
-2560 RVIVEVMH
+2560 
-2568 NGIKQEVPLVQ
+2568 
-2579 TGGQWRFAPT
+2579 
-2589 SDWADGDYILTV
+2589 
-2601 KVEDRAGNVKQ
+2601 
-2612 SAPLTVTV
+2612 
-2620 DTHIAIDRIEL
+2620 
-2631 VNDSGIP
+2631 
-2638 GDNLTNEARPHFQVT
+2638 
-2653 VPADVNGVRLS
+2653 
-2664 IDGGKTWFDATQ
+2664 
-2676 SATSGVWDYTWLTN
+2676 
-2690 VANGPHTLMV
+2690 
-2700 EASDKAGNKTTQK
+2700 
-2713 LDFTIDTILS
+2713 
-2723 EPTITLDSA
+2723 
-2732 DDSAAGDNIT
+2732 
-2742 NVKMPGFTLG
+2742 
-2752 NIDADVTKVVVTVAH
+2752 
-2767 DGKNQQIELI
+2767 
-2777 KNGGVWRFTP
+2777 
-2787 GAAWTDGDYTL
+2787 
-2798 TVKVEDKAGNTN
+2798 
-2810 YSAPLTVTIDTQTSI
+2810 
-2825 DRIELLNDTGIVGD
+2825 
-2839 NLTNEARPQFHITV
+2839 
-2853 PTDVNSVQ
+2853 
-2861 LSLDGGINWVNAT
+2861 
-2874 LTSDGVWEYIWPTD
+2874 
-2888 LVENTYTL
+2888 
-2896 TVKATDVAGNT
+2896 
-2907 ATETLNFII
+2907 
-2916 DTTLSTPTITLD
+2916 
-2928 SADDSGTANDNKT
+2928 
-2941 NVKTPGFIIGGIDS
+2941 
-2955 DVTQVVVQVMRDG
+2955 
-2968 HSEEVELT
+2968 
-2976 QTNGQW
+2976 
-2982 RFVPGSAWTD
+2982 
-2992 GDYTLT
+2992 
-2998 VTVKDEAGNIRHSA
+2998 
-3012 PLTVTID
+3012 
-3019 TQITIDHIELVN
+3019 
-3031 DSGIPDDNLTNN
+3031 
-3043 VRPHFQVTVPTDV
+3043 RPHFQVTVPTDV

-3166 GGTKEVLTATKGAT
+3166 GGTKEVLTATKDATGNWSVTPTGTWADGDYTLTVRVEDEAGNEKHSASLTVTVDTQITIDAIELVNDNGIPGDNMTNDAHPQFRVTVPGDVNEVSLSIDGGVTWVKATQSATPGVWNYTWPGTVPDGDYTLNVKATDNAGNTVTETLHFTIDTTLSTPVIVLDSADDTGIQGDNMTNRTQPTFNLQHIDDDAVRVTVSVEHGGVTTTFDATKGVGGWTFTPPTSWGAGDYTLSVSVEDKAGNTSHSASLTVTVDTQIAINNIELVNDSGIPDDNLTNNVRPQFQVKVPTDVNEVRLSIDGGKTWFNATQSATPGVWDYTWLADVGEGKHTLTVEATDKAGNQTTQKLDFIIDTLLSEPTIVLDSTDDSGTKGDNLTNANKPTFLLGNIDADARYVTVEVQHGSTKEVLTATKGAT

-3202 EDDAGNVKYSA
+3202 EDEAGNVKYSA
-3213 PLTVTVDTQITIDVI
+3213 PLTVTVDTQITIDAI

-3319 LSTPTIA
+3319 LSTPTIT

-3345 PGFTIGNIDADA
+3345 PGFTIGNIDSDA
-3357 HSVILRITQGGNSQE
+3357 QSVILRITQGGNSQE

-3403 NAGNVRQSTPLVV
+3403 NAGNVRQSTPLIV

-3469 VSATQ
+3469 VSAAQ

-3487 MGDGKHTLTVMVTD
+3487 MGDGKHILTVMVTD

-3617 DTQIAIDRIELVND
+3617 DTQIAIDHIELVND

-3694 LTVEVTDGAGNK
+3694 LIVEVTDGAGNK
-3706 MTETLNFT
+3706 MTGTLDFT

-3743 TQPVFVLGSIDKDVR
+3743 TQPIFVLGSIDKDVR

-3852 HQVDSDVTRVMVKVT
+3852 RQVDSDVTRVMVKVT

-3950 RIDVPGDVVQV
+3950 RIDVPGDVIQV

-4002 DEAGNIANKD
+4002 DQAGNIANKD

-4190 QHTLLVDV
+4190 KHTLLVDV

-4300 GNTKTSAELRIEIDT
+4300 GNTKTSAELQIEIDT

-4531 TSVTTPRFVIGN
+4531 TSVTKPRFVIGN

-4558 SYSVTANGNNL
+4558 SYPVTANGNNL

-4620 TGNSN
+4620 TGSSN

-4658 EVLKQTITVG
+4658 EVLKHTITVG

-4724 DQHEATS
+4724 DQYEATS
-4731 LRPEFKGFAEAFS
+4731 LRPEFKGLAEAFS

-4835 IGSTL
+4835 VGNTL
-4840 PNTIVSIYV
+4840 PNAIVSIYV

-4963 ALGNDGNYELTFK
+4963 ALGNDGNYVLTFK

-5081 QQKEILIEHDTQIEI
+5081 QQKDILIEHDTQIEI

-5303 NHNKPVLVGTAEAGA
+5303 SHNKPVLVGTAEAGA

-5373 VTIDTSTFIDNP
+5373 VTVDTSTFIDNP
-5385 AMVAG
+5385 VMIAG

-5398 DSITSQTRPTFS
+5398 DSITSQTRPAFS

-5532 GEVWVNEK
+5532 GEVWVNDK

-5580 THIKVFTS
+5580 THIQVFTS
-5588 ELDDNKS
+5588 ELDENKS
-5595 SSKTEWWSNSDLI
+5595 SSKTDWWSNSSTI
-5608 TMRGTGEIGAT
+5608 TMRGMGEIGAT

-5632 VVAATGRWELSTDKL
+5632 VVAANGQWELSTDQL
-5647 PEGTYDIS
+5647 PEGKYDITLS
-5655 LVIEDSA
+5655 IEDNA
-5662 GNRWEDVREIF
+5662 GNRKEEVHEIF

-5699 AEAKSQLIITDSEG
+5699 AEAKSQLIITDSNG

-5756 IMKEVPVISLSP
+5756 IMKETPVISLSP

-5781 DKQPTFIIG
+5781 DNQPTFIIG

-5882 TQPKFTLQHID
+5882 NHTQPKFTLQHID

-5913 ATQGADG
+5913 ATQDADG

-5927 AWNDGN
+5927 AWNDGT

-5942 RAGNSQQ
+5942 RAGNSLQ
-5949 SASLAV
+5949 SASLEV

-5965 DSQHDDAS
+5965 DSQHDDAI
-5973 DDATATAV
+5973 DDATPTAV

-5993 ATHLRTEPSAAE
+5993 ATHLRTVPSAAE
-6005 ESVVKVTAY
+6005 ESVVKETAY

-6045 VNVSIMF
+6045 VNVSVMF

-6078 YTMDVKFIDKDN
+6078 YTMDVKFIDKDD

-6113 VRGKTED
+6113 ARGKTED

>member
-238 PLKVTLALAAESN
+238 PLKVTLALATESN

-624 IDTIAP
+624 IDTVAP

-637 EDYVVLP
+637 EDFVVLP

-1026 VSLSPDSDSGI
+1026 VSLSPDSDSGV

-1058 IISVQVWDAMSD
+1058 IISVQVWDAASD

-1107 GNKANSAIFDFTIDT
+1107 GNKANSAVFDFTIDT

-1204 VEDKAGNTNY
+1204 VEDKAGNTSY

-1293 DGQYTLTVEAT
+1293 DGQYTLTVEVT

-1383 GWTFTPPTSWADGD
+1383 GWSFTPTGAWADGD

-1431 LVNDSGIPDDNLT
+1431 LVNDSGIPNDNLT

-1476 QSATPGVWDYIWPD
+1476 QSATPGAWDYIWPD

-1502 ATDEAGNKATQ
+1502 ATDKAGNKTTQ
-1513 TLDFTIDTTLS
+1513 ELDFTIDTTLS

-2125 IVLDNTDDS
+2125 IVLDSTDDS
-2134 GTKGDHLTNVNKPT
+2134 GTKGDNLTNVNKPT

-2319 TTLSTPVI
+2319 TTLSVPVI
-2327 VLDSADDSGVHGDN
+2327 VLNSADDTGVQGDN
-2341 MTNHTQPTFA
+2341 MTNSTQPTFA

-2378 KDAGGWTFTPTGA
+2378 KGTGGWSFTPTGA

-2446 RPHFQVTVPTDVN
+2446 RPHFQVKVPMDVN
-2459 VVRLSIDGGKTWF
+2459 
-2472 NATQSATPGVWDY
+2472 
-2485 IWPDDVADG
+2485 
-2494 GYTLTVEATDEAGN
+2494 E
-2508 KATQTLDFTIDTTLS
+2508 
-2523 VPTLSLD
+2523 
-2530 SADDS
+2530 
-2535 GIAGDNITNVK
+2535 
-2546 TPGFTLNNIDTDVS
+2546 
-2560 RVIVEVMH
+2560 
-2568 NGIKQEVPLVQ
+2568 
-2579 TGGQWRFAPT
+2579 
-2589 SDWADGDYILTV
+2589 
-2601 KVEDRAGNVKQ
+2601 
-2612 SAPLTVTV
+2612 
-2620 DTHIAIDRIEL
+2620 
-2631 VNDSGIP
+2631 
-2638 GDNLTNEARPHFQVT
+2638 
-2653 VPADVNGVRLS
+2653 
-2664 IDGGKTWFDATQ
+2664 
-2676 SATSGVWDYTWLTN
+2676 
-2690 VANGPHTLMV
+2690 
-2700 EASDKAGNKTTQK
+2700 
-2713 LDFTIDTILS
+2713 
-2723 EPTITLDSA
+2723 
-2732 DDSAAGDNIT
+2732 
-2742 NVKMPGFTLG
+2742 
-2752 NIDADVTKVVVTVAH
+2752 
-2767 DGKNQQIELI
+2767 
-2777 KNGGVWRFTP
+2777 
-2787 GAAWTDGDYTL
+2787 
-2798 TVKVEDKAGNTN
+2798 
-2810 YSAPLTVTIDTQTSI
+2810 
-2825 DRIELLNDTGIVGD
+2825 
-2839 NLTNEARPQFHITV
+2839 
-2853 PTDVNSVQ
+2853 
-2861 LSLDGGINWVNAT
+2861 
-2874 LTSDGVWEYIWPTD
+2874 
-2888 LVENTYTL
+2888 
-2896 TVKATDVAGNT
+2896 
-2907 ATETLNFII
+2907 
-2916 DTTLSTPTITLD
+2916 
-2928 SADDSGTANDNKT
+2928 
-2941 NVKTPGFIIGGIDS
+2941 
-2955 DVTQVVVQVMRDG
+2955 
-2968 HSEEVELT
+2968 
-2976 QTNGQW
+2976 
-2982 RFVPGSAWTD
+2982 
-2992 GDYTLT
+2992 
-2998 VTVKDEAGNIRHSA
+2998 
-3012 PLTVTID
+3012 
-3019 TQITIDHIELVN
+3019 
-3031 DSGIPDDNLTNN
+3031 
-3043 VRPHFQVTVPTDV
+3043 
-3056 NVVRLSIDGGK
+3056 VRLSIDGGK

-3093 HTLTVEATDKAGNKT
+3093 HTLTVEATDKAGNQT
-3108 TQQLDFIIDTLLSEP
+3108 TQKLDFIIDTLLSEP
-3123 TIVLDNTDDSGTKGD
+3123 TIVLDSTDDSGTKGD
-3138 NLTNVNKP
+3138 NLTNANKP
-3146 TFLLGNID
+3146 TFILGNID
-3154 ADARYVTVEVQH
+3154 ADARYVTVEVQY

-3319 LSTPTIA
+3319 LSTPTIT

-3345 PGFTIGNIDADA
+3345 PGFTIGNIDSDA
-3357 HSVILRITQGGNSQE
+3357 QSVILRITQGGNSQE

-3403 NAGNVRQSTPLVV
+3403 NAGNVRQSTPLIV

-3469 VSATQ
+3469 VSAAQ

-3617 DTQIAIDRIELVND
+3617 DTQIAIDHIELVND

-3714 IDITLLTPT
+3714 IDITLMTPT

-3852 HQVDSDVTRVMVKVT
+3852 RQVDSDVTRVMVKVT

-4531 TSVTTPRFVIGN
+4531 TSVTKPRFVIGN

-4558 SYSVTANGNNL
+4558 SYPVTANGNNL

-4835 IGSTL
+4835 VGNTL
-4840 PNTIVSIYV
+4840 PNAIVSIYV

-4963 ALGNDGNYELTFK
+4963 ALGNDGNYVLTFK

-5303 NHNKPVLVGTAEAGA
+5303 SHNKPVLVGTAEAGA

-5385 AMVAG
+5385 VMMAG

-5398 DSITSQTRPTFS
+5398 DSITSQTRPAFS
-5410 IFGEMNQSVQIFI
+5410 IYGEMNQSVQIFI

-5476 FNTTPVAIDSIGGQ
+5476 LNTTPVAIDSIGGQ

-5532 GEVWVNEK
+5532 GEVWVNDK

-5580 THIKVFTS
+5580 THIQVFTS

-5595 SSKTEWWSNSDLI
+5595 SSKTDWWSNSSTI
-5608 TMRGTGEIGAT
+5608 TMRGMGEIGAT

-5632 VVAATGRWELSTDKL
+5632 VVAANGQWELSTDQL
-5647 PEGTYDIS
+5647 PEGKYDITLS
-5655 LVIEDSA
+5655 IEDNA
-5662 GNRWEDVREIF
+5662 GNRKEEVHEIF

-5699 AEAKSQLIITDSEG
+5699 AEAKSQLIITDSNG

-5742 VDAIGNRSDDVPLD
+5742 VDAIGNRSDDVSLD

-5863 ALAAGEDNGASDSD
+5863 ALAAGEDNGVSDSD

-5903 THNGVTDIYQ
+5903 THNGVTDTYQ

-5927 AWNDGN
+5927 AWNDGT

-5993 ATHLRTEPSAAE
+5993 ATHLRTVPSAAE
-6005 ESVVKVTAY
+6005 ESVVKETAY

-6113 VRGKTED
+6113 ARGKTED

>member
-38 NITTPRGSVII
+38 NITTPHGSVII

-123 DAENAK
+123 EAENAK

-450 DNITNSTLPTFI
+450 DSITNSTLPTFI

-533 FSAEIETTNDSGIV
+533 FSAEIETTDDSGIV

-599 EGINNLT
+599 EGVNNLT

-624 IDTIAP
+624 IDTVAP

-637 EDYVVLP
+637 EDFVVLP

-1058 IISVQVWDAMSD
+1058 IISVQVWDAASD

-1107 GNKANSAIFDFTIDT
+1107 GNKANSAVFDFTIDT

-1187 FIPGNTWADG
+1187 FTPGNTWADG

-1326 VIVLDSAD
+1326 VIVLNSAD
-1334 DTGIQGDNMTNST
+1334 DTGVQGDNMTNST

-1376 DATKGTG
+1376 DATKGVG
-1383 GWTFTPPTSWADGD
+1383 GWSFTPTGAWADGD

-1431 LVNDSGIPDDNLT
+1431 LVNDSGIPNDNLT

-1476 QSATPGVWDYIWPD
+1476 QNATPGVWDYIWPD

-1502 ATDEAGNKATQ
+1502 ATDEAGNKTTQ

-1562 VIVEVM
+1562 VTVEVM

-1628 RIELVNDSGIPGD
+1628 RIELVNDSGIPDD

-1680 SGVWDYTWLT
+1680 PGVWDYTWLT

-1714 LDFTIDTILSEP
+1714 LDFIIDTMLSEP

-2020 TQITIDHI
+2020 TQIAIDHI

-2134 GTKGDHLTNVNKPT
+2134 GTKGDNLTNVNKPT

-2327 VLDSADDSGVHGDN
+2327 VLDSADDTGIQGDN
-2341 MTNHTQPTFA
+2341 MTNRTQPTFN

-2378 KDAGGWTFTPTGA
+2378 KGVGGWTFTPPTSWGA
-2391 WADGDYTLSVSVED
+2391 GDYTLSVSVED

-2446 RPHFQVTVPTDVN
+2446 RPQFQVKVPTDVN
-2459 VVRLSIDGGKTWF
+2459 
-2472 NATQSATPGVWDY
+2472 
-2485 IWPDDVADG
+2485 
-2494 GYTLTVEATDEAGN
+2494 E
-2508 KATQTLDFTIDTTLS
+2508 
-2523 VPTLSLD
+2523 
-2530 SADDS
+2530 
-2535 GIAGDNITNVK
+2535 
-2546 TPGFTLNNIDTDVS
+2546 
-2560 RVIVEVMH
+2560 
-2568 NGIKQEVPLVQ
+2568 
-2579 TGGQWRFAPT
+2579 
-2589 SDWADGDYILTV
+2589 
-2601 KVEDRAGNVKQ
+2601 
-2612 SAPLTVTV
+2612 
-2620 DTHIAIDRIEL
+2620 
-2631 VNDSGIP
+2631 
-2638 GDNLTNEARPHFQVT
+2638 
-2653 VPADVNGVRLS
+2653 
-2664 IDGGKTWFDATQ
+2664 
-2676 SATSGVWDYTWLTN
+2676 
-2690 VANGPHTLMV
+2690 
-2700 EASDKAGNKTTQK
+2700 
-2713 LDFTIDTILS
+2713 
-2723 EPTITLDSA
+2723 
-2732 DDSAAGDNIT
+2732 
-2742 NVKMPGFTLG
+2742 
-2752 NIDADVTKVVVTVAH
+2752 
-2767 DGKNQQIELI
+2767 
-2777 KNGGVWRFTP
+2777 
-2787 GAAWTDGDYTL
+2787 
-2798 TVKVEDKAGNTN
+2798 
-2810 YSAPLTVTIDTQTSI
+2810 
-2825 DRIELLNDTGIVGD
+2825 
-2839 NLTNEARPQFHITV
+2839 
-2853 PTDVNSVQ
+2853 
-2861 LSLDGGINWVNAT
+2861 
-2874 LTSDGVWEYIWPTD
+2874 
-2888 LVENTYTL
+2888 
-2896 TVKATDVAGNT
+2896 
-2907 ATETLNFII
+2907 
-2916 DTTLSTPTITLD
+2916 
-2928 SADDSGTANDNKT
+2928 
-2941 NVKTPGFIIGGIDS
+2941 
-2955 DVTQVVVQVMRDG
+2955 
-2968 HSEEVELT
+2968 
-2976 QTNGQW
+2976 
-2982 RFVPGSAWTD
+2982 
-2992 GDYTLT
+2992 
-2998 VTVKDEAGNIRHSA
+2998 
-3012 PLTVTID
+3012 
-3019 TQITIDHIELVN
+3019 
-3031 DSGIPDDNLTNN
+3031 
-3043 VRPHFQVTVPTDV
+3043 
-3056 NVVRLSIDGGK
+3056 VRLSIDGGK

-3093 HTLTVEATDKAGNKT
+3093 HTLTVEATDKAGNQT
-3108 TQQLDFIIDTLLSEP
+3108 TQKLDFIIDTMLSEP
-3123 TIVLDNTDDSGTKGD
+3123 TIVLDSTDDSGTKGD
-3138 NLTNVNKP
+3138 NLTNANKP
-3146 TFLLGNID
+3146 TFILGNID

-3202 EDDAGNVKYSA
+3202 EDEAGNVKYSA

-3319 LSTPTIA
+3319 LSTPTIT

-3345 PGFTIGNIDADA
+3345 PGFTIGNIDSDA
-3357 HSVILRITQGGNSQE
+3357 QSVILRITQGGNSQE

-3403 NAGNVRQSTPLVV
+3403 NAGNVRQSTPLIV

-3469 VSATQ
+3469 VSAAQ

-3617 DTQIAIDRIELVND
+3617 DTQIAIDHIELVND
-3631 SGVPGDNVTK
+3631 SGVPGDNITK

-3694 LTVEVTDGAGNK
+3694 LIVEVTDGAGNK
-3706 MTETLNFT
+3706 MTGTLDFT

-3852 HQVDSDVTRVMVKVT
+3852 RQVDSDVTRVMVKVT

-3912 SAPFEVRID
+3912 SAPLEVRID

-3950 RIDVPGDVVQV
+3950 RIDVPGDVIQV

-4190 QHTLLVDV
+4190 KHTLLVDV

-4300 GNTKTSAELRIEIDT
+4300 GNTKTSAELQIEIDT

-4531 TSVTTPRFVIGN
+4531 TSVTKPRFVIGN

-4558 SYSVTANGNNL
+4558 SYPVTANGNNL

-4620 TGNSN
+4620 TGSSN

-4658 EVLKQTITVG
+4658 EVLKHTITVG

-4724 DQHEATS
+4724 DQYEATS
-4731 LRPEFKGFAEAFS
+4731 LRPEFKGLAEAFS

-4835 IGSTL
+4835 VGNTL
-4840 PNTIVSIYV
+4840 PNAIVSIYV

-4963 ALGNDGNYELTFK
+4963 ALGNDGNYVLTFK

-5081 QQKEILIEHDTQIEI
+5081 QQKDILIEHDTQIEI

-5303 NHNKPVLVGTAEAGA
+5303 SHNKPVLVGTAEAGA

-5385 AMVAG
+5385 VMMAG

-5398 DSITSQTRPTFS
+5398 DSITSQTRPAFS
-5410 IFGEMNQSVQIFI
+5410 IYGEMNQSVQIFI

-5532 GEVWVNEK
+5532 GEVWVNDK

-5580 THIKVFTS
+5580 THIQVFTS

-5595 SSKTEWWSNSDLI
+5595 SSKTDWWSNSSTI
-5608 TMRGTGEIGAT
+5608 TMRGMGEIGAT

-5632 VVAATGRWELSTDKL
+5632 VVAANGQWELSTDQL
-5647 PEGTYDIS
+5647 PEGKYDITLS
-5655 LVIEDSA
+5655 IEDNA
-5662 GNRWEDVREIF
+5662 GNRKEEVHEIF

-5699 AEAKSQLIITDSEG
+5699 AEAKSQLIITDSNG

-5756 IMKEVPVISLSP
+5756 IMKETPVISLSP

-5781 DKQPTFIIG
+5781 DNQPTFIIG

-5822 GTPLADGSYTISVIA
+5822 GTPLVDGSYTISVIA

-5863 ALAAGEDNGASDSD
+5863 ALAAGEGNGASDSD
-5877 NVTNH
+5877 NVTNHNH

-5927 AWNDGN
+5927 AWNDGT

-5942 RAGNSQQ
+5942 RAGNSLQ
-5949 SASLAV
+5949 SASLEV

-5973 DDATATAV
+5973 DDATPTAV

-5993 ATHLRTEPSAAE
+5993 ATHLRTVPSAAE
-6005 ESVVKVTAY
+6005 ESVVKETAY

-6045 VNVSIMF
+6045 VNVSVMF

-6078 YTMDVKFIDKDN
+6078 YTMDVKFLDKDD

-6113 VRGKTED
+6113 ARGKTED

-6134 NNGAIDVFAVNE
+6134 NNGAIEVFAVNE

>member
-737 DDSGAKGDWI
+737 DNSGAKGDWI

-2125 IVLDNTDDS
+2125 IVLDSTDDS

-2424 AINNIELV
+2424 AINN
-2432 NDSGIPDDNLTNNV
+2432 
-2446 RPHFQVTVPTDVN
+2446 
-2459 VVRLSIDGGKTWF
+2459 
-2472 NATQSATPGVWDY
+2472 
-2485 IWPDDVADG
+2485 
-2494 GYTLTVEATDEAGN
+2494 
-2508 KATQTLDFTIDTTLS
+2508 
-2523 VPTLSLD
+2523 
-2530 SADDS
+2530 
-2535 GIAGDNITNVK
+2535 
-2546 TPGFTLNNIDTDVS
+2546 
-2560 RVIVEVMH
+2560 
-2568 NGIKQEVPLVQ
+2568 
-2579 TGGQWRFAPT
+2579 
-2589 SDWADGDYILTV
+2589 
-2601 KVEDRAGNVKQ
+2601 
-2612 SAPLTVTV
+2612 
-2620 DTHIAIDRIEL
+2620 
-2631 VNDSGIP
+2631 
-2638 GDNLTNEARPHFQVT
+2638 
-2653 VPADVNGVRLS
+2653 
-2664 IDGGKTWFDATQ
+2664 
-2676 SATSGVWDYTWLTN
+2676 
-2690 VANGPHTLMV
+2690 
-2700 EASDKAGNKTTQK
+2700 
-2713 LDFTIDTILS
+2713 
-2723 EPTITLDSA
+2723 
-2732 DDSAAGDNIT
+2732 
-2742 NVKMPGFTLG
+2742 
-2752 NIDADVTKVVVTVAH
+2752 
-2767 DGKNQQIELI
+2767 
-2777 KNGGVWRFTP
+2777 
-2787 GAAWTDGDYTL
+2787 
-2798 TVKVEDKAGNTN
+2798 
-2810 YSAPLTVTIDTQTSI
+2810 
-2825 DRIELLNDTGIVGD
+2825 
-2839 NLTNEARPQFHITV
+2839 
-2853 PTDVNSVQ
+2853 
-2861 LSLDGGINWVNAT
+2861 
-2874 LTSDGVWEYIWPTD
+2874 
-2888 LVENTYTL
+2888 
-2896 TVKATDVAGNT
+2896 
-2907 ATETLNFII
+2907 
-2916 DTTLSTPTITLD
+2916 
-2928 SADDSGTANDNKT
+2928 
-2941 NVKTPGFIIGGIDS
+2941 
-2955 DVTQVVVQVMRDG
+2955 
-2968 HSEEVELT
+2968 
-2976 QTNGQW
+2976 
-2982 RFVPGSAWTD
+2982 
-2992 GDYTLT
+2992 
-2998 VTVKDEAGNIRHSA
+2998 
-3012 PLTVTID
+3012 
-3019 TQITIDHIELVN
+3019 IELVN

-4558 SYSVTANGNNL
+4558 SYPVTANGNNL

>member
-2125 IVLDNTDDS
+2125 IVLDSTDDS

-2424 AINNIELV
+2424 AINN
-2432 NDSGIPDDNLTNNV
+2432 
-2446 RPHFQVTVPTDVN
+2446 
-2459 VVRLSIDGGKTWF
+2459 
-2472 NATQSATPGVWDY
+2472 
-2485 IWPDDVADG
+2485 
-2494 GYTLTVEATDEAGN
+2494 
-2508 KATQTLDFTIDTTLS
+2508 
-2523 VPTLSLD
+2523 
-2530 SADDS
+2530 
-2535 GIAGDNITNVK
+2535 
-2546 TPGFTLNNIDTDVS
+2546 
-2560 RVIVEVMH
+2560 
-2568 NGIKQEVPLVQ
+2568 
-2579 TGGQWRFAPT
+2579 
-2589 SDWADGDYILTV
+2589 
-2601 KVEDRAGNVKQ
+2601 
-2612 SAPLTVTV
+2612 
-2620 DTHIAIDRIEL
+2620 
-2631 VNDSGIP
+2631 
-2638 GDNLTNEARPHFQVT
+2638 
-2653 VPADVNGVRLS
+2653 
-2664 IDGGKTWFDATQ
+2664 
-2676 SATSGVWDYTWLTN
+2676 
-2690 VANGPHTLMV
+2690 
-2700 EASDKAGNKTTQK
+2700 
-2713 LDFTIDTILS
+2713 
-2723 EPTITLDSA
+2723 
-2732 DDSAAGDNIT
+2732 
-2742 NVKMPGFTLG
+2742 
-2752 NIDADVTKVVVTVAH
+2752 
-2767 DGKNQQIELI
+2767 
-2777 KNGGVWRFTP
+2777 
-2787 GAAWTDGDYTL
+2787 
-2798 TVKVEDKAGNTN
+2798 
-2810 YSAPLTVTIDTQTSI
+2810 
-2825 DRIELLNDTGIVGD
+2825 
-2839 NLTNEARPQFHITV
+2839 
-2853 PTDVNSVQ
+2853 
-2861 LSLDGGINWVNAT
+2861 
-2874 LTSDGVWEYIWPTD
+2874 
-2888 LVENTYTL
+2888 
-2896 TVKATDVAGNT
+2896 
-2907 ATETLNFII
+2907 
-2916 DTTLSTPTITLD
+2916 
-2928 SADDSGTANDNKT
+2928 
-2941 NVKTPGFIIGGIDS
+2941 
-2955 DVTQVVVQVMRDG
+2955 
-2968 HSEEVELT
+2968 
-2976 QTNGQW
+2976 
-2982 RFVPGSAWTD
+2982 
-2992 GDYTLT
+2992 
-2998 VTVKDEAGNIRHSA
+2998 
-3012 PLTVTID
+3012 
-3019 TQITIDHIELVN
+3019 IELVN

-4266 DYTIENTGGNLT
+4266 DYTIENTGENLT

-4558 SYSVTANGNNL
+4558 SYPVTANGNNL

-6153 QEEHA
+6153 QEE

>member
-1037 SDDNLTNIVKPTLH
+1037 ADDNLTNIVKPTLH

-1058 IISVQVWDAMSD
+1058 IISVQVWDAASD

-1107 GNKANSAIFDFTIDT
+1107 GNKANSAVFDFTIDT

-1383 GWTFTPPTSWADGD
+1383 GWSFTPTGAWADGD

-1431 LVNDSGIPDDNLT
+1431 LVNDSGIPNDNLT

-1476 QSATPGVWDYIWPD
+1476 QSATPGAWDYIWPD

-1502 ATDEAGNKATQ
+1502 ATDKAGNKTTQ
-1513 TLDFTIDTTLS
+1513 ELDFTIDTTLS

-1562 VIVEVM
+1562 VIGEVM

-2020 TQITIDHI
+2020 TQI
-2028 ELVNDS
+2028 
-2034 GIPDDNLTN
+2034 
-2043 NVRPHFQVTVPTDV
+2043 
-2057 NVVRLSIDGGKTWFN
+2057 
-2072 ATQSATPGVWDYT
+2072 A
-2085 WLADV
+2085 
-2090 GEGKH
+2090 
-2095 TLTVE
+2095 
-2100 ATDKAGNKTTQQLDF
+2100 
-2115 IIDTL
+2115 
-2120 LSEPT
+2120 
-2125 IVLDNTDDS
+2125 
-2134 GTKGDHLTNVNKPT
+2134 
-2148 FLLGNIDA
+2148 
-2156 DARYVTVEVQ
+2156 
-2166 HGGTKEVLTATKDA
+2166 
-2180 TGNWSVTPTGTWA
+2180 
-2193 DGDYTLTVRVE
+2193 
-2204 DEAGNEKHS
+2204 
-2213 ASLTVTV
+2213 
-2220 DTQITIDVI
+2220 
-2229 ELVNDNGIPGDNMTN
+2229 
-2244 DAHPQFRVTVPGDV
+2244 
-2258 NEVSLSIDGGVTW
+2258 
-2271 VKATQ
+2271 
-2276 SATPGVWNYTWPG
+2276 
-2289 TVPDGDYTLNVKATD
+2289 
-2304 NAGNTVTE
+2304 
-2312 TLHFTID
+2312 
-2319 TTLSTPVI
+2319 
-2327 VLDSADDSGVHGDN
+2327 
-2341 MTNHTQPTFA
+2341 
-2351 LQHIDDD
+2351 
-2358 AVRVTV
+2358 
-2364 SVEHGGVTTTFDAT
+2364 
-2378 KDAGGWTFTPTGA
+2378 
-2391 WADGDYTLSVSVED
+2391 
-2405 KAGNTSHSASLTVT
+2405 
-2419 VDTQI
+2419 
-2424 AINNIELV
+2424 
-2432 NDSGIPDDNLTNNV
+2432 
-2446 RPHFQVTVPTDVN
+2446 
-2459 VVRLSIDGGKTWF
+2459 
-2472 NATQSATPGVWDY
+2472 
-2485 IWPDDVADG
+2485 
-2494 GYTLTVEATDEAGN
+2494 
-2508 KATQTLDFTIDTTLS
+2508 
-2523 VPTLSLD
+2523 
-2530 SADDS
+2530 
-2535 GIAGDNITNVK
+2535 
-2546 TPGFTLNNIDTDVS
+2546 
-2560 RVIVEVMH
+2560 
-2568 NGIKQEVPLVQ
+2568 
-2579 TGGQWRFAPT
+2579 
-2589 SDWADGDYILTV
+2589 
-2601 KVEDRAGNVKQ
+2601 
-2612 SAPLTVTV
+2612 
-2620 DTHIAIDRIEL
+2620 
-2631 VNDSGIP
+2631 
-2638 GDNLTNEARPHFQVT
+2638 
-2653 VPADVNGVRLS
+2653 
-2664 IDGGKTWFDATQ
+2664 
-2676 SATSGVWDYTWLTN
+2676 
-2690 VANGPHTLMV
+2690 
-2700 EASDKAGNKTTQK
+2700 
-2713 LDFTIDTILS
+2713 
-2723 EPTITLDSA
+2723 
-2732 DDSAAGDNIT
+2732 
-2742 NVKMPGFTLG
+2742 
-2752 NIDADVTKVVVTVAH
+2752 
-2767 DGKNQQIELI
+2767 
-2777 KNGGVWRFTP
+2777 
-2787 GAAWTDGDYTL
+2787 
-2798 TVKVEDKAGNTN
+2798 
-2810 YSAPLTVTIDTQTSI
+2810 
-2825 DRIELLNDTGIVGD
+2825 
-2839 NLTNEARPQFHITV
+2839 
-2853 PTDVNSVQ
+2853 
-2861 LSLDGGINWVNAT
+2861 
-2874 LTSDGVWEYIWPTD
+2874 
-2888 LVENTYTL
+2888 
-2896 TVKATDVAGNT
+2896 
-2907 ATETLNFII
+2907 
-2916 DTTLSTPTITLD
+2916 
-2928 SADDSGTANDNKT
+2928 
-2941 NVKTPGFIIGGIDS
+2941 
-2955 DVTQVVVQVMRDG
+2955 
-2968 HSEEVELT
+2968 
-2976 QTNGQW
+2976 
-2982 RFVPGSAWTD
+2982 
-2992 GDYTLT
+2992 
-2998 VTVKDEAGNIRHSA
+2998 
-3012 PLTVTID
+3012 
-3019 TQITIDHIELVN
+3019 IDHIELVN

-3166 GGTKEVLTATKGAT
+3166 GGTKEVLTATKDATGNWSVTPTGTWADGDYTLTVRVEDEAGNEKHSASLTVTVDTQITIDAIELVNDNGIPGDNMTNDAHPQFRVTVPGDVNEVSLSIDGGVTWVKATQSATPGVWNYTWPGTVPDGDYTLNVKATDNAGNTVTETLHFTIDTTLSVPVIVLNSADDTGVQGDNMTNSTQPTFALQHIDDDAVRVTVSVEHGGVTTTFDATKGTGGWSFTPTGAWADGDYTLSVSVEDKAGNTSHSASLTVTVDTQIAINNIELVNDSGIPDDNLTNNVRPHFQVKVPTDVNEVRLSIDGGKTWFNATQSATPGVWDYTWLADVGEGKHTLTVEATDKAGNQTTQKLDFIIDTMLSEPTIVLDSTDDSGTKGDNLTNANKPTFILGNIDADARYVTVEVQYGGTKEVLTATKGAT

-3188 GTWADGDYTLTVRV
+3188 GTWADGDYMLTVRV

-3319 LSTPTIA
+3319 LSTPTIT

-3345 PGFTIGNIDADA
+3345 PGFTIGNIDSDA
-3357 HSVILRITQGGNSQE
+3357 QSVILRITQGGNSQE

-3403 NAGNVRQSTPLVV
+3403 NAGNVRQSTPLIV

-3469 VSATQ
+3469 VSAAQ

-3617 DTQIAIDRIELVND
+3617 DTQIAIDHIELVND

-3714 IDITLLTPT
+3714 IDITLMTPT

-3852 HQVDSDVTRVMVKVT
+3852 RQVDSDVTRVMVKVT

-4300 GNTKTSAELRIEIDT
+4300 GNTKTSAELKIEIDT

-4531 TSVTTPRFVIGN
+4531 TSVTKPRFVIGN

-4558 SYSVTANGNNL
+4558 SYPVTANGNNL

-4835 IGSTL
+4835 VGNTL
-4840 PNTIVSIYV
+4840 PNAIVSIYV

-5303 NHNKPVLVGTAEAGA
+5303 SHNKPVLVGTAEAGA

-5385 AMVAG
+5385 VMMAG

-5398 DSITSQTRPTFS
+5398 DSITSQTRPAFS
-5410 IFGEMNQSVQIFI
+5410 IYGEMNQSVQIFI

-5476 FNTTPVAIDSIGGQ
+5476 LNTTPVAIDSIGGQ

-5532 GEVWVNEK
+5532 GEVWVNDK

-5580 THIKVFTS
+5580 THIQVFTS

-5595 SSKTEWWSNSDLI
+5595 SSKTDWWSNSSTI
-5608 TMRGTGEIGAT
+5608 TMRGMGEIGAT

-5632 VVAATGRWELSTDKL
+5632 VVAANGQWELSTDQL
-5647 PEGTYDIS
+5647 PEGKYDITLS
-5655 LVIEDSA
+5655 IEDNA
-5662 GNRWEDVREIF
+5662 GNRKEEVHEIF

-5699 AEAKSQLIITDSEG
+5699 AEAKSQLIITDSNG

-5927 AWNDGN
+5927 AWNDGT

-5965 DSQHDDAS
+5965 DSQHNDAS

-5993 ATHLRTEPSAAE
+5993 ATHLRTVPSVAE
-6005 ESVVKVTAY
+6005 ESVVKETAY

-6045 VNVSIMF
+6045 VNVSVMF

-6078 YTMDVKFIDKDN
+6078 YTMDVKFIDKDD

-6113 VRGKTED
+6113 ARGKTED

>member
-2125 IVLDNTDDS
+2125 IVLDSTDDS

-2424 AINNIELV
+2424 AINN
-2432 NDSGIPDDNLTNNV
+2432 
-2446 RPHFQVTVPTDVN
+2446 
-2459 VVRLSIDGGKTWF
+2459 
-2472 NATQSATPGVWDY
+2472 
-2485 IWPDDVADG
+2485 
-2494 GYTLTVEATDEAGN
+2494 
-2508 KATQTLDFTIDTTLS
+2508 
-2523 VPTLSLD
+2523 
-2530 SADDS
+2530 
-2535 GIAGDNITNVK
+2535 
-2546 TPGFTLNNIDTDVS
+2546 
-2560 RVIVEVMH
+2560 
-2568 NGIKQEVPLVQ
+2568 
-2579 TGGQWRFAPT
+2579 
-2589 SDWADGDYILTV
+2589 
-2601 KVEDRAGNVKQ
+2601 
-2612 SAPLTVTV
+2612 
-2620 DTHIAIDRIEL
+2620 
-2631 VNDSGIP
+2631 
-2638 GDNLTNEARPHFQVT
+2638 
-2653 VPADVNGVRLS
+2653 
-2664 IDGGKTWFDATQ
+2664 
-2676 SATSGVWDYTWLTN
+2676 
-2690 VANGPHTLMV
+2690 
-2700 EASDKAGNKTTQK
+2700 
-2713 LDFTIDTILS
+2713 
-2723 EPTITLDSA
+2723 
-2732 DDSAAGDNIT
+2732 
-2742 NVKMPGFTLG
+2742 
-2752 NIDADVTKVVVTVAH
+2752 
-2767 DGKNQQIELI
+2767 
-2777 KNGGVWRFTP
+2777 
-2787 GAAWTDGDYTL
+2787 
-2798 TVKVEDKAGNTN
+2798 
-2810 YSAPLTVTIDTQTSI
+2810 
-2825 DRIELLNDTGIVGD
+2825 
-2839 NLTNEARPQFHITV
+2839 
-2853 PTDVNSVQ
+2853 
-2861 LSLDGGINWVNAT
+2861 
-2874 LTSDGVWEYIWPTD
+2874 
-2888 LVENTYTL
+2888 
-2896 TVKATDVAGNT
+2896 
-2907 ATETLNFII
+2907 
-2916 DTTLSTPTITLD
+2916 
-2928 SADDSGTANDNKT
+2928 
-2941 NVKTPGFIIGGIDS
+2941 
-2955 DVTQVVVQVMRDG
+2955 
-2968 HSEEVELT
+2968 
-2976 QTNGQW
+2976 
-2982 RFVPGSAWTD
+2982 
-2992 GDYTLT
+2992 
-2998 VTVKDEAGNIRHSA
+2998 
-3012 PLTVTID
+3012 
-3019 TQITIDHIELVN
+3019 IELVN

-4226 PTHDTGD
+4226 PTYDTGD

-4266 DYTIENTGGNLT
+4266 DYTIENSGGNLT

-4558 SYSVTANGNNL
+4558 SYPVTANGNNL

>member
-425 IITDTIAPEK
+425 IITDTIPPEK

-637 EDYVVLP
+637 EDFVVLP

-1107 GNKANSAIFDFTIDT
+1107 GNKANSAVFDFTIDT

-1187 FIPGNTWADG
+1187 FTPGNTWTDG

-1214 SAPLTVVIDT
+1214 STPLTVVIDT

-1383 GWTFTPPTSWADGD
+1383 GWSFTPTGAWADGD

-1431 LVNDSGIPDDNLT
+1431 LVNDSGIPNDNLT

-1476 QSATPGVWDYIWPD
+1476 QSATPGAWDYIWPD

-1502 ATDEAGNKATQ
+1502 ATDKAGNKTTQ
-1513 TLDFTIDTTLS
+1513 ELDFTIDTTLS

-1628 RIELVNDSGIPGD
+1628 RIELVNDSGIPDD

-1938 DNKTNVKT
+1938 DNKTNIKT

-2020 TQITIDHI
+2020 TQIAIDHI

-2034 GIPDDNLTN
+2034 GIPNDNLTN
-2043 NVRPHFQVTVPTDV
+2043 EARPHFQVTVPTDV

-2125 IVLDNTDDS
+2125 IVLDSTDDS
-2134 GTKGDHLTNVNKPT
+2134 GTKGDNLTNVNKPT

-2327 VLDSADDSGVHGDN
+2327 VLDSADDTGIQGDN
-2341 MTNHTQPTFA
+2341 MTNSTQPTFN

-2378 KDAGGWTFTPTGA
+2378 KGTGGWTFTPPTSWGA
-2391 WADGDYTLSVSVED
+2391 GDYTLSVSVED

-2446 RPHFQVTVPTDVN
+2446 RPHFQVKVPTDVN
-2459 VVRLSIDGGKTWF
+2459 
-2472 NATQSATPGVWDY
+2472 
-2485 IWPDDVADG
+2485 
-2494 GYTLTVEATDEAGN
+2494 E
-2508 KATQTLDFTIDTTLS
+2508 
-2523 VPTLSLD
+2523 
-2530 SADDS
+2530 
-2535 GIAGDNITNVK
+2535 
-2546 TPGFTLNNIDTDVS
+2546 
-2560 RVIVEVMH
+2560 
-2568 NGIKQEVPLVQ
+2568 
-2579 TGGQWRFAPT
+2579 
-2589 SDWADGDYILTV
+2589 
-2601 KVEDRAGNVKQ
+2601 
-2612 SAPLTVTV
+2612 
-2620 DTHIAIDRIEL
+2620 
-2631 VNDSGIP
+2631 
-2638 GDNLTNEARPHFQVT
+2638 
-2653 VPADVNGVRLS
+2653 
-2664 IDGGKTWFDATQ
+2664 
-2676 SATSGVWDYTWLTN
+2676 
-2690 VANGPHTLMV
+2690 
-2700 EASDKAGNKTTQK
+2700 
-2713 LDFTIDTILS
+2713 
-2723 EPTITLDSA
+2723 
-2732 DDSAAGDNIT
+2732 
-2742 NVKMPGFTLG
+2742 
-2752 NIDADVTKVVVTVAH
+2752 
-2767 DGKNQQIELI
+2767 
-2777 KNGGVWRFTP
+2777 
-2787 GAAWTDGDYTL
+2787 
-2798 TVKVEDKAGNTN
+2798 
-2810 YSAPLTVTIDTQTSI
+2810 
-2825 DRIELLNDTGIVGD
+2825 
-2839 NLTNEARPQFHITV
+2839 
-2853 PTDVNSVQ
+2853 
-2861 LSLDGGINWVNAT
+2861 
-2874 LTSDGVWEYIWPTD
+2874 
-2888 LVENTYTL
+2888 
-2896 TVKATDVAGNT
+2896 
-2907 ATETLNFII
+2907 
-2916 DTTLSTPTITLD
+2916 
-2928 SADDSGTANDNKT
+2928 
-2941 NVKTPGFIIGGIDS
+2941 
-2955 DVTQVVVQVMRDG
+2955 
-2968 HSEEVELT
+2968 
-2976 QTNGQW
+2976 
-2982 RFVPGSAWTD
+2982 
-2992 GDYTLT
+2992 
-2998 VTVKDEAGNIRHSA
+2998 
-3012 PLTVTID
+3012 
-3019 TQITIDHIELVN
+3019 
-3031 DSGIPDDNLTNN
+3031 
-3043 VRPHFQVTVPTDV
+3043 
-3056 NVVRLSIDGGK
+3056 VRLSIDGGK

-3093 HTLTVEATDKAGNKT
+3093 HTLTVEATDKAGNQT
-3108 TQQLDFIIDTLLSEP
+3108 TQKLDFIIDTLLSEP
-3123 TIVLDNTDDSGTKGD
+3123 TIVLDSTDDSGTKGD
-3138 NLTNVNKP
+3138 NLTNANKP

-3202 EDDAGNVKYSA
+3202 EDEAGNVKYSA

-3279 IWDYTWPKD
+3279 TWDYTWPKD

-3345 PGFTIGNIDADA
+3345 PGFTIGNIDSDA
-3357 HSVILRITQGGNSQE
+3357 QSVILRITQGGNSQE

-3403 NAGNVRQSTPLVV
+3403 NAGNVRQSTPLIV

-3469 VSATQ
+3469 VSAAQ

-3487 MGDGKHTLTVMVTD
+3487 MGDGKHILTVMVTD

-3617 DTQIAIDRIELVND
+3617 DTQIAIDHIELVND

-3694 LTVEVTDGAGNK
+3694 LIVEVTDGAGNK
-3706 MTETLNFT
+3706 MTGTLDFT

-3852 HQVDSDVTRVMVKVT
+3852 RQVDSDVTRVMVKVT

-4190 QHTLLVDV
+4190 KHTLLVDV

-4300 GNTKTSAELRIEIDT
+4300 GNTKTSAELQIEIDT

-4480 DGTYKIEIVA
+4480 DGTYKIEVVA

-4531 TSVTTPRFVIGN
+4531 TSVTKPRFVIGN

-4558 SYSVTANGNNL
+4558 SYPVTANGNNL

-4658 EVLKQTITVG
+4658 EVLKHTITVG

-4963 ALGNDGNYELTFK
+4963 ALGNDGNYVLTFK

-5081 QQKEILIEHDTQIEI
+5081 QQKDILIEHDTQIEI

-5303 NHNKPVLVGTAEAGA
+5303 SHNKPVLVGTAEAGA

-5532 GEVWVNEK
+5532 GEVWANDK

-5552 TEGQLDITVKSTD
+5552 TEGQLDINVKSTD

-5580 THIKVFTS
+5580 THIQVFTS

-5595 SSKTEWWSNSDLI
+5595 SSKTDWWSNSSTI
-5608 TMRGTGEIGAT
+5608 TMRGMGEIGAT

-5632 VVAATGRWELSTDKL
+5632 VVAANGKWELSTDQL
-5647 PEGTYDIS
+5647 PEGKYDITLS
-5655 LVIEDSA
+5655 IEDNA
-5662 GNRWEDVREIF
+5662 GNRKEEVHEIF

-5699 AEAKSQLIITDSEG
+5699 AEAKSQLIITDSNG

-5903 THNGVTDIYQ
+5903 THNGVTDTYQ

-5927 AWNDGN
+5927 AWNDGT

-5949 SASLAV
+5949 SALLEV
-5955 TVDSTVTVTA
+5955 TVDSTLTVPEIA
-5965 DSQHDDAS
+5965 LAAGEDNGAS
-5973 DDATATAV
+5973 DSDNV
-5981 TPPESETVNAES
+5981 TN
-5993 ATHLRTEPSAAE
+5993 
-6005 ESVVKVTAY
+6005 
-6014 SITLLN
+6014 
-6020 ADSGDEIDRSI
+6020 
-6031 SQTPSFEIS
+6031 
-6040 VPENI
+6040 
-6045 VNVSIMF
+6045 
-6052 EGEEFTLPITNQK
+6052 
-6065 AIFEVPLSLEDGE
+6065 
-6078 YTMDVKFIDKDN
+6078 
-6090 DFLIKEKTFSVD
+6090 
-6102 HSSADIVNAMN
+6102 
-6113 VRGKTED
+6113 
-6120 DINDSPSTSSVGHN
+6120 
-6134 NNGAIDVFAVNE
+6134 
-6146 VTLPVDN
+6146 
-6153 QEEHA
+6153 

>member
-38 NITTPRGSVII
+38 NITTSRGSVII

-160 KQIEEMLQNFLADNV
+160 KQMEEMLQEFLADNV

-425 IITDTIAPEK
+425 IITDTIPPEK

-533 FSAEIETTNDSGIV
+533 FSAEIETTDDSGIV

-599 EGINNLT
+599 EGVNNLT

-825 PIPTVMLHDSADSG
+825 PIPTVMLHDGADSG

-963 IDGAL
+963 VDGAL

-1107 GNKANSAIFDFTIDT
+1107 GNKANSAVFDFTIDT

-1187 FIPGNTWADG
+1187 FTPGNTWADG

-1250 HFRVTVPTDVNEVRL
+1250 HFRVAVPTDVNEVRL

-1326 VIVLDSAD
+1326 VIVLNSAD
-1334 DTGIQGDNMTNST
+1334 DTGVQGDNMTNRT

-1383 GWTFTPPTSWADGD
+1383 GWTFTPPALWEDGD

-1431 LVNDSGIPDDNLT
+1431 LVNDSGIPNDNLT

-1461 VRLSIDGGKTWFNAT
+1461 VRLSIDGGKTWVTAAQKAT
-1476 QSATPGVWDYIWPD
+1476 GVWEYIWPD
-1490 DVADGGYTLTVE
+1490 DVTDGSHTLTVE

-1542 ITNVKTPGF
+1542 VTNVKTPGF

-1700 VEASDKA
+1700 VEATDKA
-1707 GNKTTQK
+1707 GNQTTQK
-1714 LDFTIDTILSEP
+1714 LDFIIDTLLSEP

-1909 TETLNFIIDTT
+1909 TETLNFTIDTT

-2011 SAPLTVTID
+2011 SAPLKVTVD
-2020 TQITIDHI
+2020 TQIGIDNI

-2034 GIPDDNLTN
+2034 GIPNDNLTN
-2043 NVRPHFQVTVPTDV
+2043 NVRPQFQVTVPTDV

-2085 WLADV
+2085 WLTDV
-2090 GEGKH
+2090 ANGSH

-2100 ATDKAGNKTTQQLDF
+2100 ATDAAGNKATQNLEF
-2115 IIDTL
+2115 NIDTL

-2125 IVLDNTDDS
+2125 IALDSTDDS
-2134 GTKGDHLTNVNKPT
+2134 GTKGDNLTNVNKPT
-2148 FLLGNIDA
+2148 FILGNIDA

-2166 HGGTKEVLTATKDA
+2166 HGGTKEVLTATKGA
-2180 TGNWSVTPTGTWA
+2180 TGIWSVTPTGMWA
-2193 DGDYTLTVRVE
+2193 DGSHTLTVRVE
-2204 DEAGNEKHS
+2204 DEAGNVKYS
-2213 ASLTVTV
+2213 VPLTITV
-2220 DTQITIDVI
+2220 DTQITIDDI
-2229 ELVNDNGIPGDNMTN
+2229 ELVNDSGTKGDNLTN
-2244 DAHPQFRVTVPGDV
+2244 DANPHFRITVPGDV

-2271 VKATQ
+2271 VKAMQ
-2276 SATPGVWNYTWPG
+2276 SSTSGVWNYTWPK
-2289 TVPDGDYTLNVKATD
+2289 TLADDDYTLTVKATD
-2304 NAGNTVTE
+2304 NAGNTVTR
-2312 TLHFTID
+2312 TLDFTID

-2327 VLDSADDSGVHGDN
+2327 VLDSADDTGVQGDN
-2341 MTNHTQPTFA
+2341 MTNRTQPTFN

-2378 KDAGGWTFTPTGA
+2378 KGTGGWTFTPPTSWGA
-2391 WADGDYTLSVSVED
+2391 GDYTLSVSVED

-2446 RPHFQVTVPTDVN
+2446 RPQFQVKVPTDVN
-2459 VVRLSIDGGKTWF
+2459 
-2472 NATQSATPGVWDY
+2472 
-2485 IWPDDVADG
+2485 
-2494 GYTLTVEATDEAGN
+2494 E
-2508 KATQTLDFTIDTTLS
+2508 
-2523 VPTLSLD
+2523 
-2530 SADDS
+2530 
-2535 GIAGDNITNVK
+2535 
-2546 TPGFTLNNIDTDVS
+2546 
-2560 RVIVEVMH
+2560 
-2568 NGIKQEVPLVQ
+2568 
-2579 TGGQWRFAPT
+2579 
-2589 SDWADGDYILTV
+2589 
-2601 KVEDRAGNVKQ
+2601 
-2612 SAPLTVTV
+2612 
-2620 DTHIAIDRIEL
+2620 
-2631 VNDSGIP
+2631 
-2638 GDNLTNEARPHFQVT
+2638 
-2653 VPADVNGVRLS
+2653 
-2664 IDGGKTWFDATQ
+2664 
-2676 SATSGVWDYTWLTN
+2676 
-2690 VANGPHTLMV
+2690 
-2700 EASDKAGNKTTQK
+2700 
-2713 LDFTIDTILS
+2713 
-2723 EPTITLDSA
+2723 
-2732 DDSAAGDNIT
+2732 
-2742 NVKMPGFTLG
+2742 
-2752 NIDADVTKVVVTVAH
+2752 
-2767 DGKNQQIELI
+2767 
-2777 KNGGVWRFTP
+2777 
-2787 GAAWTDGDYTL
+2787 
-2798 TVKVEDKAGNTN
+2798 
-2810 YSAPLTVTIDTQTSI
+2810 
-2825 DRIELLNDTGIVGD
+2825 
-2839 NLTNEARPQFHITV
+2839 
-2853 PTDVNSVQ
+2853 
-2861 LSLDGGINWVNAT
+2861 
-2874 LTSDGVWEYIWPTD
+2874 
-2888 LVENTYTL
+2888 
-2896 TVKATDVAGNT
+2896 
-2907 ATETLNFII
+2907 
-2916 DTTLSTPTITLD
+2916 
-2928 SADDSGTANDNKT
+2928 
-2941 NVKTPGFIIGGIDS
+2941 
-2955 DVTQVVVQVMRDG
+2955 
-2968 HSEEVELT
+2968 
-2976 QTNGQW
+2976 
-2982 RFVPGSAWTD
+2982 
-2992 GDYTLT
+2992 
-2998 VTVKDEAGNIRHSA
+2998 
-3012 PLTVTID
+3012 
-3019 TQITIDHIELVN
+3019 
-3031 DSGIPDDNLTNN
+3031 
-3043 VRPHFQVTVPTDV
+3043 
-3056 NVVRLSIDGGK
+3056 VRLSIDGGK

-3093 HTLTVEATDKAGNKT
+3093 HTLTVEATDKAGNQT
-3108 TQQLDFIIDTLLSEP
+3108 TQKLDFIIDTLLSEP
-3123 TIVLDNTDDSGTKGD
+3123 TIALDSTDDSGTKGD
-3138 NLTNVNKP
+3138 NLTSVNKP
-3146 TFLLGNID
+3146 TFILGNID

-3188 GTWADGDYTLTVRV
+3188 GMWADGSHTLTVRV

-3213 PLTVTVDTQITIDVI
+3213 PLTVTVDTHIAIDDI

-3298 EATDKAGNK
+3298 EATDKAGNQ

-3392 GSYTLTVEVTD
+3392 GSYTLTVEVQD
-3403 NAGNVRQSTPLVV
+3403 NAGNVRQSTPLIV

-3469 VSATQ
+3469 VSAAQ

-3814 KVTIDGTLTTPVIEL
+3814 KVTIDGSLTTPVIEL

-3836 TVGDRLTNHD
+3836 TVGDRLTKHD

-3852 HQVDSDVTRVMVKVT
+3852 RQVDSDVTRVMVKVT

-3873 EEAAVFTNGQWRFTP
+3873 EETAVFTNGQWRFTP

-3912 SAPFEVRID
+3912 SAPLEVRID

-3950 RIDVPGDVVQV
+3950 RIDVPGDVIQV

-4257 HIVVHIDGR
+4257 HIVVHLDGR

-4300 GNTKTSAELRIEIDT
+4300 GNTKTSAELKIEIDT

-4365 PISKNAAGQWEFTA
+4365 PVSKNAAGQWQFTA
-4379 GSALPDGHYT
+4379 GSALSDGHYT

-4503 FTIDTIVSD
+4503 FTIDTVVSD
-4512 PSIDLLDAD
+4512 PRIDLLDAD

-4531 TSVTTPRFVIGN
+4531 TSVTKPRFVIGN

-4558 SYSVTANGNNL
+4558 SYPVTANGNNL

-4620 TGNSN
+4620 TGSSN

-4658 EVLKQTITVG
+4658 EVLKHTITVG

-4724 DQHEATS
+4724 DQYEATS
-4731 LRPEFKGFAEAFS
+4731 LRPEFKGLAEAFS

-4835 IGSTL
+4835 VGNTL
-4840 PNTIVSIYV
+4840 PNAIVSIYV

-4949 AYTTGAGH
+4949 AYTTGTGH

-5081 QQKEILIEHDTQIEI
+5081 QQKDILIEHDTQIEI

-5251 DGTFNIHFSITDV
+5251 DGKFNIHFSITDV

-5303 NHNKPVLVGTAEAGA
+5303 SHNKPVLVGTAEAGA

-5385 AMVAG
+5385 VMMAG

-5398 DSITSQTRPTFS
+5398 DSITSQTRPAFS

-5532 GEVWVNEK
+5532 GEVWVNDK

-5580 THIKVFTS
+5580 THIQVFTS

-5595 SSKTEWWSNSDLI
+5595 SSKTDWWSNSSTI
-5608 TMRGTGEIGAT
+5608 TMRGMGEIGAT

-5632 VVAATGRWELSTDKL
+5632 VVAANGQWELSTDQL
-5647 PEGTYDIS
+5647 PEGKYDITLS
-5655 LVIEDSA
+5655 IEDNA
-5662 GNRWEDVREIF
+5662 GNRKEEVHEIF

-5699 AEAKSQLIITDSEG
+5699 AEAKSQLIITDSNG

-5756 IMKEVPVISLSP
+5756 IMKETPVISLSP

-5882 TQPKFTLQHID
+5882 NHTQPKFTLQHID

-5927 AWNDGN
+5927 AWNDGT

-5942 RAGNSQQ
+5942 RAGNSLQ
-5949 SASLAV
+5949 SASLEV

-5965 DSQHDDAS
+5965 DSQHDDEI

-5993 ATHLRTEPSAAE
+5993 ATHLRTVPSAAE
-6005 ESVVKVTAY
+6005 ESVVKETAY

-6045 VNVSIMF
+6045 VNVSVMF

-6078 YTMDVKFIDKDN
+6078 YTMDVKFIDKDD

-6113 VRGKTED
+6113 ARGKTED

>member
-238 PLKVTLALAAESN
+238 PLKVTLALATESN

-624 IDTIAP
+624 IDTVAP

-637 EDYVVLP
+637 EDFVVLP

-1026 VSLSPDSDSGI
+1026 VSLSPDSDSGV

-1058 IISVQVWDAMSD
+1058 IISVQVWDAASD

-1107 GNKANSAIFDFTIDT
+1107 GNKANSAVFDFTIDT

-1204 VEDKAGNTNY
+1204 VEDKAGNTSY

-1383 GWTFTPPTSWADGD
+1383 GWSFTPTGAWADGD

-1431 LVNDSGIPDDNLT
+1431 LVNDSGIPNDNLT

-1476 QSATPGVWDYIWPD
+1476 QSATPGAWDYIWPD

-1502 ATDEAGNKATQ
+1502 ATDKAGNKTTQ
-1513 TLDFTIDTTLS
+1513 ELDFTIDTTLS

-2125 IVLDNTDDS
+2125 IVLDSTDDS
-2134 GTKGDHLTNVNKPT
+2134 GTKGDNLTNVNKPT

-2193 DGDYTLTVRVE
+2193 DGDYTLTVRGE

-2319 TTLSTPVI
+2319 TTLSVPVI
-2327 VLDSADDSGVHGDN
+2327 VLNSADDTGVQGDN
-2341 MTNHTQPTFA
+2341 MTNSTQPTFA

-2378 KDAGGWTFTPTGA
+2378 KGTGGWSFTPTGA

-2446 RPHFQVTVPTDVN
+2446 RPHFQVKVPMDVN
-2459 VVRLSIDGGKTWF
+2459 
-2472 NATQSATPGVWDY
+2472 
-2485 IWPDDVADG
+2485 
-2494 GYTLTVEATDEAGN
+2494 E
-2508 KATQTLDFTIDTTLS
+2508 
-2523 VPTLSLD
+2523 
-2530 SADDS
+2530 
-2535 GIAGDNITNVK
+2535 
-2546 TPGFTLNNIDTDVS
+2546 
-2560 RVIVEVMH
+2560 
-2568 NGIKQEVPLVQ
+2568 
-2579 TGGQWRFAPT
+2579 
-2589 SDWADGDYILTV
+2589 
-2601 KVEDRAGNVKQ
+2601 
-2612 SAPLTVTV
+2612 
-2620 DTHIAIDRIEL
+2620 
-2631 VNDSGIP
+2631 
-2638 GDNLTNEARPHFQVT
+2638 
-2653 VPADVNGVRLS
+2653 
-2664 IDGGKTWFDATQ
+2664 
-2676 SATSGVWDYTWLTN
+2676 
-2690 VANGPHTLMV
+2690 
-2700 EASDKAGNKTTQK
+2700 
-2713 LDFTIDTILS
+2713 
-2723 EPTITLDSA
+2723 
-2732 DDSAAGDNIT
+2732 
-2742 NVKMPGFTLG
+2742 
-2752 NIDADVTKVVVTVAH
+2752 
-2767 DGKNQQIELI
+2767 
-2777 KNGGVWRFTP
+2777 
-2787 GAAWTDGDYTL
+2787 
-2798 TVKVEDKAGNTN
+2798 
-2810 YSAPLTVTIDTQTSI
+2810 
-2825 DRIELLNDTGIVGD
+2825 
-2839 NLTNEARPQFHITV
+2839 
-2853 PTDVNSVQ
+2853 
-2861 LSLDGGINWVNAT
+2861 
-2874 LTSDGVWEYIWPTD
+2874 
-2888 LVENTYTL
+2888 
-2896 TVKATDVAGNT
+2896 
-2907 ATETLNFII
+2907 
-2916 DTTLSTPTITLD
+2916 
-2928 SADDSGTANDNKT
+2928 
-2941 NVKTPGFIIGGIDS
+2941 
-2955 DVTQVVVQVMRDG
+2955 
-2968 HSEEVELT
+2968 
-2976 QTNGQW
+2976 
-2982 RFVPGSAWTD
+2982 
-2992 GDYTLT
+2992 
-2998 VTVKDEAGNIRHSA
+2998 
-3012 PLTVTID
+3012 
-3019 TQITIDHIELVN
+3019 
-3031 DSGIPDDNLTNN
+3031 
-3043 VRPHFQVTVPTDV
+3043 
-3056 NVVRLSIDGGK
+3056 VRLSIDGGK

-3093 HTLTVEATDKAGNKT
+3093 HTLTVEATDKAGNQT
-3108 TQQLDFIIDTLLSEP
+3108 TQKLDFIIDTLLSEP
-3123 TIVLDNTDDSGTKGD
+3123 TIVLDSTDDSGTKGD
-3138 NLTNVNKP
+3138 NLTNANKP
-3146 TFLLGNID
+3146 TFILGNID
-3154 ADARYVTVEVQH
+3154 ADARYVTVEVQY

-3319 LSTPTIA
+3319 LSTPTIT

-3345 PGFTIGNIDADA
+3345 PGFTIGNIDSDA
-3357 HSVILRITQGGNSQE
+3357 QSVILRITQGGNSQE

-3403 NAGNVRQSTPLVV
+3403 NAGNVRQSTPLIV

-3469 VSATQ
+3469 VSAAQ

-3617 DTQIAIDRIELVND
+3617 DTQIAIDHIELVND

-3714 IDITLLTPT
+3714 IDITLMTPT

-3852 HQVDSDVTRVMVKVT
+3852 RQVDSDVTRVMVKVT

-4531 TSVTTPRFVIGN
+4531 TSVTKPRFVIGN

-4558 SYSVTANGNNL
+4558 SYPVTANGNNL

-4835 IGSTL
+4835 VGNTL
-4840 PNTIVSIYV
+4840 PNAIVSIYV

-4963 ALGNDGNYELTFK
+4963 ALGNDGNYVLTFK

-5303 NHNKPVLVGTAEAGA
+5303 SHNKPVLVGTAEAGA

-5385 AMVAG
+5385 VMMAG

-5398 DSITSQTRPTFS
+5398 DSITSQTRPAFS
-5410 IFGEMNQSVQIFI
+5410 IYGEMNQSVQIFI

-5476 FNTTPVAIDSIGGQ
+5476 LNTTPVAIDSIGGQ

-5532 GEVWVNEK
+5532 GEVWVNDK

-5580 THIKVFTS
+5580 THIQVFTS

-5595 SSKTEWWSNSDLI
+5595 SSKTDWWSNSSTI
-5608 TMRGTGEIGAT
+5608 TMRGMGEIGAT

-5632 VVAATGRWELSTDKL
+5632 VVAANGQWELSTDQL
-5647 PEGTYDIS
+5647 PEGKYDITLS
-5655 LVIEDSA
+5655 IEDNA
-5662 GNRWEDVREIF
+5662 GHRKEEVHEIF

-5699 AEAKSQLIITDSEG
+5699 AEAKSQLIITDSNG

-5742 VDAIGNRSDDVPLD
+5742 VDAIGNRSDDVSLD

-5863 ALAAGEDNGASDSD
+5863 ALAAGEDNGVSDSD

-5903 THNGVTDIYQ
+5903 THNGVTDTYQ

-5927 AWNDGN
+5927 AWNDGT

-5993 ATHLRTEPSAAE
+5993 ATHLRTVPSAAE
-6005 ESVVKVTAY
+6005 ESVVKETAY

-6113 VRGKTED
+6113 ARGKTED

>member
-38 NITTPRGSVII
+38 NITTPHGSVII

-123 DAENAK
+123 EAENAK

-450 DNITNSTLPTFI
+450 DSITNSTLPTFI

-533 FSAEIETTNDSGIV
+533 FSAEIETTDDSGIV

-599 EGINNLT
+599 EGVNNLT

-624 IDTIAP
+624 IDTVAP

-637 EDYVVLP
+637 EDFVVLP

-1058 IISVQVWDAMSD
+1058 IISVQVWDAASD

-1107 GNKANSAIFDFTIDT
+1107 GNKANSAVFDFTIDT

-1187 FIPGNTWADG
+1187 FTPGNTWADG

-1326 VIVLDSAD
+1326 VIVLNSAD
-1334 DTGIQGDNMTNST
+1334 DTGVQGDNMTNST

-1376 DATKGTG
+1376 DATKGVG
-1383 GWTFTPPTSWADGD
+1383 GWSFTPTGAWADGD

-1431 LVNDSGIPDDNLT
+1431 LVNDSGIPNDNLT

-1476 QSATPGVWDYIWPD
+1476 QNATPGVWDYIWPD

-1502 ATDEAGNKATQ
+1502 ATDEAGNKTTQ

-1562 VIVEVM
+1562 VTVEVM

-1628 RIELVNDSGIPGD
+1628 RIELVNDSGIPDD

-1680 SGVWDYTWLT
+1680 PGVWDYTWLT

-1714 LDFTIDTILSEP
+1714 LDFIIDTMLSEP

-2020 TQITIDHI
+2020 TQIAIDHI

-2134 GTKGDHLTNVNKPT
+2134 GTKGDNLTNVNKPT

-2327 VLDSADDSGVHGDN
+2327 VLDSADDTGIQGDN
-2341 MTNHTQPTFA
+2341 MTNRTQPTFN

-2378 KDAGGWTFTPTGA
+2378 KGVGGWTFTPPTSWGA
-2391 WADGDYTLSVSVED
+2391 GDYTLSVSVED

-2446 RPHFQVTVPTDVN
+2446 RPQFQVKVPTDVN
-2459 VVRLSIDGGKTWF
+2459 
-2472 NATQSATPGVWDY
+2472 
-2485 IWPDDVADG
+2485 
-2494 GYTLTVEATDEAGN
+2494 E
-2508 KATQTLDFTIDTTLS
+2508 
-2523 VPTLSLD
+2523 
-2530 SADDS
+2530 
-2535 GIAGDNITNVK
+2535 
-2546 TPGFTLNNIDTDVS
+2546 
-2560 RVIVEVMH
+2560 
-2568 NGIKQEVPLVQ
+2568 
-2579 TGGQWRFAPT
+2579 
-2589 SDWADGDYILTV
+2589 
-2601 KVEDRAGNVKQ
+2601 
-2612 SAPLTVTV
+2612 
-2620 DTHIAIDRIEL
+2620 
-2631 VNDSGIP
+2631 
-2638 GDNLTNEARPHFQVT
+2638 
-2653 VPADVNGVRLS
+2653 
-2664 IDGGKTWFDATQ
+2664 
-2676 SATSGVWDYTWLTN
+2676 
-2690 VANGPHTLMV
+2690 
-2700 EASDKAGNKTTQK
+2700 
-2713 LDFTIDTILS
+2713 
-2723 EPTITLDSA
+2723 
-2732 DDSAAGDNIT
+2732 
-2742 NVKMPGFTLG
+2742 
-2752 NIDADVTKVVVTVAH
+2752 
-2767 DGKNQQIELI
+2767 
-2777 KNGGVWRFTP
+2777 
-2787 GAAWTDGDYTL
+2787 
-2798 TVKVEDKAGNTN
+2798 
-2810 YSAPLTVTIDTQTSI
+2810 
-2825 DRIELLNDTGIVGD
+2825 
-2839 NLTNEARPQFHITV
+2839 
-2853 PTDVNSVQ
+2853 
-2861 LSLDGGINWVNAT
+2861 
-2874 LTSDGVWEYIWPTD
+2874 
-2888 LVENTYTL
+2888 
-2896 TVKATDVAGNT
+2896 
-2907 ATETLNFII
+2907 
-2916 DTTLSTPTITLD
+2916 
-2928 SADDSGTANDNKT
+2928 
-2941 NVKTPGFIIGGIDS
+2941 
-2955 DVTQVVVQVMRDG
+2955 
-2968 HSEEVELT
+2968 
-2976 QTNGQW
+2976 
-2982 RFVPGSAWTD
+2982 
-2992 GDYTLT
+2992 
-2998 VTVKDEAGNIRHSA
+2998 
-3012 PLTVTID
+3012 
-3019 TQITIDHIELVN
+3019 
-3031 DSGIPDDNLTNN
+3031 
-3043 VRPHFQVTVPTDV
+3043 
-3056 NVVRLSIDGGK
+3056 VRLSIDGGK

-3093 HTLTVEATDKAGNKT
+3093 HTLTVEATDKAGNQT
-3108 TQQLDFIIDTLLSEP
+3108 TQKLDFIIDTMLSEP
-3123 TIVLDNTDDSGTKGD
+3123 TIVLDSTDDSGTKGD
-3138 NLTNVNKP
+3138 NLTNANKP
-3146 TFLLGNID
+3146 TFILGNID

-3202 EDDAGNVKYSA
+3202 EDEAGNVKYSA

-3319 LSTPTIA
+3319 LSTPTIT

-3345 PGFTIGNIDADA
+3345 PGFTIGNIDSDA
-3357 HSVILRITQGGNSQE
+3357 QSVILRITQGGNSQE

-3403 NAGNVRQSTPLVV
+3403 NAGNVRQSTPLIV

-3469 VSATQ
+3469 VSAAQ

-3617 DTQIAIDRIELVND
+3617 DTQIAIDHIELVND
-3631 SGVPGDNVTK
+3631 SGVPGDNITK

-3694 LTVEVTDGAGNK
+3694 LIVEVTDGAGNK
-3706 MTETLNFT
+3706 MTGTLDFT

-3852 HQVDSDVTRVMVKVT
+3852 RQVDSDVTRVMVKVT

-3912 SAPFEVRID
+3912 SAPLEVRID

-3950 RIDVPGDVVQV
+3950 RIDVPGDVIQV

-4190 QHTLLVDV
+4190 KHTLLVDV

-4300 GNTKTSAELRIEIDT
+4300 GNTKTSAELQIEIDT

-4531 TSVTTPRFVIGN
+4531 TSVTKPRFVIGN

-4558 SYSVTANGNNL
+4558 SYPVTANGNNL

-4620 TGNSN
+4620 TGSSN

-4658 EVLKQTITVG
+4658 EVLKHTITVG

-4724 DQHEATS
+4724 DQYEATS
-4731 LRPEFKGFAEAFS
+4731 LRPEFKGLAEAFS

-4835 IGSTL
+4835 VGNTL
-4840 PNTIVSIYV
+4840 PNEIVSIYV

-4963 ALGNDGNYELTFK
+4963 ALGNDGNYVLTFK

-5081 QQKEILIEHDTQIEI
+5081 QQKDILIEHDTQIEI

-5303 NHNKPVLVGTAEAGA
+5303 SHNKPVLVGTAEAGA

-5385 AMVAG
+5385 VMMAG

-5398 DSITSQTRPTFS
+5398 DSITSQTRPAFS
-5410 IFGEMNQSVQIFI
+5410 IYGEMNQSVQIFI

-5532 GEVWVNEK
+5532 GEVWVNDK

-5580 THIKVFTS
+5580 THIQVFTS

-5595 SSKTEWWSNSDLI
+5595 SSKTDWWSNSSTI
-5608 TMRGTGEIGAT
+5608 TMRGMGEIGAT

-5632 VVAATGRWELSTDKL
+5632 VVAANGQWELSTDQL
-5647 PEGTYDIS
+5647 PEGKYDITLS
-5655 LVIEDSA
+5655 IEDNA
-5662 GNRWEDVREIF
+5662 GNRKEEVHEIF

-5699 AEAKSQLIITDSEG
+5699 AEAKSQLIITDSNG

-5756 IMKEVPVISLSP
+5756 IMKETPVISLSP

-5781 DKQPTFIIG
+5781 DNQPTFIIG

-5863 ALAAGEDNGASDSD
+5863 ALAAGEGNGASDSD
-5877 NVTNH
+5877 NVTNHNH

-5927 AWNDGN
+5927 AWNDGT

-5942 RAGNSQQ
+5942 RAGNSLQ
-5949 SASLAV
+5949 SASLEV

-5973 DDATATAV
+5973 DDATPTAV

-5993 ATHLRTEPSAAE
+5993 ATHLRTVPSAAE
-6005 ESVVKVTAY
+6005 ESVVKETAY

-6045 VNVSIMF
+6045 VNVSVMF

-6078 YTMDVKFIDKDN
+6078 YTMDVKFLDKDD

-6113 VRGKTED
+6113 ARGKTED

-6134 NNGAIDVFAVNE
+6134 NNGAIEVFAVNE

>member
-38 NITTPRGSVII
+38 NITTPHGSVII

-175 AKDNLAQQSDAS
+175 AKDNLAQQSNAS

-533 FSAEIETTNDSGIV
+533 FSAEIETTDDSGIV

-599 EGINNLT
+599 EGVNNLT

-624 IDTIAP
+624 IDTVAP

-637 EDYVVLP
+637 EDFVVLP

-1037 SDDNLTNIVKPTLH
+1037 ADDNLTNIVKPTLH

-1107 GNKANSAIFDFTIDT
+1107 GNKANSAVFDFTIDT

-1383 GWTFTPPTSWADGD
+1383 GWSFTPTGAWADGD

-1431 LVNDSGIPDDNLT
+1431 LVNDSGIPNDNLT

-1476 QSATPGVWDYIWPD
+1476 QSATPGAWDYIWPD

-1502 ATDEAGNKATQ
+1502 ATDKAGNKTTQ
-1513 TLDFTIDTTLS
+1513 ELDFTIDTTLS

-2125 IVLDNTDDS
+2125 IVLDSTDDS
-2134 GTKGDHLTNVNKPT
+2134 GTKGDNLTNVNKPT

-2319 TTLSTPVI
+2319 TTLSVPVI
-2327 VLDSADDSGVHGDN
+2327 VLNSADDTGVQGDN
-2341 MTNHTQPTFA
+2341 MTNSTQPTFA

-2378 KDAGGWTFTPTGA
+2378 KGVGGWSFTPTGA

-2446 RPHFQVTVPTDVN
+2446 RPHFQVKVPTDVN
-2459 VVRLSIDGGKTWF
+2459 
-2472 NATQSATPGVWDY
+2472 
-2485 IWPDDVADG
+2485 
-2494 GYTLTVEATDEAGN
+2494 E
-2508 KATQTLDFTIDTTLS
+2508 
-2523 VPTLSLD
+2523 
-2530 SADDS
+2530 
-2535 GIAGDNITNVK
+2535 
-2546 TPGFTLNNIDTDVS
+2546 
-2560 RVIVEVMH
+2560 
-2568 NGIKQEVPLVQ
+2568 
-2579 TGGQWRFAPT
+2579 
-2589 SDWADGDYILTV
+2589 
-2601 KVEDRAGNVKQ
+2601 
-2612 SAPLTVTV
+2612 
-2620 DTHIAIDRIEL
+2620 
-2631 VNDSGIP
+2631 
-2638 GDNLTNEARPHFQVT
+2638 
-2653 VPADVNGVRLS
+2653 
-2664 IDGGKTWFDATQ
+2664 
-2676 SATSGVWDYTWLTN
+2676 
-2690 VANGPHTLMV
+2690 
-2700 EASDKAGNKTTQK
+2700 
-2713 LDFTIDTILS
+2713 
-2723 EPTITLDSA
+2723 
-2732 DDSAAGDNIT
+2732 
-2742 NVKMPGFTLG
+2742 
-2752 NIDADVTKVVVTVAH
+2752 
-2767 DGKNQQIELI
+2767 
-2777 KNGGVWRFTP
+2777 
-2787 GAAWTDGDYTL
+2787 
-2798 TVKVEDKAGNTN
+2798 
-2810 YSAPLTVTIDTQTSI
+2810 
-2825 DRIELLNDTGIVGD
+2825 
-2839 NLTNEARPQFHITV
+2839 
-2853 PTDVNSVQ
+2853 
-2861 LSLDGGINWVNAT
+2861 
-2874 LTSDGVWEYIWPTD
+2874 
-2888 LVENTYTL
+2888 
-2896 TVKATDVAGNT
+2896 
-2907 ATETLNFII
+2907 
-2916 DTTLSTPTITLD
+2916 
-2928 SADDSGTANDNKT
+2928 
-2941 NVKTPGFIIGGIDS
+2941 
-2955 DVTQVVVQVMRDG
+2955 
-2968 HSEEVELT
+2968 
-2976 QTNGQW
+2976 
-2982 RFVPGSAWTD
+2982 
-2992 GDYTLT
+2992 
-2998 VTVKDEAGNIRHSA
+2998 
-3012 PLTVTID
+3012 
-3019 TQITIDHIELVN
+3019 
-3031 DSGIPDDNLTNN
+3031 
-3043 VRPHFQVTVPTDV
+3043 
-3056 NVVRLSIDGGK
+3056 VRLSIDGGK

-3093 HTLTVEATDKAGNKT
+3093 HTLTVEATDKAGNQT
-3108 TQQLDFIIDTLLSEP
+3108 TQKLDFIIDTMLSEP
-3123 TIVLDNTDDSGTKGD
+3123 TIVLDSTDDSGTKGD
-3138 NLTNVNKP
+3138 NLTNANKP
-3146 TFLLGNID
+3146 TFILGNID
-3154 ADARYVTVEVQH
+3154 ADARYVTVEVQY

-3319 LSTPTIA
+3319 LSTPTIT

-3345 PGFTIGNIDADA
+3345 PGFTIGNIDSDA
-3357 HSVILRITQGGNSQE
+3357 QSVILRITQGGNSQE

-3403 NAGNVRQSTPLVV
+3403 NAGNVRQSTPLIV

-3469 VSATQ
+3469 VSAAQ

-3617 DTQIAIDRIELVND
+3617 DTQIAIDHIELVND

-3714 IDITLLTPT
+3714 IDITLMTPT

-3852 HQVDSDVTRVMVKVT
+3852 RQVDSDVTRVMVKVT

-4266 DYTIENTGGNLT
+4266 DYTIENTGENLT

-4300 GNTKTSAELRIEIDT
+4300 GNTKTSAELKIEIDT

-4531 TSVTTPRFVIGN
+4531 TSVTKPRFVIGN

-4558 SYSVTANGNNL
+4558 SYPVTANGNNL

-4892 RSTAVDVT
+4892 RSTAVDLT

-5303 NHNKPVLVGTAEAGA
+5303 SHNKPVLVGTAEAGA

-5385 AMVAG
+5385 VMMAG

-5398 DSITSQTRPTFS
+5398 DSITSQTRPAFS
-5410 IFGEMNQSVQIFI
+5410 IYGEMNQSVQIFI

-5476 FNTTPVAIDSIGGQ
+5476 LNTTPVAIDSIGGQ

-5532 GEVWVNEK
+5532 GEVWVNDK

-5580 THIKVFTS
+5580 THIQVFTS

-5595 SSKTEWWSNSDLI
+5595 SSKTDWWSNSSTI
-5608 TMRGTGEIGAT
+5608 TMRGMGEIGAT

-5632 VVAATGRWELSTDKL
+5632 VVAANGQWELSTDQL
-5647 PEGTYDIS
+5647 PEGKYDITLS
-5655 LVIEDSA
+5655 IEDNA
-5662 GNRWEDVREIF
+5662 GNRKEEVHEIF

-5699 AEAKSQLIITDSEG
+5699 AEAKSQLIITDSNG

-5927 AWNDGN
+5927 AWNDGT

-5965 DSQHDDAS
+5965 DSQHNDAS

-5993 ATHLRTEPSAAE
+5993 ATHLRTVPSVAE
-6005 ESVVKVTAY
+6005 ESVVKETAY

-6045 VNVSIMF
+6045 VNVSVMF

-6078 YTMDVKFIDKDN
+6078 YTMDVKFIDKDD

-6113 VRGKTED
+6113 ARGKAED

>member
-38 NITTPRGSVII
+38 NITTPHGSVII

-533 FSAEIETTNDSGIV
+533 FSAEIETTDDSGIV

-599 EGINNLT
+599 EGVNNLT

-624 IDTIAP
+624 IDTVAP

-637 EDYVVLP
+637 EDFVVLP

-1037 SDDNLTNIVKPTLH
+1037 ADDNLTNIVKPTLH

-1107 GNKANSAIFDFTIDT
+1107 GNKANSAVFDFTIDT

-1383 GWTFTPPTSWADGD
+1383 GWSFTPTGAWADGD

-1431 LVNDSGIPDDNLT
+1431 LVNDSGIPNDNLT

-1476 QSATPGVWDYIWPD
+1476 QSATPGAWDYIWPD

-1502 ATDEAGNKATQ
+1502 ATDKAGNKTTQ
-1513 TLDFTIDTTLS
+1513 ELDFTIDTTLS

-2125 IVLDNTDDS
+2125 IVLDSTDDS
-2134 GTKGDHLTNVNKPT
+2134 GTKGDNLTNVNKPT

-2319 TTLSTPVI
+2319 TTLSVPVI
-2327 VLDSADDSGVHGDN
+2327 VLNSADDTGVQGDN
-2341 MTNHTQPTFA
+2341 MTNSTQPTFA

-2378 KDAGGWTFTPTGA
+2378 KGTGGWSFTPTGA

-2446 RPHFQVTVPTDVN
+2446 RPHFQVKVPTDVN
-2459 VVRLSIDGGKTWF
+2459 
-2472 NATQSATPGVWDY
+2472 
-2485 IWPDDVADG
+2485 
-2494 GYTLTVEATDEAGN
+2494 E
-2508 KATQTLDFTIDTTLS
+2508 
-2523 VPTLSLD
+2523 
-2530 SADDS
+2530 
-2535 GIAGDNITNVK
+2535 
-2546 TPGFTLNNIDTDVS
+2546 
-2560 RVIVEVMH
+2560 
-2568 NGIKQEVPLVQ
+2568 
-2579 TGGQWRFAPT
+2579 
-2589 SDWADGDYILTV
+2589 
-2601 KVEDRAGNVKQ
+2601 
-2612 SAPLTVTV
+2612 
-2620 DTHIAIDRIEL
+2620 
-2631 VNDSGIP
+2631 
-2638 GDNLTNEARPHFQVT
+2638 
-2653 VPADVNGVRLS
+2653 
-2664 IDGGKTWFDATQ
+2664 
-2676 SATSGVWDYTWLTN
+2676 
-2690 VANGPHTLMV
+2690 
-2700 EASDKAGNKTTQK
+2700 
-2713 LDFTIDTILS
+2713 
-2723 EPTITLDSA
+2723 
-2732 DDSAAGDNIT
+2732 
-2742 NVKMPGFTLG
+2742 
-2752 NIDADVTKVVVTVAH
+2752 
-2767 DGKNQQIELI
+2767 
-2777 KNGGVWRFTP
+2777 
-2787 GAAWTDGDYTL
+2787 
-2798 TVKVEDKAGNTN
+2798 
-2810 YSAPLTVTIDTQTSI
+2810 
-2825 DRIELLNDTGIVGD
+2825 
-2839 NLTNEARPQFHITV
+2839 
-2853 PTDVNSVQ
+2853 
-2861 LSLDGGINWVNAT
+2861 
-2874 LTSDGVWEYIWPTD
+2874 
-2888 LVENTYTL
+2888 
-2896 TVKATDVAGNT
+2896 
-2907 ATETLNFII
+2907 
-2916 DTTLSTPTITLD
+2916 
-2928 SADDSGTANDNKT
+2928 
-2941 NVKTPGFIIGGIDS
+2941 
-2955 DVTQVVVQVMRDG
+2955 
-2968 HSEEVELT
+2968 
-2976 QTNGQW
+2976 
-2982 RFVPGSAWTD
+2982 
-2992 GDYTLT
+2992 
-2998 VTVKDEAGNIRHSA
+2998 
-3012 PLTVTID
+3012 
-3019 TQITIDHIELVN
+3019 
-3031 DSGIPDDNLTNN
+3031 
-3043 VRPHFQVTVPTDV
+3043 
-3056 NVVRLSIDGGK
+3056 VRLSIDGGK

-3093 HTLTVEATDKAGNKT
+3093 HTLTVEATDKAGNQT
-3108 TQQLDFIIDTLLSEP
+3108 TQKLDFIIDTMLSEP
-3123 TIVLDNTDDSGTKGD
+3123 TIVLDSTDDSGTKGD
-3138 NLTNVNKP
+3138 NLTNANKP
-3146 TFLLGNID
+3146 TFILGNID
-3154 ADARYVTVEVQH
+3154 ADARYVTVEVQY

-3319 LSTPTIA
+3319 LSTPTIT

-3345 PGFTIGNIDADA
+3345 PGFTIGNIDSDA
-3357 HSVILRITQGGNSQE
+3357 QSVILRITQGGNSQE

-3403 NAGNVRQSTPLVV
+3403 NAGNVRQSTPLIV

-3469 VSATQ
+3469 VSAAQ

-3617 DTQIAIDRIELVND
+3617 DTQIAIDHIELVND

-3714 IDITLLTPT
+3714 IDITLMTPT

-3852 HQVDSDVTRVMVKVT
+3852 RQVDSDVTRVMVKVT

-4266 DYTIENTGGNLT
+4266 DYTIENTGENLT

-4300 GNTKTSAELRIEIDT
+4300 GNTKTSAELKIEIDT

-4531 TSVTTPRFVIGN
+4531 TSVTKPRFVIGN

-4558 SYSVTANGNNL
+4558 SYPVTANGNNL

-4892 RSTAVDVT
+4892 RSTAVDLT

-5303 NHNKPVLVGTAEAGA
+5303 SHNKPVLVGTAEAGA

-5385 AMVAG
+5385 VMMAG

-5398 DSITSQTRPTFS
+5398 DSITSQTRPAFS
-5410 IFGEMNQSVQIFI
+5410 IYGEMNQSVQIFI

-5476 FNTTPVAIDSIGGQ
+5476 LNTTPVAIDSIGGQ

-5532 GEVWVNEK
+5532 GEVWVNDK

-5580 THIKVFTS
+5580 THIQVFTS

-5595 SSKTEWWSNSDLI
+5595 SSKTDWWSNSSTI
-5608 TMRGTGEIGAT
+5608 TMRGMGEIGAT

-5632 VVAATGRWELSTDKL
+5632 VVAANGQWELSTDQL
-5647 PEGTYDIS
+5647 PEGKYDITLS
-5655 LVIEDSA
+5655 IEDNA
-5662 GNRWEDVREIF
+5662 GNRKEEVHEIF

-5699 AEAKSQLIITDSEG
+5699 AEAKSQLIITDSNG

-5927 AWNDGN
+5927 AWNDGT

-5965 DSQHDDAS
+5965 DSQHNDAS

-5993 ATHLRTEPSAAE
+5993 ATHLRTVPSVAE
-6005 ESVVKVTAY
+6005 ESVVKETAY

-6045 VNVSIMF
+6045 VNVSVMF

-6078 YTMDVKFIDKDN
+6078 YTMDVKFIDKDD

-6113 VRGKTED
+6113 ARGKAED

>member
-38 NITTPRGSVII
+38 NITTPHGSVII

-533 FSAEIETTNDSGIV
+533 FSAEIETTDDSGIV

-599 EGINNLT
+599 EGVNNLT

-624 IDTIAP
+624 IDTVAP

-637 EDYVVLP
+637 EDFVVLP

-912 SAYNF
+912 SAYNL

-1037 SDDNLTNIVKPTLH
+1037 ADDNLTNIVKPTLH

-1107 GNKANSAIFDFTIDT
+1107 GNKANSAVFDFTIDT

-1326 VIVLDSAD
+1326 VIVLNSAD
-1334 DTGIQGDNMTNST
+1334 DTGVQGDNMTNST

-1376 DATKGTG
+1376 DATKGVG
-1383 GWTFTPPTSWADGD
+1383 GWS
-1397 YTLSVSVEDKA
+1397 
-1408 GNTSHSASL
+1408 
-1417 TVTVDTQIA
+1417 
-1426 INNIE
+1426 
-1431 LVNDSGIPDDNLT
+1431 
-1444 NNVRPHFQVT
+1444 
-1454 VPTDVNV
+1454 
-1461 VRLSIDGGKTWFNAT
+1461 
-1476 QSATPGVWDYIWPD
+1476 
-1490 DVADGGYTLTVE
+1490 
-1502 ATDEAGNKATQ
+1502 
-1513 TLDFTIDTTLS
+1513 
-1524 VPTLSLDSA
+1524 
-1533 DDSGIAGDN
+1533 
-1542 ITNVKTPGF
+1542 
-1551 TLNNIDTDVSR
+1551 
-1562 VIVEVM
+1562 
-1568 HNGIKQEVPLVQTGG
+1568 
-1583 QWRFAPTSDWA
+1583 
-1594 DGDYI
+1594 
-1599 LTVKVEDRA
+1599 
-1608 GNVKQSAPLTVTVDT
+1608 
-1623 HIAID
+1623 
-1628 RIELVNDSGIPGD
+1628 
-1641 NLTNEARPHFQVTVP
+1641 
-1656 ADVNGVRLSIDGG
+1656 
-1669 KTWFDATQSAT
+1669 
-1680 SGVWDYTWLT
+1680 
-1690 NVANGPHTLM
+1690 
-1700 VEASDKA
+1700 
-1707 GNKTTQK
+1707 
-1714 LDFTIDTILSEP
+1714 
-1726 TITLDSADDSAAG
+1726 
-1739 DNITNVK
+1739 
-1746 MPGFTLGNIDADVTK
+1746 
-1761 VVVTVAHDGKNQQ
+1761 
-1774 IELIKNGGVW
+1774 
-1784 RFTPGAAWTD
+1784 
-1794 GDYTLTVKV
+1794 
-1803 EDKAGNTN
+1803 
-1811 YSAPL
+1811 
-1816 TVTIDTQTS
+1816 
-1825 IDRIELLN
+1825 
-1833 DTGIVGDNLTNEARP
+1833 
-1848 QFHITVPTDVNSV
+1848 
-1861 QLSLDGGINWVNAT
+1861 
-1875 LTSDG
+1875 
-1880 VWEYIWPTDLVENT
+1880 
-1894 YTLTVKATDVAGNTA
+1894 
-1909 TETLNFIIDTT
+1909 
-1920 LSTPTITLDS
+1920 
-1930 ADDSGTAN
+1930 
-1938 DNKTNVKT
+1938 
-1946 PGFIIGGIDSDVT
+1946 
-1959 QVVVQ
+1959 
-1964 VMRDGHSE
+1964 
-1972 EVELTQTN
+1972 
-1980 GQWRFVPGSAWTDG
+1980 
-1994 DYTLTVTVKDEA
+1994 
-2006 GNIRH
+2006 
-2011 SAPLTVTID
+2011 
-2020 TQITIDHI
+2020 
-2028 ELVNDS
+2028 
-2034 GIPDDNLTN
+2034 
-2043 NVRPHFQVTVPTDV
+2043 
-2057 NVVRLSIDGGKTWFN
+2057 
-2072 ATQSATPGVWDYT
+2072 
-2085 WLADV
+2085 
-2090 GEGKH
+2090 
-2095 TLTVE
+2095 
-2100 ATDKAGNKTTQQLDF
+2100 
-2115 IIDTL
+2115 
-2120 LSEPT
+2120 
-2125 IVLDNTDDS
+2125 
-2134 GTKGDHLTNVNKPT
+2134 
-2148 FLLGNIDA
+2148 
-2156 DARYVTVEVQ
+2156 
-2166 HGGTKEVLTATKDA
+2166 
-2180 TGNWSVTPTGTWA
+2180 
-2193 DGDYTLTVRVE
+2193 
-2204 DEAGNEKHS
+2204 
-2213 ASLTVTV
+2213 
-2220 DTQITIDVI
+2220 
-2229 ELVNDNGIPGDNMTN
+2229 
-2244 DAHPQFRVTVPGDV
+2244 
-2258 NEVSLSIDGGVTW
+2258 
-2271 VKATQ
+2271 
-2276 SATPGVWNYTWPG
+2276 
-2289 TVPDGDYTLNVKATD
+2289 
-2304 NAGNTVTE
+2304 
-2312 TLHFTID
+2312 
-2319 TTLSTPVI
+2319 
-2327 VLDSADDSGVHGDN
+2327 
-2341 MTNHTQPTFA
+2341 
-2351 LQHIDDD
+2351 
-2358 AVRVTV
+2358 
-2364 SVEHGGVTTTFDAT
+2364 
-2378 KDAGGWTFTPTGA
+2378 FTPTGA

-2446 RPHFQVTVPTDVN
+2446 RPHFQVKVPTDVN
-2459 VVRLSIDGGKTWF
+2459 
-2472 NATQSATPGVWDY
+2472 
-2485 IWPDDVADG
+2485 
-2494 GYTLTVEATDEAGN
+2494 E
-2508 KATQTLDFTIDTTLS
+2508 
-2523 VPTLSLD
+2523 
-2530 SADDS
+2530 
-2535 GIAGDNITNVK
+2535 
-2546 TPGFTLNNIDTDVS
+2546 
-2560 RVIVEVMH
+2560 
-2568 NGIKQEVPLVQ
+2568 
-2579 TGGQWRFAPT
+2579 
-2589 SDWADGDYILTV
+2589 
-2601 KVEDRAGNVKQ
+2601 
-2612 SAPLTVTV
+2612 
-2620 DTHIAIDRIEL
+2620 
-2631 VNDSGIP
+2631 
-2638 GDNLTNEARPHFQVT
+2638 
-2653 VPADVNGVRLS
+2653 
-2664 IDGGKTWFDATQ
+2664 
-2676 SATSGVWDYTWLTN
+2676 
-2690 VANGPHTLMV
+2690 
-2700 EASDKAGNKTTQK
+2700 
-2713 LDFTIDTILS
+2713 
-2723 EPTITLDSA
+2723 
-2732 DDSAAGDNIT
+2732 
-2742 NVKMPGFTLG
+2742 
-2752 NIDADVTKVVVTVAH
+2752 
-2767 DGKNQQIELI
+2767 
-2777 KNGGVWRFTP
+2777 
-2787 GAAWTDGDYTL
+2787 
-2798 TVKVEDKAGNTN
+2798 
-2810 YSAPLTVTIDTQTSI
+2810 
-2825 DRIELLNDTGIVGD
+2825 
-2839 NLTNEARPQFHITV
+2839 
-2853 PTDVNSVQ
+2853 
-2861 LSLDGGINWVNAT
+2861 
-2874 LTSDGVWEYIWPTD
+2874 
-2888 LVENTYTL
+2888 
-2896 TVKATDVAGNT
+2896 
-2907 ATETLNFII
+2907 
-2916 DTTLSTPTITLD
+2916 
-2928 SADDSGTANDNKT
+2928 
-2941 NVKTPGFIIGGIDS
+2941 
-2955 DVTQVVVQVMRDG
+2955 
-2968 HSEEVELT
+2968 
-2976 QTNGQW
+2976 
-2982 RFVPGSAWTD
+2982 
-2992 GDYTLT
+2992 
-2998 VTVKDEAGNIRHSA
+2998 
-3012 PLTVTID
+3012 
-3019 TQITIDHIELVN
+3019 
-3031 DSGIPDDNLTNN
+3031 
-3043 VRPHFQVTVPTDV
+3043 
-3056 NVVRLSIDGGK
+3056 VRLSIDGGK

-3093 HTLTVEATDKAGNKT
+3093 HTLTVEATDKAGNQT
-3108 TQQLDFIIDTLLSEP
+3108 TQKLDFIIDTMLSEP
-3123 TIVLDNTDDSGTKGD
+3123 TIVLDSTDDSGTKGD
-3138 NLTNVNKP
+3138 NLTNANKP
-3146 TFLLGNID
+3146 TFILGNID
-3154 ADARYVTVEVQH
+3154 ADARYVTVEVQY

-3319 LSTPTIA
+3319 LSTPTIT

-3345 PGFTIGNIDADA
+3345 PGFTIGNIDSDA
-3357 HSVILRITQGGNSQE
+3357 QSVILRITQGGNSQE

-3403 NAGNVRQSTPLVV
+3403 NAGNVRQSTPLIV

-3469 VSATQ
+3469 VSAAQ

-3617 DTQIAIDRIELVND
+3617 DTQIAIDHIELVND

-3714 IDITLLTPT
+3714 IDITLMTPT

-3852 HQVDSDVTRVMVKVT
+3852 RQVDSDVTRVMVKVT

-4300 GNTKTSAELRIEIDT
+4300 GNTKTSAELKIEIDT

-4531 TSVTTPRFVIGN
+4531 TSVTKPRFVIGN

-4558 SYSVTANGNNL
+4558 SYPVTANGNNL

-4892 RSTAVDVT
+4892 RSTAVDLT

-5303 NHNKPVLVGTAEAGA
+5303 SHNKPVLVGTAEAGA

-5385 AMVAG
+5385 VMMAG

-5398 DSITSQTRPTFS
+5398 DSITSQTRPAFS
-5410 IFGEMNQSVQIFI
+5410 IYGEMNQSVQIFI

-5476 FNTTPVAIDSIGGQ
+5476 LNTTPVAIDSIGGQ

-5532 GEVWVNEK
+5532 GEVWVNDK

-5580 THIKVFTS
+5580 THIQVFTS

-5595 SSKTEWWSNSDLI
+5595 SSKTDWWSNSSTI
-5608 TMRGTGEIGAT
+5608 TMRGMGEIGAT

-5632 VVAATGRWELSTDKL
+5632 VVAANGQWELSTDQL
-5647 PEGTYDIS
+5647 PEGKYDITLS
-5655 LVIEDSA
+5655 IEDNA
-5662 GNRWEDVREIF
+5662 GNRKEEVHEIF

-5699 AEAKSQLIITDSEG
+5699 AEAKSQLIITDSNG

-5927 AWNDGN
+5927 AWNDGT

-5965 DSQHDDAS
+5965 DSQHNDAS

-5993 ATHLRTEPSAAE
+5993 ATHLRTVPSVAE
-6005 ESVVKVTAY
+6005 ESVVKETAY

-6045 VNVSIMF
+6045 VNVSVMF

-6078 YTMDVKFIDKDN
+6078 YTMDVKFIDKDD

-6113 VRGKTED
+6113 ARGKAED

>member
-38 NITTPRGSVII
+38 NITTPHGSVII

-123 DAENAK
+123 EAENAK

-331 DSVTDKPTFEL
+331 DSITDKPTFEL

-450 DNITNSTLPTFI
+450 DSITNSTLPTFI

-533 FSAEIETTNDSGIV
+533 FSAEIETTDDSGIV

-599 EGINNLT
+599 EGVNNLT

-624 IDTIAP
+624 IDTVAP

-637 EDYVVLP
+637 EDFVVLP

-1058 IISVQVWDAMSD
+1058 IISVQVWDAASD

-1107 GNKANSAIFDFTIDT
+1107 GNKANSAVFDFTIDT

-1187 FIPGNTWADG
+1187 FTPGNTWADG

-1326 VIVLDSAD
+1326 VIVLNSAD
-1334 DTGIQGDNMTNST
+1334 DTGVQGDNMTNST

-1376 DATKGTG
+1376 DATKGVG
-1383 GWTFTPPTSWADGD
+1383 GWSFTPTGAWADGD

-1431 LVNDSGIPDDNLT
+1431 LVNDSGIPNDNLT

-1476 QSATPGVWDYIWPD
+1476 QNATPGVWDYIWPD

-1502 ATDEAGNKATQ
+1502 ATDEAGNKTTQ

-1562 VIVEVM
+1562 VTVEVM

-1628 RIELVNDSGIPGD
+1628 RIELVNDSGIPDD

-1680 SGVWDYTWLT
+1680 PGVWDYTWLT

-1714 LDFTIDTILSEP
+1714 LDFIIDTMLSEP

-2020 TQITIDHI
+2020 TQIAIDHI

-2134 GTKGDHLTNVNKPT
+2134 GTKGDNLTNVNKPT

-2327 VLDSADDSGVHGDN
+2327 VLDSADDTGIQGDN
-2341 MTNHTQPTFA
+2341 MTNRTQPTFN

-2378 KDAGGWTFTPTGA
+2378 KGVGGWTFTPPTSWGA
-2391 WADGDYTLSVSVED
+2391 GDYTLSVSVED

-2446 RPHFQVTVPTDVN
+2446 RPQFQVKVPTDVN
-2459 VVRLSIDGGKTWF
+2459 
-2472 NATQSATPGVWDY
+2472 
-2485 IWPDDVADG
+2485 
-2494 GYTLTVEATDEAGN
+2494 E
-2508 KATQTLDFTIDTTLS
+2508 
-2523 VPTLSLD
+2523 
-2530 SADDS
+2530 
-2535 GIAGDNITNVK
+2535 
-2546 TPGFTLNNIDTDVS
+2546 
-2560 RVIVEVMH
+2560 
-2568 NGIKQEVPLVQ
+2568 
-2579 TGGQWRFAPT
+2579 
-2589 SDWADGDYILTV
+2589 
-2601 KVEDRAGNVKQ
+2601 
-2612 SAPLTVTV
+2612 
-2620 DTHIAIDRIEL
+2620 
-2631 VNDSGIP
+2631 
-2638 GDNLTNEARPHFQVT
+2638 
-2653 VPADVNGVRLS
+2653 
-2664 IDGGKTWFDATQ
+2664 
-2676 SATSGVWDYTWLTN
+2676 
-2690 VANGPHTLMV
+2690 
-2700 EASDKAGNKTTQK
+2700 
-2713 LDFTIDTILS
+2713 
-2723 EPTITLDSA
+2723 
-2732 DDSAAGDNIT
+2732 
-2742 NVKMPGFTLG
+2742 
-2752 NIDADVTKVVVTVAH
+2752 
-2767 DGKNQQIELI
+2767 
-2777 KNGGVWRFTP
+2777 
-2787 GAAWTDGDYTL
+2787 
-2798 TVKVEDKAGNTN
+2798 
-2810 YSAPLTVTIDTQTSI
+2810 
-2825 DRIELLNDTGIVGD
+2825 
-2839 NLTNEARPQFHITV
+2839 
-2853 PTDVNSVQ
+2853 
-2861 LSLDGGINWVNAT
+2861 
-2874 LTSDGVWEYIWPTD
+2874 
-2888 LVENTYTL
+2888 
-2896 TVKATDVAGNT
+2896 
-2907 ATETLNFII
+2907 
-2916 DTTLSTPTITLD
+2916 
-2928 SADDSGTANDNKT
+2928 
-2941 NVKTPGFIIGGIDS
+2941 
-2955 DVTQVVVQVMRDG
+2955 
-2968 HSEEVELT
+2968 
-2976 QTNGQW
+2976 
-2982 RFVPGSAWTD
+2982 
-2992 GDYTLT
+2992 
-2998 VTVKDEAGNIRHSA
+2998 
-3012 PLTVTID
+3012 
-3019 TQITIDHIELVN
+3019 
-3031 DSGIPDDNLTNN
+3031 
-3043 VRPHFQVTVPTDV
+3043 
-3056 NVVRLSIDGGK
+3056 VRLSIDGGK

-3093 HTLTVEATDKAGNKT
+3093 HTLTVEATDKAGNQT
-3108 TQQLDFIIDTLLSEP
+3108 TQKLDFIIDTMLSEP
-3123 TIVLDNTDDSGTKGD
+3123 TIVLDSTDDSGTKGD
-3138 NLTNVNKP
+3138 NLTNANKP
-3146 TFLLGNID
+3146 TFILGNID

-3202 EDDAGNVKYSA
+3202 EDEAGNVKYSA

-3319 LSTPTIA
+3319 LSTPTIT

-3345 PGFTIGNIDADA
+3345 PGFTIGNIDSDA
-3357 HSVILRITQGGNSQE
+3357 QSVILRITQGGNSQE

-3403 NAGNVRQSTPLVV
+3403 NAGNVRQSTPLIV

-3469 VSATQ
+3469 VSAAQ

-3617 DTQIAIDRIELVND
+3617 DTQIAIDHIELVND
-3631 SGVPGDNVTK
+3631 SGVPGDNITK

-3694 LTVEVTDGAGNK
+3694 LIVEVTDGAGNK
-3706 MTETLNFT
+3706 MTGTLDFT

-3852 HQVDSDVTRVMVKVT
+3852 RQVDSDVTRVMVKVT

-3912 SAPFEVRID
+3912 SAPLEVRID

-3950 RIDVPGDVVQV
+3950 RIDVPGDVIQV

-4190 QHTLLVDV
+4190 KHTLLVDV

-4300 GNTKTSAELRIEIDT
+4300 GNTKTSAELQIEIDT

-4531 TSVTTPRFVIGN
+4531 TSVTKPRFVIGN

-4558 SYSVTANGNNL
+4558 SYPVTANGNNL

-4620 TGNSN
+4620 TGSSN

-4658 EVLKQTITVG
+4658 EVLKHTITVG

-4724 DQHEATS
+4724 DQYEATS
-4731 LRPEFKGFAEAFS
+4731 LRPEFKGLAEAFS

-4835 IGSTL
+4835 VGNTL
-4840 PNTIVSIYV
+4840 PNAIVSIYV

-4963 ALGNDGNYELTFK
+4963 ALGNDGNYVLTFK

-5081 QQKEILIEHDTQIEI
+5081 QQKDILIEHDTQIEI

-5303 NHNKPVLVGTAEAGA
+5303 SHNKPVLVGTAEAGA

-5385 AMVAG
+5385 VMMAG

-5398 DSITSQTRPTFS
+5398 DSITSQTRPAFS
-5410 IFGEMNQSVQIFI
+5410 IYGEMNQSVQIFI

-5532 GEVWVNEK
+5532 GEVWVNDK

-5580 THIKVFTS
+5580 THIQVFTS

-5595 SSKTEWWSNSDLI
+5595 SSKTDWWSNSSTI
-5608 TMRGTGEIGAT
+5608 TMRGMGEIGAT

-5632 VVAATGRWELSTDKL
+5632 VVAANGQWELSTDQL
-5647 PEGTYDIS
+5647 PEGKYDITLS
-5655 LVIEDSA
+5655 IEDNA
-5662 GNRWEDVREIF
+5662 GNRKEEVHEIF

-5699 AEAKSQLIITDSEG
+5699 AEAKSQLIITDSNG

-5756 IMKEVPVISLSP
+5756 IMKETPVISLSP

-5781 DKQPTFIIG
+5781 DNQPTFIIG

-5863 ALAAGEDNGASDSD
+5863 ALAAGEGNGASDSD
-5877 NVTNH
+5877 NVTNHNH

-5927 AWNDGN
+5927 AWNDGT

-5942 RAGNSQQ
+5942 RAGNSLQ
-5949 SASLAV
+5949 SASLEV

-5973 DDATATAV
+5973 DDATPTAV

-5993 ATHLRTEPSAAE
+5993 ATHLRTVPSAAE
-6005 ESVVKVTAY
+6005 ESVVKETAY

-6045 VNVSIMF
+6045 VNVSVMF

-6078 YTMDVKFIDKDN
+6078 YTMDVKFLDKDD

-6113 VRGKTED
+6113 ARGKTED

-6134 NNGAIDVFAVNE
+6134 NNGAIEVFAVNE

>member
-112 KEEEELKKQLD
+112 KEEDELKKQLD

-160 KQIEEMLQNFLADNV
+160 KQMEEMLQEFLADNV

-425 IITDTIAPEK
+425 IITDTIPPEK

-533 FSAEIETTNDSGIV
+533 FSAEIETTDDSGIV

-576 GEEVIF
+576 GEEVVF
-582 KANDKGEWTFN
+582 KANDQGEWTFN

-1058 IISVQVWDAMSD
+1058 IISVQVWDAASD

-1107 GNKANSAIFDFTIDT
+1107 GNKANSAVFDFTIDT

-1187 FIPGNTWADG
+1187 FTPGNTWADG

-1334 DTGIQGDNMTNST
+1334 DTGVQGDNMTNST

-1383 GWTFTPPTSWADGD
+1383 GWTFTPPALWADGD

-1431 LVNDSGIPDDNLT
+1431 LVNDSGIPNDNLT
-1444 NNVRPHFQVT
+1444 NNVRPQFQVT

-1476 QSATPGVWDYIWPD
+1476 QGATPGAWDYIWPD

-1502 ATDEAGNKATQ
+1502 ATDKAGNQTTQ
-1513 TLDFTIDTTLS
+1513 ELDFTIDTTLS

-1700 VEASDKA
+1700 VEATDKA
-1707 GNKTTQK
+1707 GNQTTQK
-1714 LDFTIDTILSEP
+1714 LDFIIDTLLSEP

-2020 TQITIDHI
+2020 TQIAIDHI

-2100 ATDKAGNKTTQQLDF
+2100 ATDKAGNQTTQKLDF

-2125 IVLDNTDDS
+2125 IVLDSTDDS
-2134 GTKGDHLTNVNKPT
+2134 GTKGDNLTNVNKPT

-2327 VLDSADDSGVHGDN
+2327 VLDSADDTGIQGDN
-2341 MTNHTQPTFA
+2341 MTNRTQPTFN

-2378 KDAGGWTFTPTGA
+2378 KDAGGWTFTPPTSWGA
-2391 WADGDYTLSVSVED
+2391 GDYTLSVSVED

-2446 RPHFQVTVPTDVN
+2446 RPHFQVKVPTDVN
-2459 VVRLSIDGGKTWF
+2459 
-2472 NATQSATPGVWDY
+2472 
-2485 IWPDDVADG
+2485 
-2494 GYTLTVEATDEAGN
+2494 E
-2508 KATQTLDFTIDTTLS
+2508 
-2523 VPTLSLD
+2523 
-2530 SADDS
+2530 
-2535 GIAGDNITNVK
+2535 
-2546 TPGFTLNNIDTDVS
+2546 
-2560 RVIVEVMH
+2560 
-2568 NGIKQEVPLVQ
+2568 
-2579 TGGQWRFAPT
+2579 
-2589 SDWADGDYILTV
+2589 
-2601 KVEDRAGNVKQ
+2601 
-2612 SAPLTVTV
+2612 
-2620 DTHIAIDRIEL
+2620 
-2631 VNDSGIP
+2631 
-2638 GDNLTNEARPHFQVT
+2638 
-2653 VPADVNGVRLS
+2653 
-2664 IDGGKTWFDATQ
+2664 
-2676 SATSGVWDYTWLTN
+2676 
-2690 VANGPHTLMV
+2690 
-2700 EASDKAGNKTTQK
+2700 
-2713 LDFTIDTILS
+2713 
-2723 EPTITLDSA
+2723 
-2732 DDSAAGDNIT
+2732 
-2742 NVKMPGFTLG
+2742 
-2752 NIDADVTKVVVTVAH
+2752 
-2767 DGKNQQIELI
+2767 
-2777 KNGGVWRFTP
+2777 
-2787 GAAWTDGDYTL
+2787 
-2798 TVKVEDKAGNTN
+2798 
-2810 YSAPLTVTIDTQTSI
+2810 
-2825 DRIELLNDTGIVGD
+2825 
-2839 NLTNEARPQFHITV
+2839 
-2853 PTDVNSVQ
+2853 
-2861 LSLDGGINWVNAT
+2861 
-2874 LTSDGVWEYIWPTD
+2874 
-2888 LVENTYTL
+2888 
-2896 TVKATDVAGNT
+2896 
-2907 ATETLNFII
+2907 
-2916 DTTLSTPTITLD
+2916 
-2928 SADDSGTANDNKT
+2928 
-2941 NVKTPGFIIGGIDS
+2941 
-2955 DVTQVVVQVMRDG
+2955 
-2968 HSEEVELT
+2968 
-2976 QTNGQW
+2976 
-2982 RFVPGSAWTD
+2982 
-2992 GDYTLT
+2992 
-2998 VTVKDEAGNIRHSA
+2998 
-3012 PLTVTID
+3012 
-3019 TQITIDHIELVN
+3019 
-3031 DSGIPDDNLTNN
+3031 
-3043 VRPHFQVTVPTDV
+3043 
-3056 NVVRLSIDGGK
+3056 VRLSIDGGK

-3093 HTLTVEATDKAGNKT
+3093 HTLTVEATDKAGNQT
-3108 TQQLDFIIDTLLSEP
+3108 TQKLDFIIDTLLSEP
-3123 TIVLDNTDDSGTKGD
+3123 TIVLDSTDDSGTKGD
-3138 NLTNVNKP
+3138 NLTNANKP
-3146 TFLLGNID
+3146 TFILGNID

-3298 EATDKAGNK
+3298 EATDKAGNQ

-3392 GSYTLTVEVTD
+3392 GSYTLTVEVQD
-3403 NAGNVRQSTPLVV
+3403 NAGNVRQSTPLIV

-3469 VSATQ
+3469 VSAAQ

-3814 KVTIDGTLTTPVIEL
+3814 KVTIDGSLTTPVIEL

-3836 TVGDRLTNHD
+3836 TVGDRLTKHD

-3852 HQVDSDVTRVMVKVT
+3852 RQVDSDVTRVMVKVT

-3912 SAPFEVRID
+3912 SAPLEVRID

-3950 RIDVPGDVVQV
+3950 RIDVPGDVIQV

-3980 QWIFDSPNTL
+3980 QWIFDTPNTL

-4002 DEAGNIANKD
+4002 DQAGNIANKD

-4180 FNVGSALPDG
+4180 FNVVSALPDG

-4300 GNTKTSAELRIEIDT
+4300 GNTKTSAELKIEIDT

-4365 PISKNAAGQWEFTA
+4365 PVSKNAAGQWQFTA
-4379 GSALPDGHYT
+4379 GSALSDGHYT

-4503 FTIDTIVSD
+4503 FTIDTVVSD
-4512 PSIDLLDAD
+4512 PRIDLLDAD

-4531 TSVTTPRFVIGN
+4531 TSVTKPRFVIGN

-4558 SYSVTANGNNL
+4558 SYPVTANGNNL

-4620 TGNSN
+4620 TGSSN

-4658 EVLKQTITVG
+4658 EVLKHTITVG

-4724 DQHEATS
+4724 DQYEATS
-4731 LRPEFKGFAEAFS
+4731 LRPEFKGLAEAFS

-4835 IGSTL
+4835 VGNTL
-4840 PNTIVSIYV
+4840 PNAIVSIYV

-4963 ALGNDGNYELTFK
+4963 ALGNDGNYVLTFK

-5081 QQKEILIEHDTQIEI
+5081 QQKDILIEHDTQIEI

-5303 NHNKPVLVGTAEAGA
+5303 SHNKPVLVGTAEAGA

-5385 AMVAG
+5385 VMMAG

-5398 DSITSQTRPTFS
+5398 DSITSQTRPAFS
-5410 IFGEMNQSVQIFI
+5410 IYGEMNQSVQIFI

-5476 FNTTPVAIDSIGGQ
+5476 LNTTPVAIDSIGGQ

-5532 GEVWVNEK
+5532 GEVWVNDK

-5580 THIKVFTS
+5580 THIQVFTS

-5595 SSKTEWWSNSDLI
+5595 SSKTDWWSNSSTI
-5608 TMRGTGEIGAT
+5608 TMRGMGEIGAT

-5632 VVAATGRWELSTDKL
+5632 VVAANGQWELSTDQL
-5647 PEGTYDIS
+5647 PEGKYDITLS
-5655 LVIEDSA
+5655 IEDNA
-5662 GNRWEDVREIF
+5662 GNRKEEVHEIF

-5699 AEAKSQLIITDSEG
+5699 AEAKSQLIITDSNG

-5781 DKQPTFIIG
+5781 DNQPTFIIG
-5790 NLESDVVVVQVDI
+5790 NLESDVVIVQVDI

-5882 TQPKFTLQHID
+5882 NHTQPKFTLQHID

-5927 AWNDGN
+5927 AWNDGT

-5942 RAGNSQQ
+5942 RAGNSLQ
-5949 SASLAV
+5949 SASLEV

-5965 DSQHDDAS
+5965 DSQHDDAI

-5993 ATHLRTEPSAAE
+5993 ATHLRTVPSAAE
-6005 ESVVKVTAY
+6005 ESVVKETAY

-6045 VNVSIMF
+6045 VNVSVMF

-6078 YTMDVKFIDKDN
+6078 YTMDVKFIDKDD

-6113 VRGKTED
+6113 ARGKTED

>member
-2125 IVLDNTDDS
+2125 IVLDSTDDS

-2424 AINNIELV
+2424 AINN
-2432 NDSGIPDDNLTNNV
+2432 
-2446 RPHFQVTVPTDVN
+2446 
-2459 VVRLSIDGGKTWF
+2459 
-2472 NATQSATPGVWDY
+2472 
-2485 IWPDDVADG
+2485 
-2494 GYTLTVEATDEAGN
+2494 
-2508 KATQTLDFTIDTTLS
+2508 
-2523 VPTLSLD
+2523 
-2530 SADDS
+2530 
-2535 GIAGDNITNVK
+2535 
-2546 TPGFTLNNIDTDVS
+2546 
-2560 RVIVEVMH
+2560 
-2568 NGIKQEVPLVQ
+2568 
-2579 TGGQWRFAPT
+2579 
-2589 SDWADGDYILTV
+2589 
-2601 KVEDRAGNVKQ
+2601 
-2612 SAPLTVTV
+2612 
-2620 DTHIAIDRIEL
+2620 
-2631 VNDSGIP
+2631 
-2638 GDNLTNEARPHFQVT
+2638 
-2653 VPADVNGVRLS
+2653 
-2664 IDGGKTWFDATQ
+2664 
-2676 SATSGVWDYTWLTN
+2676 
-2690 VANGPHTLMV
+2690 
-2700 EASDKAGNKTTQK
+2700 
-2713 LDFTIDTILS
+2713 
-2723 EPTITLDSA
+2723 
-2732 DDSAAGDNIT
+2732 
-2742 NVKMPGFTLG
+2742 
-2752 NIDADVTKVVVTVAH
+2752 
-2767 DGKNQQIELI
+2767 
-2777 KNGGVWRFTP
+2777 
-2787 GAAWTDGDYTL
+2787 
-2798 TVKVEDKAGNTN
+2798 
-2810 YSAPLTVTIDTQTSI
+2810 
-2825 DRIELLNDTGIVGD
+2825 
-2839 NLTNEARPQFHITV
+2839 
-2853 PTDVNSVQ
+2853 
-2861 LSLDGGINWVNAT
+2861 
-2874 LTSDGVWEYIWPTD
+2874 
-2888 LVENTYTL
+2888 
-2896 TVKATDVAGNT
+2896 
-2907 ATETLNFII
+2907 
-2916 DTTLSTPTITLD
+2916 
-2928 SADDSGTANDNKT
+2928 
-2941 NVKTPGFIIGGIDS
+2941 
-2955 DVTQVVVQVMRDG
+2955 
-2968 HSEEVELT
+2968 
-2976 QTNGQW
+2976 
-2982 RFVPGSAWTD
+2982 
-2992 GDYTLT
+2992 
-2998 VTVKDEAGNIRHSA
+2998 
-3012 PLTVTID
+3012 
-3019 TQITIDHIELVN
+3019 IELVN

-4558 SYSVTANGNNL
+4558 SYPVTANGNNL

-6078 YTMDVKFIDKDN
+6078 YTMDVKFIYKDN

>member
-123 DAENAK
+123 EAENAK

-160 KQIEEMLQNFLADNV
+160 KQMEEMLQEFLADNV

-450 DNITNSTLPTFI
+450 DSITNSTLPTFI

-533 FSAEIETTNDSGIV
+533 FSAEIETTDDSGIV

-599 EGINNLT
+599 EGVNNLT

-624 IDTIAP
+624 IDTVAP

-637 EDYVVLP
+637 EDFVVLP

-1037 SDDNLTNIVKPTLH
+1037 ADDNLTNIVKPTLH

-1107 GNKANSAIFDFTIDT
+1107 GNKANSAVFDFTIDT

-1187 FIPGNTWADG
+1187 FTPGNTWADG

-1383 GWTFTPPTSWADGD
+1383 GWSFTPTGAWADGD

-1431 LVNDSGIPDDNLT
+1431 LVNDSGIPNDNLT

-1476 QSATPGVWDYIWPD
+1476 QSATPGAWDYIWPD

-1502 ATDEAGNKATQ
+1502 ATDKAGNKTTQ
-1513 TLDFTIDTTLS
+1513 ELDFTIDTTLS

-1562 VIVEVM
+1562 VTVEVM

-1680 SGVWDYTWLT
+1680 PGVWDYTWLT

-1714 LDFTIDTILSEP
+1714 LDFIIDTMLSEP

-2020 TQITIDHI
+2020 TQIAIDHI

-2043 NVRPHFQVTVPTDV
+2043 
-2057 NVVRLSIDGGKTWFN
+2057 
-2072 ATQSATPGVWDYT
+2072 
-2085 WLADV
+2085 
-2090 GEGKH
+2090 
-2095 TLTVE
+2095 E
-2100 ATDKAGNKTTQQLDF
+2100 A
-2115 IIDTL
+2115 
-2120 LSEPT
+2120 
-2125 IVLDNTDDS
+2125 
-2134 GTKGDHLTNVNKPT
+2134 
-2148 FLLGNIDA
+2148 
-2156 DARYVTVEVQ
+2156 
-2166 HGGTKEVLTATKDA
+2166 
-2180 TGNWSVTPTGTWA
+2180 
-2193 DGDYTLTVRVE
+2193 
-2204 DEAGNEKHS
+2204 
-2213 ASLTVTV
+2213 
-2220 DTQITIDVI
+2220 
-2229 ELVNDNGIPGDNMTN
+2229 
-2244 DAHPQFRVTVPGDV
+2244 
-2258 NEVSLSIDGGVTW
+2258 
-2271 VKATQ
+2271 
-2276 SATPGVWNYTWPG
+2276 
-2289 TVPDGDYTLNVKATD
+2289 
-2304 NAGNTVTE
+2304 
-2312 TLHFTID
+2312 
-2319 TTLSTPVI
+2319 
-2327 VLDSADDSGVHGDN
+2327 
-2341 MTNHTQPTFA
+2341 
-2351 LQHIDDD
+2351 
-2358 AVRVTV
+2358 
-2364 SVEHGGVTTTFDAT
+2364 
-2378 KDAGGWTFTPTGA
+2378 
-2391 WADGDYTLSVSVED
+2391 
-2405 KAGNTSHSASLTVT
+2405 
-2419 VDTQI
+2419 
-2424 AINNIELV
+2424 
-2432 NDSGIPDDNLTNNV
+2432 
-2446 RPHFQVTVPTDVN
+2446 
-2459 VVRLSIDGGKTWF
+2459 
-2472 NATQSATPGVWDY
+2472 
-2485 IWPDDVADG
+2485 
-2494 GYTLTVEATDEAGN
+2494 
-2508 KATQTLDFTIDTTLS
+2508 
-2523 VPTLSLD
+2523 
-2530 SADDS
+2530 
-2535 GIAGDNITNVK
+2535 
-2546 TPGFTLNNIDTDVS
+2546 
-2560 RVIVEVMH
+2560 
-2568 NGIKQEVPLVQ
+2568 
-2579 TGGQWRFAPT
+2579 
-2589 SDWADGDYILTV
+2589 
-2601 KVEDRAGNVKQ
+2601 
-2612 SAPLTVTV
+2612 
-2620 DTHIAIDRIEL
+2620 
-2631 VNDSGIP
+2631 
-2638 GDNLTNEARPHFQVT
+2638 
-2653 VPADVNGVRLS
+2653 
-2664 IDGGKTWFDATQ
+2664 
-2676 SATSGVWDYTWLTN
+2676 
-2690 VANGPHTLMV
+2690 
-2700 EASDKAGNKTTQK
+2700 
-2713 LDFTIDTILS
+2713 
-2723 EPTITLDSA
+2723 
-2732 DDSAAGDNIT
+2732 
-2742 NVKMPGFTLG
+2742 
-2752 NIDADVTKVVVTVAH
+2752 
-2767 DGKNQQIELI
+2767 
-2777 KNGGVWRFTP
+2777 
-2787 GAAWTDGDYTL
+2787 
-2798 TVKVEDKAGNTN
+2798 
-2810 YSAPLTVTIDTQTSI
+2810 
-2825 DRIELLNDTGIVGD
+2825 
-2839 NLTNEARPQFHITV
+2839 
-2853 PTDVNSVQ
+2853 
-2861 LSLDGGINWVNAT
+2861 
-2874 LTSDGVWEYIWPTD
+2874 
-2888 LVENTYTL
+2888 
-2896 TVKATDVAGNT
+2896 
-2907 ATETLNFII
+2907 
-2916 DTTLSTPTITLD
+2916 
-2928 SADDSGTANDNKT
+2928 
-2941 NVKTPGFIIGGIDS
+2941 
-2955 DVTQVVVQVMRDG
+2955 
-2968 HSEEVELT
+2968 
-2976 QTNGQW
+2976 
-2982 RFVPGSAWTD
+2982 
-2992 GDYTLT
+2992 
-2998 VTVKDEAGNIRHSA
+2998 
-3012 PLTVTID
+3012 
-3019 TQITIDHIELVN
+3019 
-3031 DSGIPDDNLTNN
+3031 
-3043 VRPHFQVTVPTDV
+3043 RPHFQVTVPTDV

-3166 GGTKEVLTATKGAT
+3166 GGTKEVLTATKDATGNWSVTPTGTWADGDYTLTVRVEDEAGNEKHSASLTVTVDTQITIDAIELVNDNGIPGDNMTNDAHPQFRVTVPGDVNEVSLSIDGGVTWVKATQSATPGVWNYTWPGTVPDGDYTLNVKATDNAGNTVTETLHFTIDTTLSTPVIVLDSADDTGIQGDNMTNRTQPTFNLQHIDDDAVRVTVSVEHGGVTTTFDATKGVGGWTFTPPTSWGAGDYTLSVSVEDKAGNTSHSASLTVTVDTQIAINNIELVNDSGIPDDNLTNNVRPQFQVKVPTDVNEVRLSIDGGKTWFNATQSATPGVWDYTWLADVGEGKHTLTVEATDKAGNQTTQKLDFIIDTLLSEPTIVLDSTDDSGTKGDNLTNANKPTFLLGNIDADARYVTVEVQHGSTKEVLTATKGAT

-3202 EDDAGNVKYSA
+3202 EDEAGNVKYSA
-3213 PLTVTVDTQITIDVI
+3213 PLTVTVDTQITIDAI

-3319 LSTPTIA
+3319 LSTPTIT

-3345 PGFTIGNIDADA
+3345 PGFTIGNIDSDA
-3357 HSVILRITQGGNSQE
+3357 QSVILRITQGGNSQE

-3403 NAGNVRQSTPLVV
+3403 NAGNVRQSTPLIV

-3469 VSATQ
+3469 VSAAQ

-3487 MGDGKHTLTVMVTD
+3487 MGDGKHILTVMVTD

-3617 DTQIAIDRIELVND
+3617 DTQIAIDHIELVND

-3694 LTVEVTDGAGNK
+3694 LIVEVTDGAGNK
-3706 MTETLNFT
+3706 MTGTLDFT

-3743 TQPVFVLGSIDKDVR
+3743 TQPIFVLGSIDKDVR

-3852 HQVDSDVTRVMVKVT
+3852 RQVDSDVTRVMVKVT

-3950 RIDVPGDVVQV
+3950 RIDVPGDVIQV

-4002 DEAGNIANKD
+4002 DQAGNIANKD

-4190 QHTLLVDV
+4190 KHTLLVDV

-4300 GNTKTSAELRIEIDT
+4300 GNTKTSAELQIEIDT

-4531 TSVTTPRFVIGN
+4531 TSVTKPRFVIGN

-4558 SYSVTANGNNL
+4558 SYPVTANGNNL

-4620 TGNSN
+4620 TGSSN

-4658 EVLKQTITVG
+4658 EVLKHTITVG

-4724 DQHEATS
+4724 DQYEATS
-4731 LRPEFKGFAEAFS
+4731 LRPEFKGLAEAFS

-4835 IGSTL
+4835 VGNTL
-4840 PNTIVSIYV
+4840 PNAIVSIYV

-4963 ALGNDGNYELTFK
+4963 ALGNDGNYVLTFK

-5081 QQKEILIEHDTQIEI
+5081 QQKDILIEHDTQIEI

-5303 NHNKPVLVGTAEAGA
+5303 SHNKPVLVGTAEAGA

-5385 AMVAG
+5385 VMMAG

-5398 DSITSQTRPTFS
+5398 DSITSQTRPAFS
-5410 IFGEMNQSVQIFI
+5410 IYGEMNQSVQIFI

-5532 GEVWVNEK
+5532 GEVWVNDK

-5580 THIKVFTS
+5580 THIQVFTS

-5595 SSKTEWWSNSDLI
+5595 SSKTDWWSNSSTI
-5608 TMRGTGEIGAT
+5608 TMRGMGEIGAT

-5632 VVAATGRWELSTDKL
+5632 VVAANGQWELSTDQL
-5647 PEGTYDIS
+5647 PEGKYDITLS
-5655 LVIEDSA
+5655 IEDNA
-5662 GNRWEDVREIF
+5662 GNRKEEVHEIF

-5699 AEAKSQLIITDSEG
+5699 AEAKSQLIITDSNG

-5756 IMKEVPVISLSP
+5756 IMKETPVISLSP

-5781 DKQPTFIIG
+5781 DNQPTFIIG

-5863 ALAAGEDNGASDSD
+5863 ALAAGEGNGASDSD
-5877 NVTNH
+5877 NVTNHNH

-5913 ATQGADG
+5913 ATQGADS

-5927 AWNDGN
+5927 AWNDGT

-5942 RAGNSQQ
+5942 RAGNSLQ
-5949 SASLAV
+5949 SASLEV

-5993 ATHLRTEPSAAE
+5993 ATHLRTVPSAAE
-6005 ESVVKVTAY
+6005 ESVVKETAY

-6045 VNVSIMF
+6045 VNVSVMF

-6078 YTMDVKFIDKDN
+6078 YTMDVKFIDKDD

-6113 VRGKTED
+6113 ARGKTED

>member
-160 KQIEEMLQNFLADNV
+160 KQMEEMLQEFLADNV

-425 IITDTIAPEK
+425 IITDTIPPEK

-533 FSAEIETTNDSGIV
+533 FSAEIETTDDSGIV

-963 IDGAL
+963 VDGAL

-1037 SDDNLTNIVKPTLH
+1037 ADDNLTNIVKPTLH

-1107 GNKANSAIFDFTIDT
+1107 GNKANSAVFDFTIDT

-1187 FIPGNTWADG
+1187 FTPGNTWADG

-1204 VEDKAGNTNY
+1204 VEDKAGNTSY

-1326 VIVLDSAD
+1326 VIVLNSAD
-1334 DTGIQGDNMTNST
+1334 DTGVQGDNMTNRT

-1383 GWTFTPPTSWADGD
+1383 GWTFTPTASWTDGD

-1461 VRLSIDGGKTWFNAT
+1461 VRLSIDGGKTWVTAA
-1476 QSATPGVWDYIWPD
+1476 QKAAGVWEYIWPD
-1490 DVADGGYTLTVE
+1490 DVTDGSHTLTVE

-1542 ITNVKTPGF
+1542 ITSVKTPGF

-1628 RIELVNDSGIPGD
+1628 RIELVNDSGIPDD

-1700 VEASDKA
+1700 VEATDKA

-1714 LDFTIDTILSEP
+1714 LDFIIDTLLSEP

-1784 RFTPGAAWTD
+1784 RFTPGAAWSD

-1816 TVTIDTQTS
+1816 TVTIDTQTF

-2020 TQITIDHI
+2020 TQIAIDHI

-2034 GIPDDNLTN
+2034 GIPNDNLTN

-2100 ATDKAGNKTTQQLDF
+2100 ATDKAGNKTTQKLDF

-2125 IVLDNTDDS
+2125 IVLDSTDDS
-2134 GTKGDHLTNVNKPT
+2134 GTKGDNLTNVNKPT

-2204 DEAGNEKHS
+2204 DDAGNVKYS

-2229 ELVNDNGIPGDNMTN
+2229 ELVNDSGTRGDNLTN
-2244 DAHPQFRVTVPGDV
+2244 DANPHFRITVPGDV

-2276 SATPGVWNYTWPG
+2276 SVTPGVWNYTWPG

-2341 MTNHTQPTFA
+2341 MTNRTQPTFA
-2351 LQHIDDD
+2351 LQQIDDD

-2378 KDAGGWTFTPTGA
+2378 KGTGGWTFTPTGA

-2485 IWPDDVADG
+2485 
-2494 GYTLTVEATDEAGN
+2494 
-2508 KATQTLDFTIDTTLS
+2508 
-2523 VPTLSLD
+2523 
-2530 SADDS
+2530 
-2535 GIAGDNITNVK
+2535 
-2546 TPGFTLNNIDTDVS
+2546 
-2560 RVIVEVMH
+2560 
-2568 NGIKQEVPLVQ
+2568 
-2579 TGGQWRFAPT
+2579 
-2589 SDWADGDYILTV
+2589 
-2601 KVEDRAGNVKQ
+2601 
-2612 SAPLTVTV
+2612 
-2620 DTHIAIDRIEL
+2620 
-2631 VNDSGIP
+2631 
-2638 GDNLTNEARPHFQVT
+2638 
-2653 VPADVNGVRLS
+2653 
-2664 IDGGKTWFDATQ
+2664 
-2676 SATSGVWDYTWLTN
+2676 
-2690 VANGPHTLMV
+2690 
-2700 EASDKAGNKTTQK
+2700 
-2713 LDFTIDTILS
+2713 
-2723 EPTITLDSA
+2723 
-2732 DDSAAGDNIT
+2732 
-2742 NVKMPGFTLG
+2742 
-2752 NIDADVTKVVVTVAH
+2752 
-2767 DGKNQQIELI
+2767 
-2777 KNGGVWRFTP
+2777 
-2787 GAAWTDGDYTL
+2787 
-2798 TVKVEDKAGNTN
+2798 
-2810 YSAPLTVTIDTQTSI
+2810 
-2825 DRIELLNDTGIVGD
+2825 
-2839 NLTNEARPQFHITV
+2839 
-2853 PTDVNSVQ
+2853 
-2861 LSLDGGINWVNAT
+2861 
-2874 LTSDGVWEYIWPTD
+2874 
-2888 LVENTYTL
+2888 
-2896 TVKATDVAGNT
+2896 
-2907 ATETLNFII
+2907 
-2916 DTTLSTPTITLD
+2916 
-2928 SADDSGTANDNKT
+2928 
-2941 NVKTPGFIIGGIDS
+2941 
-2955 DVTQVVVQVMRDG
+2955 
-2968 HSEEVELT
+2968 
-2976 QTNGQW
+2976 
-2982 RFVPGSAWTD
+2982 
-2992 GDYTLT
+2992 
-2998 VTVKDEAGNIRHSA
+2998 
-3012 PLTVTID
+3012 
-3019 TQITIDHIELVN
+3019 
-3031 DSGIPDDNLTNN
+3031 
-3043 VRPHFQVTVPTDV
+3043 
-3056 NVVRLSIDGGK
+3056 
-3067 TWFNA
+3067 
-3072 TQSATPGVWDYTWL
+3072 TWL

-3093 HTLTVEATDKAGNKT
+3093 HTLTVEATDKAGNQT
-3108 TQQLDFIIDTLLSEP
+3108 TQQLDFIIDTMLSEP

-3392 GSYTLTVEVTD
+3392 GSYTLTVEVQD

-3469 VSATQ
+3469 VSAAQ

-3617 DTQIAIDRIELVND
+3617 DTQIAIDHIELVND

-3694 LTVEVTDGAGNK
+3694 LIVEVTDGAGNK
-3706 MTETLNFT
+3706 MTGTLDFT

-3743 TQPVFVLGSIDKDVR
+3743 TQPIFVLGSIDKDVR

-3852 HQVDSDVTRVMVKVT
+3852 RQVDSDVTRVMVKVT

-3912 SAPFEVRID
+3912 SAPLEVRID

-4067 GHDYNATK
+4067 GHDYNAIK

-4156 HVRVKIDNAANWIEL
+4156 QVRVKIDNAANWIEL

-4300 GNTKTSAELRIEIDT
+4300 GNTKTSAELKIEIDT

-4365 PISKNAAGQWEFTA
+4365 PVSKNAAGQWQFTA
-4379 GSALPDGHYT
+4379 GSALSDGHYT

-4503 FTIDTIVSD
+4503 FTIDTVVSD
-4512 PSIDLLDAD
+4512 PRIDLLDAD

-4531 TSVTTPRFVIGN
+4531 TSVTKPRFVIGN

-4558 SYSVTANGNNL
+4558 SYPVTANGNNL

-4620 TGNSN
+4620 TGSSN

-4658 EVLKQTITVG
+4658 EVLKHTITVG

-4724 DQHEATS
+4724 DQYEATS
-4731 LRPEFKGFAEAFS
+4731 LRPEFKGLAEAFS

-4835 IGSTL
+4835 VGNTL
-4840 PNTIVSIYV
+4840 PNAIVSIYV

-5081 QQKEILIEHDTQIEI
+5081 QQKDILIEHDTQIEI

-5251 DGTFNIHFSITDV
+5251 DGKFNIHFSITDV

-5303 NHNKPVLVGTAEAGA
+5303 SHNKPVLVGTAEAGA

-5385 AMVAG
+5385 VMMAG

-5398 DSITSQTRPTFS
+5398 DSITSQTRPAFS

-5532 GEVWVNEK
+5532 GEVWVNDK

-5580 THIKVFTS
+5580 THIQVFTS

-5595 SSKTEWWSNSDLI
+5595 SSKTDWWSNSSTI
-5608 TMRGTGEIGAT
+5608 TMRGMGEIGAT

-5632 VVAATGRWELSTDKL
+5632 VVAANGQWELSTDQL
-5647 PEGTYDIS
+5647 PEGKYDITLS
-5655 LVIEDSA
+5655 IEDNA
-5662 GNRWEDVREIF
+5662 GNRKEEVHEIF

-5699 AEAKSQLIITDSEG
+5699 AEAKSQLIITDSNG

-5742 VDAIGNRSDDVPLD
+5742 VDAIGNRSDDVSLD
-5756 IMKEVPVISLSP
+5756 IMKETPVISLSP
-5768 DSDSGTVGDNITR
+5768 DSDSGTAGDNITR
-5781 DKQPTFIIG
+5781 DNQPTFIIG

-5882 TQPKFTLQHID
+5882 NHTQPKFTLQHID

-5903 THNGVTDIYQ
+5903 THNGVTDTYQ

-5927 AWNDGN
+5927 AWNDGT

-5993 ATHLRTEPSAAE
+5993 ATHLRTVPSAAE
-6005 ESVVKVTAY
+6005 ESVVKETAY

-6045 VNVSIMF
+6045 VNVSVMF

-6078 YTMDVKFIDKDN
+6078 YTMDVKFIDKDD

-6113 VRGKTED
+6113 ARGKTED

>member
-331 DSVTDKPTFEL
+331 DSVTDKPTFEI

-2125 IVLDNTDDS
+2125 IVLDSTDDS

-2424 AINNIELV
+2424 AINN
-2432 NDSGIPDDNLTNNV
+2432 
-2446 RPHFQVTVPTDVN
+2446 
-2459 VVRLSIDGGKTWF
+2459 
-2472 NATQSATPGVWDY
+2472 
-2485 IWPDDVADG
+2485 
-2494 GYTLTVEATDEAGN
+2494 
-2508 KATQTLDFTIDTTLS
+2508 
-2523 VPTLSLD
+2523 
-2530 SADDS
+2530 
-2535 GIAGDNITNVK
+2535 
-2546 TPGFTLNNIDTDVS
+2546 
-2560 RVIVEVMH
+2560 
-2568 NGIKQEVPLVQ
+2568 
-2579 TGGQWRFAPT
+2579 
-2589 SDWADGDYILTV
+2589 
-2601 KVEDRAGNVKQ
+2601 
-2612 SAPLTVTV
+2612 
-2620 DTHIAIDRIEL
+2620 
-2631 VNDSGIP
+2631 
-2638 GDNLTNEARPHFQVT
+2638 
-2653 VPADVNGVRLS
+2653 
-2664 IDGGKTWFDATQ
+2664 
-2676 SATSGVWDYTWLTN
+2676 
-2690 VANGPHTLMV
+2690 
-2700 EASDKAGNKTTQK
+2700 
-2713 LDFTIDTILS
+2713 
-2723 EPTITLDSA
+2723 
-2732 DDSAAGDNIT
+2732 
-2742 NVKMPGFTLG
+2742 
-2752 NIDADVTKVVVTVAH
+2752 
-2767 DGKNQQIELI
+2767 
-2777 KNGGVWRFTP
+2777 
-2787 GAAWTDGDYTL
+2787 
-2798 TVKVEDKAGNTN
+2798 
-2810 YSAPLTVTIDTQTSI
+2810 
-2825 DRIELLNDTGIVGD
+2825 
-2839 NLTNEARPQFHITV
+2839 
-2853 PTDVNSVQ
+2853 
-2861 LSLDGGINWVNAT
+2861 
-2874 LTSDGVWEYIWPTD
+2874 
-2888 LVENTYTL
+2888 
-2896 TVKATDVAGNT
+2896 
-2907 ATETLNFII
+2907 
-2916 DTTLSTPTITLD
+2916 
-2928 SADDSGTANDNKT
+2928 
-2941 NVKTPGFIIGGIDS
+2941 
-2955 DVTQVVVQVMRDG
+2955 
-2968 HSEEVELT
+2968 
-2976 QTNGQW
+2976 
-2982 RFVPGSAWTD
+2982 
-2992 GDYTLT
+2992 
-2998 VTVKDEAGNIRHSA
+2998 
-3012 PLTVTID
+3012 
-3019 TQITIDHIELVN
+3019 IELVN

-4558 SYSVTANGNNL
+4558 SYPVTANGNNL

>member
-160 KQIEEMLQNFLADNV
+160 KQMEEMLQEFLADNV

-391 WSYEFKDNELSEGE
+391 WSYEFRDNELSEGE

-425 IITDTIAPEK
+425 IITDTIPPEK

-440 DDSSDSGIKN
+440 DDNSDSGIKN

-533 FSAEIETTNDSGIV
+533 FSAEIETTDDSGIV

-630 VPPTVSL
+630 LPPTVSL

-727 VPPKAELDAS
+727 VSPKAELDAS

-963 IDGAL
+963 VDGAL

-1037 SDDNLTNIVKPTLH
+1037 ADDNLTNIVKPTLH

-1107 GNKANSAIFDFTIDT
+1107 GNKANSAVFDFTIDT

-1187 FIPGNTWADG
+1187 FTPGNTWADG

-1204 VEDKAGNTNY
+1204 VEDKAGNTSY

-1326 VIVLDSAD
+1326 VIVLNSAD
-1334 DTGIQGDNMTNST
+1334 DTGVQGDNMTNRT

-1383 GWTFTPPTSWADGD
+1383 GWTFTPTASWTDGD

-1431 LVNDSGIPDDNLT
+1431 LVNDSGIPNDNLT

-1461 VRLSIDGGKTWFNAT
+1461 VRLSIDGGKTWVTAA
-1476 QSATPGVWDYIWPD
+1476 QKAAGVWEYIWPD
-1490 DVADGGYTLTVE
+1490 DVTDGSHTLTVE

-1542 ITNVKTPGF
+1542 ITSVKTPGF

-1628 RIELVNDSGIPGD
+1628 RIELVNDSGIPDD

-1700 VEASDKA
+1700 VEATDKA

-1714 LDFTIDTILSEP
+1714 LDFIIDTLLSEP

-2020 TQITIDHI
+2020 TQIAIDHI

-2034 GIPDDNLTN
+2034 GIPNDNLTN

-2100 ATDKAGNKTTQQLDF
+2100 ATDKAGNKTTQKLDF

-2125 IVLDNTDDS
+2125 IVLDSTDDS
-2134 GTKGDHLTNVNKPT
+2134 GTKGDNLTNVNKPT

-2204 DEAGNEKHS
+2204 DDAGNVKYS

-2229 ELVNDNGIPGDNMTN
+2229 ELVNDSGTRGDNLTN
-2244 DAHPQFRVTVPGDV
+2244 DANPHFRITVPGDV

-2276 SATPGVWNYTWPG
+2276 SVTPGVWNYTWPG

-2341 MTNHTQPTFA
+2341 MTNRTQPTFA
-2351 LQHIDDD
+2351 LQQIDDD

-2378 KDAGGWTFTPTGA
+2378 KGTGGWTFTPTGA

-2485 IWPDDVADG
+2485 
-2494 GYTLTVEATDEAGN
+2494 
-2508 KATQTLDFTIDTTLS
+2508 
-2523 VPTLSLD
+2523 
-2530 SADDS
+2530 
-2535 GIAGDNITNVK
+2535 
-2546 TPGFTLNNIDTDVS
+2546 
-2560 RVIVEVMH
+2560 
-2568 NGIKQEVPLVQ
+2568 
-2579 TGGQWRFAPT
+2579 
-2589 SDWADGDYILTV
+2589 
-2601 KVEDRAGNVKQ
+2601 
-2612 SAPLTVTV
+2612 
-2620 DTHIAIDRIEL
+2620 
-2631 VNDSGIP
+2631 
-2638 GDNLTNEARPHFQVT
+2638 
-2653 VPADVNGVRLS
+2653 
-2664 IDGGKTWFDATQ
+2664 
-2676 SATSGVWDYTWLTN
+2676 
-2690 VANGPHTLMV
+2690 
-2700 EASDKAGNKTTQK
+2700 
-2713 LDFTIDTILS
+2713 
-2723 EPTITLDSA
+2723 
-2732 DDSAAGDNIT
+2732 
-2742 NVKMPGFTLG
+2742 
-2752 NIDADVTKVVVTVAH
+2752 
-2767 DGKNQQIELI
+2767 
-2777 KNGGVWRFTP
+2777 
-2787 GAAWTDGDYTL
+2787 
-2798 TVKVEDKAGNTN
+2798 
-2810 YSAPLTVTIDTQTSI
+2810 
-2825 DRIELLNDTGIVGD
+2825 
-2839 NLTNEARPQFHITV
+2839 
-2853 PTDVNSVQ
+2853 
-2861 LSLDGGINWVNAT
+2861 
-2874 LTSDGVWEYIWPTD
+2874 
-2888 LVENTYTL
+2888 
-2896 TVKATDVAGNT
+2896 
-2907 ATETLNFII
+2907 
-2916 DTTLSTPTITLD
+2916 
-2928 SADDSGTANDNKT
+2928 
-2941 NVKTPGFIIGGIDS
+2941 
-2955 DVTQVVVQVMRDG
+2955 
-2968 HSEEVELT
+2968 
-2976 QTNGQW
+2976 
-2982 RFVPGSAWTD
+2982 
-2992 GDYTLT
+2992 
-2998 VTVKDEAGNIRHSA
+2998 
-3012 PLTVTID
+3012 
-3019 TQITIDHIELVN
+3019 
-3031 DSGIPDDNLTNN
+3031 
-3043 VRPHFQVTVPTDV
+3043 
-3056 NVVRLSIDGGK
+3056 
-3067 TWFNA
+3067 
-3072 TQSATPGVWDYTWL
+3072 TWL

-3093 HTLTVEATDKAGNKT
+3093 HTLTVEATDKAGNQT

-3154 ADARYVTVEVQH
+3154 VDARYVTVEVLH

-3392 GSYTLTVEVTD
+3392 GSYTLTVEVQD
-3403 NAGNVRQSTPLVV
+3403 NAGNVRQSTPLIV

-3469 VSATQ
+3469 VSAAQ

-3487 MGDGKHTLTVMVTD
+3487 MGDGKHILTVMVTD

-4067 GHDYNATK
+4067 GHDYNAIK

-4300 GNTKTSAELRIEIDT
+4300 GNTKTSAELQIEIDT

-4365 PISKNAAGQWEFTA
+4365 PISKNAAGQWQFTA

-4503 FTIDTIVSD
+4503 FTIDTVVSD
-4512 PSIDLLDAD
+4512 PRIDLLDAD

-4531 TSVTTPRFVIGN
+4531 TSITKPRFVIGN

-4558 SYSVTANGNNL
+4558 SYPVTANGNNL

-4620 TGNSN
+4620 TGSSN

-4658 EVLKQTITVG
+4658 EVLKHTITVG

-4724 DQHEATS
+4724 DQYEATS
-4731 LRPEFKGFAEAFS
+4731 LRPEFKGLAEAFS

-4835 IGSTL
+4835 VGNTL
-4840 PNTIVSIYV
+4840 PNAIVSIYV

-4949 AYTTGAGH
+4949 AYTTGTGH

-5081 QQKEILIEHDTQIEI
+5081 QQKDILIE
-5096 SDISL
+5096 
-5101 SRDTNSGDKY
+5101 
-5111 DLITNNKSPV
+5111 
-5121 LVAMT
+5121 
-5126 DPGATVQVYINGV
+5126 
-5139 LQGTVEASS
+5139 
-5148 SGNISYTMPA
+5148 
-5158 NSADGEYQ
+5158 
-5166 VQFVATDTAGNRV
+5166 
-5179 ESAITTVTIDSQIA
+5179 
-5193 VFDID
+5193 
-5198 EDSLPALSNNR
+5198 
-5209 ALSVSGVGEAGSQV
+5209 
-5223 SIFVD
+5223 
-5228 GKLVNVVMVEA
+5228 
-5239 DGTWR
+5239 
-5244 APILLQD
+5244 
-5251 DGTFNIHFSITDV
+5251 
-5264 AGNTEVSKDYSVDVD
+5264 
-5279 SSTDFPTLNL
+5279 
-5289 EDASNSGSLDDLIT
+5289 
-5303 NHNKPVLVGTAEAGA
+5303 
-5318 TIHIYVDEKIVAN
+5318 
-5331 VLVLEDGTWS
+5331 
-5341 YQFDNALKDGE
+5341 
-5352 YSIRVVA
+5352 
-5359 EDPAGNTAESPRLL
+5359 
-5373 VTIDTSTFIDNP
+5373 
-5385 AMVAG
+5385 
-5390 SDNGIFSN
+5390 
-5398 DSITSQTRPTFS
+5398 
-5410 IFGEMNQSVQIFI
+5410 
-5423 DGVLV
+5423 
-5428 DTITVTD
+5428 
-5435 RNQVYR
+5435 
-5441 PESPLGDGSHSIYY
+5441 
-5455 VITDKAGNT
+5455 
-5464 ATSKTL
+5464 
-5470 NFTIDT
+5470 
-5476 FNTTPVAIDSIGGQ
+5476 
-5490 TLAEMTGSDGKIYI
+5490 
-5504 TDTTRN
+5504 
-5510 LLFSGSAEPNS
+5510 
-5521 KIEIIINGLNV
+5521 
-5532 GEVWVNEK
+5532 
-5540 GHWQMPVNPLYF
+5540 
-5552 TEGQLDITVKSTD
+5552 
-5565 RAGNVNQEKY
+5565 
-5575 SIWVD
+5575 
-5580 THIKVFTS
+5580 
-5588 ELDDNKS
+5588 
-5595 SSKTEWWSNSDLI
+5595 
-5608 TMRGTGEIGAT
+5608 
-5619 VSLIVAGVTLATA
+5619 
-5632 VVAATGRWELSTDKL
+5632 
-5647 PEGTYDIS
+5647 
-5655 LVIEDSA
+5655 
-5662 GNRWEDVREIF
+5662 
-5673 IDRTPP
+5673 
-5679 NAPVVTYSDI
+5679 
-5689 VNDLIIMQGT
+5689 
-5699 AEAKSQLIITDSEG
+5699 
-5713 NTYTLTVPDNG
+5713 
-5724 KWSMAI
+5724 
-5730 PYPSEG
+5730 
-5736 KFTITS
+5736 
-5742 VDAIGNRSDDVPLD
+5742 
-5756 IMKEVPVISLSP
+5756 
-5768 DSDSGTVGDNITR
+5768 
-5781 DKQPTFIIG
+5781 
-5790 NLESDVVVVQVDI
+5790 
-5803 NGTVYNAEKNADG
+5803 
-5816 VWFFTP
+5816 
-5822 GTPLADGSYTISVIA
+5822 
-5837 SDAAGNQ
+5837 
-5844 KNSLPITVTIDS
+5844 
-5856 TLTVPEI
+5856 
-5863 ALAAGEDNGASDSD
+5863 
-5877 NVTNH
+5877 
-5882 TQPKFTLQHID
+5882 
-5893 ADVTGVTVNV
+5893 
-5903 THNGVTDIYQ
+5903 
-5913 ATQGADG
+5913 
-5920 WTFTPPA
+5920 
-5927 AWNDGN
+5927 
-5933 YTLSVTVVD
+5933 
-5942 RAGNSQQ
+5942 
-5949 SASLAV
+5949 
-5955 TVDSTVTVTA
+5955 
-5965 DSQHDDAS
+5965 
-5973 DDATATAV
+5973 
-5981 TPPESETVNAES
+5981 
-5993 ATHLRTEPSAAE
+5993 
-6005 ESVVKVTAY
+6005 
-6014 SITLLN
+6014 
-6020 ADSGDEIDRSI
+6020 
-6031 SQTPSFEIS
+6031 
-6040 VPENI
+6040 
-6045 VNVSIMF
+6045 
-6052 EGEEFTLPITNQK
+6052 
-6065 AIFEVPLSLEDGE
+6065 
-6078 YTMDVKFIDKDN
+6078 
-6090 DFLIKEKTFSVD
+6090 
-6102 HSSADIVNAMN
+6102 
-6113 VRGKTED
+6113 
-6120 DINDSPSTSSVGHN
+6120 
-6134 NNGAIDVFAVNE
+6134 
-6146 VTLPVDN
+6146 
-6153 QEEHA
+6153 

>member
-302 ETLTDGTY
+302 ETLTDGAY

-425 IITDTIAPEK
+425 IITDTIPPEK

-637 EDYVVLP
+637 EDFVVLP

-1037 SDDNLTNIVKPTLH
+1037 ADDNLTNIVKPTLH

-1107 GNKANSAIFDFTIDT
+1107 GNKANSAVFDFTIDT

-1187 FIPGNTWADG
+1187 FTPGNTWADG

-1204 VEDKAGNTNY
+1204 VEDKAGNTSY

-1326 VIVLDSAD
+1326 VIVLNSAD
-1334 DTGIQGDNMTNST
+1334 DTGVQGDNMTNRT

-1476 QSATPGVWDYIWPD
+1476 QSATPGAWDYIWPD

-1502 ATDEAGNKATQ
+1502 ATDKAGNKTTQ
-1513 TLDFTIDTTLS
+1513 ELDFTIDTTLS

-1714 LDFTIDTILSEP
+1714 LDFIIDTLLSEP

-2125 IVLDNTDDS
+2125 IVLDSTDDS
-2134 GTKGDHLTNVNKPT
+2134 GTKGDNLTNVNKPT

-2319 TTLSTPVI
+2319 TTLSVPVI
-2327 VLDSADDSGVHGDN
+2327 VLNSADDTGVQGDN
-2341 MTNHTQPTFA
+2341 MTNSTQPTFA

-2378 KDAGGWTFTPTGA
+2378 KGVGGWSFTPTGA

-2446 RPHFQVTVPTDVN
+2446 RPHFQVKVPTDVN
-2459 VVRLSIDGGKTWF
+2459 
-2472 NATQSATPGVWDY
+2472 
-2485 IWPDDVADG
+2485 
-2494 GYTLTVEATDEAGN
+2494 E
-2508 KATQTLDFTIDTTLS
+2508 
-2523 VPTLSLD
+2523 
-2530 SADDS
+2530 
-2535 GIAGDNITNVK
+2535 
-2546 TPGFTLNNIDTDVS
+2546 
-2560 RVIVEVMH
+2560 
-2568 NGIKQEVPLVQ
+2568 
-2579 TGGQWRFAPT
+2579 
-2589 SDWADGDYILTV
+2589 
-2601 KVEDRAGNVKQ
+2601 
-2612 SAPLTVTV
+2612 
-2620 DTHIAIDRIEL
+2620 
-2631 VNDSGIP
+2631 
-2638 GDNLTNEARPHFQVT
+2638 
-2653 VPADVNGVRLS
+2653 
-2664 IDGGKTWFDATQ
+2664 
-2676 SATSGVWDYTWLTN
+2676 
-2690 VANGPHTLMV
+2690 
-2700 EASDKAGNKTTQK
+2700 
-2713 LDFTIDTILS
+2713 
-2723 EPTITLDSA
+2723 
-2732 DDSAAGDNIT
+2732 
-2742 NVKMPGFTLG
+2742 
-2752 NIDADVTKVVVTVAH
+2752 
-2767 DGKNQQIELI
+2767 
-2777 KNGGVWRFTP
+2777 
-2787 GAAWTDGDYTL
+2787 
-2798 TVKVEDKAGNTN
+2798 
-2810 YSAPLTVTIDTQTSI
+2810 
-2825 DRIELLNDTGIVGD
+2825 
-2839 NLTNEARPQFHITV
+2839 
-2853 PTDVNSVQ
+2853 
-2861 LSLDGGINWVNAT
+2861 
-2874 LTSDGVWEYIWPTD
+2874 
-2888 LVENTYTL
+2888 
-2896 TVKATDVAGNT
+2896 
-2907 ATETLNFII
+2907 
-2916 DTTLSTPTITLD
+2916 
-2928 SADDSGTANDNKT
+2928 
-2941 NVKTPGFIIGGIDS
+2941 
-2955 DVTQVVVQVMRDG
+2955 
-2968 HSEEVELT
+2968 
-2976 QTNGQW
+2976 
-2982 RFVPGSAWTD
+2982 
-2992 GDYTLT
+2992 
-2998 VTVKDEAGNIRHSA
+2998 
-3012 PLTVTID
+3012 
-3019 TQITIDHIELVN
+3019 
-3031 DSGIPDDNLTNN
+3031 
-3043 VRPHFQVTVPTDV
+3043 
-3056 NVVRLSIDGGK
+3056 VRLSIDGGK

-3093 HTLTVEATDKAGNKT
+3093 HTLTVEATDKAGNQT
-3108 TQQLDFIIDTLLSEP
+3108 TQKLDFIIDTMLSEP
-3123 TIVLDNTDDSGTKGD
+3123 TIVLDSTDDSGTKGD
-3138 NLTNVNKP
+3138 NLTNANKP
-3146 TFLLGNID
+3146 TFILGNID
-3154 ADARYVTVEVQH
+3154 ADARYVTVEVQY

-3319 LSTPTIA
+3319 LSTPTIT

-3345 PGFTIGNIDADA
+3345 PGFTIGNIDSDA
-3357 HSVILRITQGGNSQE
+3357 QSVILRITQGGNSQE

-3403 NAGNVRQSTPLVV
+3403 NAGNVRQSTPLIV

-3469 VSATQ
+3469 VSAAQ

-3617 DTQIAIDRIELVND
+3617 DTQIAIDHIELVND

-3714 IDITLLTPT
+3714 IDITLMTPT

-3852 HQVDSDVTRVMVKVT
+3852 RQVDSDVTRVMVKVT

-4002 DEAGNIANKD
+4002 DEAGNI
-4012 LVFNI
+4012 
-4017 DTNIQVPTIA
+4017 
-4027 LDAGQDTGANTAD
+4027 
-4040 NITNISRPTFTIG
+4040 
-4053 NVDPDVIKVVVTID
+4053 
-4067 GHDYNATK
+4067 
-4075 VGAGWQFTPGNA
+4075 
-4087 IPDGSYNITVTVED
+4087 
-4101 KAGNTATSKPLPV
+4101 
-4114 VIDTTAEIESVT
+4114 
-4126 LVTDSGDSDV
+4126 
-4136 DNITK
+4136 
-4141 VDKPQFSI
+4141 
-4149 VTADDIT
+4149 
-4156 HVRVKIDNAANWIEL
+4156 
-4171 TKGGDGRWI
+4171 
-4180 FNVGSALPDG
+4180 
-4190 QHTLLVDV
+4190 
-4198 TDIAGNVAQE
+4198 
-4208 TLQFTIDTT
+4208 
-4217 LREPTIVLD
+4217 
-4226 PTHDTGD
+4226 
-4233 DTNDNL
+4233 
-4239 TRINKP
+4239 
-4245 VFIIGNVDNDVS
+4245 
-4257 HIVVHIDGR
+4257 
-4266 DYTIENTGGNLT
+4266 
-4278 FTPDQPLSDGQHT
+4278 
-4291 ISVTVTDIA
+4291 
-4300 GNTKTSAELRIEIDT
+4300 
-4315 QVQIDSVTLTTDS
+4315 
-4328 GVNDHDNVTNATR
+4328 
-4341 PSFEIATPDDVT
+4341 
-4353 SVLVSF
+4353 
-4359 DGVNWT
+4359 
-4365 PISKNAAGQWEFTA
+4365 
-4379 GSALPDGHYT
+4379 
-4389 LHVQATD
+4389 
-4396 RAGNTANSTLG
+4396 
-4407 FTVDTQIDGLSV
+4407 
-4419 VMLDDAGK
+4419 
-4427 DSTDGI
+4427 
-4433 TNITSP
+4433 
-4439 RFEISAREPLQS
+4439 
-4451 VTVILNGKSST
+4451 
-4462 LTQGAGN
+4462 
-4469 KWLFT
+4469 
-4474 PDTPLV
+4474 
-4480 DGTYKIEIVA
+4480 
-4490 EDIAGNKISKEVS
+4490 
-4503 FTIDTIVSD
+4503 
-4512 PSIDLLDAD
+4512 
-4521 DTGESAVDNI
+4521 
-4531 TSVTTPRFVIGN
+4531 
-4543 VPADIDTVVIRINGV
+4543 
-4558 SYSVTANGNNL
+4558 
-4569 WEFQVP
+4569 
-4575 VALNDGVYEAVVV
+4575 
-4588 FRDIAGNTSETK
+4588 
-4600 LPFTIDTTTS
+4600 
-4610 VSVRMEPASD
+4610 
-4620 TGNSN
+4620 
-4625 SDNLTNKQ
+4625 
-4633 NPKFE
+4633 
-4638 GTAEPNAKL
+4638 
-4647 VITIVDDKSGR
+4647 
-4658 EVLKQTITVG
+4658 
-4668 ADGNWSVTPNILP
+4668 
-4681 DGMYT
+4681 
-4686 INVVATDVAGNTAQ
+4686 
-4700 TQERFTIDT
+4700 
-4709 VTIDPTIRL
+4709 
-4718 SDPSID
+4718 
-4724 DQHEATS
+4724 
-4731 LRPEFKGFAEAFS
+4731 
-4744 TIMIQWDGK
+4744 
-4753 VVGSANANA
+4753 
-4762 NGEWSWTPPSVLAP
+4762 
-4776 GSYVVSIVAKD
+4776 
-4787 KAGNESSQVDFPV
+4787 
-4800 VIPVIDVTPPTI
+4800 
-4812 KLSEE
+4812 
-4817 SDSGALG
+4817 
-4824 DFTTNNKTPTL
+4824 
-4835 IGSTL
+4835 
-4840 PNTIVSIYV
+4840 
-4849 DGVKVGEATA
+4849 
-4859 DTAGRYTFQLSEM
+4859 
-4872 KDGHYV
+4872 
-4878 VQVGIVNPRDNSEL
+4878 
-4892 RSTAVDVT
+4892 
-4900 IDTEVAELVWNI
+4900 
-4912 SGMHEGGYI
+4912 
-4921 NTVTPE
+4921 
-4927 IGGTSEPN
+4927 
-4935 SKITIFVNGVEKAI
+4935 
-4949 AYTTGAGH
+4949 
-4957 WGVVLP
+4957 
-4963 ALGNDGNYELTFK
+4963 
-4976 VEDVAGNIREFGPQ
+4976 
-4990 NVILDTVISPLTV
+4990 
-5003 VLREADDSGK
+5003 
-5013 VGDWITNKSHVTIDG
+5013 
-5028 TAEAGSTLTI
+5028 
-5038 RNPQG
+5038 
-5043 VVIATLV
+5043 
-5050 VGNDGRWSA
+5050 
-5059 ELDLREGSNA
+5059 
-5069 FVVVSEDKAGNS
+5069 
-5081 QQKEILIEHDTQIEI
+5081 
-5096 SDISL
+5096 
-5101 SRDTNSGDKY
+5101 
-5111 DLITNNKSPV
+5111 
-5121 LVAMT
+5121 
-5126 DPGATVQVYINGV
+5126 
-5139 LQGTVEASS
+5139 
-5148 SGNISYTMPA
+5148 
-5158 NSADGEYQ
+5158 
-5166 VQFVATDTAGNRV
+5166 
-5179 ESAITTVTIDSQIA
+5179 
-5193 VFDID
+5193 
-5198 EDSLPALSNNR
+5198 
-5209 ALSVSGVGEAGSQV
+5209 
-5223 SIFVD
+5223 
-5228 GKLVNVVMVEA
+5228 
-5239 DGTWR
+5239 
-5244 APILLQD
+5244 
-5251 DGTFNIHFSITDV
+5251 
-5264 AGNTEVSKDYSVDVD
+5264 
-5279 SSTDFPTLNL
+5279 
-5289 EDASNSGSLDDLIT
+5289 
-5303 NHNKPVLVGTAEAGA
+5303 
-5318 TIHIYVDEKIVAN
+5318 
-5331 VLVLEDGTWS
+5331 
-5341 YQFDNALKDGE
+5341 
-5352 YSIRVVA
+5352 
-5359 EDPAGNTAESPRLL
+5359 
-5373 VTIDTSTFIDNP
+5373 
-5385 AMVAG
+5385 
-5390 SDNGIFSN
+5390 
-5398 DSITSQTRPTFS
+5398 
-5410 IFGEMNQSVQIFI
+5410 
-5423 DGVLV
+5423 
-5428 DTITVTD
+5428 
-5435 RNQVYR
+5435 
-5441 PESPLGDGSHSIYY
+5441 
-5455 VITDKAGNT
+5455 
-5464 ATSKTL
+5464 
-5470 NFTIDT
+5470 
-5476 FNTTPVAIDSIGGQ
+5476 
-5490 TLAEMTGSDGKIYI
+5490 
-5504 TDTTRN
+5504 
-5510 LLFSGSAEPNS
+5510 
-5521 KIEIIINGLNV
+5521 
-5532 GEVWVNEK
+5532 
-5540 GHWQMPVNPLYF
+5540 
-5552 TEGQLDITVKSTD
+5552 
-5565 RAGNVNQEKY
+5565 
-5575 SIWVD
+5575 
-5580 THIKVFTS
+5580 
-5588 ELDDNKS
+5588 
-5595 SSKTEWWSNSDLI
+5595 
-5608 TMRGTGEIGAT
+5608 
-5619 VSLIVAGVTLATA
+5619 
-5632 VVAATGRWELSTDKL
+5632 
-5647 PEGTYDIS
+5647 
-5655 LVIEDSA
+5655 
-5662 GNRWEDVREIF
+5662 
-5673 IDRTPP
+5673 
-5679 NAPVVTYSDI
+5679 
-5689 VNDLIIMQGT
+5689 
-5699 AEAKSQLIITDSEG
+5699 
-5713 NTYTLTVPDNG
+5713 
-5724 KWSMAI
+5724 
-5730 PYPSEG
+5730 
-5736 KFTITS
+5736 
-5742 VDAIGNRSDDVPLD
+5742 
-5756 IMKEVPVISLSP
+5756 
-5768 DSDSGTVGDNITR
+5768 
-5781 DKQPTFIIG
+5781 
-5790 NLESDVVVVQVDI
+5790 
-5803 NGTVYNAEKNADG
+5803 
-5816 VWFFTP
+5816 
-5822 GTPLADGSYTISVIA
+5822 
-5837 SDAAGNQ
+5837 
-5844 KNSLPITVTIDS
+5844 
-5856 TLTVPEI
+5856 
-5863 ALAAGEDNGASDSD
+5863 
-5877 NVTNH
+5877 
-5882 TQPKFTLQHID
+5882 
-5893 ADVTGVTVNV
+5893 
-5903 THNGVTDIYQ
+5903 
-5913 ATQGADG
+5913 
-5920 WTFTPPA
+5920 
-5927 AWNDGN
+5927 
-5933 YTLSVTVVD
+5933 
-5942 RAGNSQQ
+5942 
-5949 SASLAV
+5949 
-5955 TVDSTVTVTA
+5955 
-5965 DSQHDDAS
+5965 
-5973 DDATATAV
+5973 
-5981 TPPESETVNAES
+5981 
-5993 ATHLRTEPSAAE
+5993 
-6005 ESVVKVTAY
+6005 
-6014 SITLLN
+6014 
-6020 ADSGDEIDRSI
+6020 
-6031 SQTPSFEIS
+6031 
-6040 VPENI
+6040 
-6045 VNVSIMF
+6045 
-6052 EGEEFTLPITNQK
+6052 
-6065 AIFEVPLSLEDGE
+6065 
-6078 YTMDVKFIDKDN
+6078 
-6090 DFLIKEKTFSVD
+6090 
-6102 HSSADIVNAMN
+6102 
-6113 VRGKTED
+6113 
-6120 DINDSPSTSSVGHN
+6120 
-6134 NNGAIDVFAVNE
+6134 
-6146 VTLPVDN
+6146 
-6153 QEEHA
+6153 

>member
-450 DNITNSTLPTFI
+450 DSITNSTLPTFI

-533 FSAEIETTNDSGIV
+533 FSAEIETTDDSGIV

-637 EDYVVLP
+637 EDFVVLP

-1037 SDDNLTNIVKPTLH
+1037 ADDNLTNIVKPTLH

-1058 IISVQVWDAMSD
+1058 IISVQVWDAASD
-1070 TQIGVATQQPDGSW
+1070 TQIGVATQHPDGSW

-1107 GNKANSAIFDFTIDT
+1107 GNKANSAVFDFTIDT
-1122 TVSTPVISL
+1122 TVLTPVISL

-1383 GWTFTPPTSWADGD
+1383 GWSFTPTGAWADGD

-1476 QSATPGVWDYIWPD
+1476 QSATPGAWDYIWPD

-1502 ATDEAGNKATQ
+1502 ATDKAGNKTTQ
-1513 TLDFTIDTTLS
+1513 ELDFTIDTTLS

-1628 RIELVNDSGIPGD
+1628 RIELVNDSGIPDD

-1700 VEASDKA
+1700 VEATDKA

-1794 GDYTLTVKV
+1794 GNYTLTVKV

-2020 TQITIDHI
+2020 TQI
-2028 ELVNDS
+2028 
-2034 GIPDDNLTN
+2034 
-2043 NVRPHFQVTVPTDV
+2043 
-2057 NVVRLSIDGGKTWFN
+2057 
-2072 ATQSATPGVWDYT
+2072 A
-2085 WLADV
+2085 
-2090 GEGKH
+2090 
-2095 TLTVE
+2095 
-2100 ATDKAGNKTTQQLDF
+2100 
-2115 IIDTL
+2115 
-2120 LSEPT
+2120 
-2125 IVLDNTDDS
+2125 
-2134 GTKGDHLTNVNKPT
+2134 
-2148 FLLGNIDA
+2148 
-2156 DARYVTVEVQ
+2156 
-2166 HGGTKEVLTATKDA
+2166 
-2180 TGNWSVTPTGTWA
+2180 
-2193 DGDYTLTVRVE
+2193 
-2204 DEAGNEKHS
+2204 
-2213 ASLTVTV
+2213 
-2220 DTQITIDVI
+2220 
-2229 ELVNDNGIPGDNMTN
+2229 
-2244 DAHPQFRVTVPGDV
+2244 
-2258 NEVSLSIDGGVTW
+2258 
-2271 VKATQ
+2271 
-2276 SATPGVWNYTWPG
+2276 
-2289 TVPDGDYTLNVKATD
+2289 
-2304 NAGNTVTE
+2304 
-2312 TLHFTID
+2312 
-2319 TTLSTPVI
+2319 
-2327 VLDSADDSGVHGDN
+2327 
-2341 MTNHTQPTFA
+2341 
-2351 LQHIDDD
+2351 
-2358 AVRVTV
+2358 
-2364 SVEHGGVTTTFDAT
+2364 
-2378 KDAGGWTFTPTGA
+2378 
-2391 WADGDYTLSVSVED
+2391 
-2405 KAGNTSHSASLTVT
+2405 
-2419 VDTQI
+2419 
-2424 AINNIELV
+2424 
-2432 NDSGIPDDNLTNNV
+2432 
-2446 RPHFQVTVPTDVN
+2446 
-2459 VVRLSIDGGKTWF
+2459 
-2472 NATQSATPGVWDY
+2472 
-2485 IWPDDVADG
+2485 
-2494 GYTLTVEATDEAGN
+2494 
-2508 KATQTLDFTIDTTLS
+2508 
-2523 VPTLSLD
+2523 
-2530 SADDS
+2530 
-2535 GIAGDNITNVK
+2535 
-2546 TPGFTLNNIDTDVS
+2546 
-2560 RVIVEVMH
+2560 
-2568 NGIKQEVPLVQ
+2568 
-2579 TGGQWRFAPT
+2579 
-2589 SDWADGDYILTV
+2589 
-2601 KVEDRAGNVKQ
+2601 
-2612 SAPLTVTV
+2612 
-2620 DTHIAIDRIEL
+2620 
-2631 VNDSGIP
+2631 
-2638 GDNLTNEARPHFQVT
+2638 
-2653 VPADVNGVRLS
+2653 
-2664 IDGGKTWFDATQ
+2664 
-2676 SATSGVWDYTWLTN
+2676 
-2690 VANGPHTLMV
+2690 
-2700 EASDKAGNKTTQK
+2700 
-2713 LDFTIDTILS
+2713 
-2723 EPTITLDSA
+2723 
-2732 DDSAAGDNIT
+2732 
-2742 NVKMPGFTLG
+2742 
-2752 NIDADVTKVVVTVAH
+2752 
-2767 DGKNQQIELI
+2767 
-2777 KNGGVWRFTP
+2777 
-2787 GAAWTDGDYTL
+2787 
-2798 TVKVEDKAGNTN
+2798 
-2810 YSAPLTVTIDTQTSI
+2810 
-2825 DRIELLNDTGIVGD
+2825 
-2839 NLTNEARPQFHITV
+2839 
-2853 PTDVNSVQ
+2853 
-2861 LSLDGGINWVNAT
+2861 
-2874 LTSDGVWEYIWPTD
+2874 
-2888 LVENTYTL
+2888 
-2896 TVKATDVAGNT
+2896 
-2907 ATETLNFII
+2907 
-2916 DTTLSTPTITLD
+2916 
-2928 SADDSGTANDNKT
+2928 
-2941 NVKTPGFIIGGIDS
+2941 
-2955 DVTQVVVQVMRDG
+2955 
-2968 HSEEVELT
+2968 
-2976 QTNGQW
+2976 
-2982 RFVPGSAWTD
+2982 
-2992 GDYTLT
+2992 
-2998 VTVKDEAGNIRHSA
+2998 
-3012 PLTVTID
+3012 
-3019 TQITIDHIELVN
+3019 IDHIELVN

-3166 GGTKEVLTATKGAT
+3166 GGTKEVLTATKDATGNWSVTPTGTWADGDYTLTVRVEDEAGNEKHSASLTVTVDTQITIDAIELVNDNGIPGDNMTNDAHPQFRVTVPGDVNEVSLSIDGGVTWVKATQSATPGVWNYTWPGTVPDGDYTLNVKATDNAGNTVTETLHFTIDTTLSVPVIVLNSADDTGVQGDNMTNSTQPTFALQHIDDDAVRVTVSVEHGGVTTTFDATKGVGGWSFTPTGAWADGDYTLSVSVEDKAGNTSHSASLTVTVDTQIAINNIELVNDSGIPDDNLTNNVRPHFQVKVPTDVNEVRLSIDGGKTWFNATQSATPGVWDYTWLADVGEGKHTLTVEATDKAGNQTTQKLDFIIDTMLSEPTIVLDSTDDSGTKGDNLTNANKPTFILGNIDADARYVTVEVQYGGTKEVLTATKGAT

-3188 GTWADGDYTLTVRV
+3188 GTWADGDYMLTVRV

-3319 LSTPTIA
+3319 LSTPTIT

-3345 PGFTIGNIDADA
+3345 PGFTIGNIDSDA
-3357 HSVILRITQGGNSQE
+3357 QSVILRITQGGNSQE

-3403 NAGNVRQSTPLVV
+3403 NAGNVRQSTPLIV

-3469 VSATQ
+3469 VSAAQ

-3617 DTQIAIDRIELVND
+3617 DTQIAIDHIELVND

-3714 IDITLLTPT
+3714 IDITLMTPT

-3852 HQVDSDVTRVMVKVT
+3852 RQVDSDVTRVMVKVT

-4300 GNTKTSAELRIEIDT
+4300 GNTKTSAELKIEIDT

-4531 TSVTTPRFVIGN
+4531 TSVTKPRFVIGN

-4558 SYSVTANGNNL
+4558 SYPVTANGNNL

-4892 RSTAVDVT
+4892 RSTAVDLT

-5303 NHNKPVLVGTAEAGA
+5303 SHNKPVLVGTAEAGA

-5385 AMVAG
+5385 VMMAG

-5580 THIKVFTS
+5580 THIQVFTS

-5595 SSKTEWWSNSDLI
+5595 SSKTDWWSNSSTI
-5608 TMRGTGEIGAT
+5608 TMRGMGEIGAT

-5632 VVAATGRWELSTDKL
+5632 VVAANGQWELSTDQL
-5647 PEGTYDIS
+5647 PEGKYDITLS
-5655 LVIEDSA
+5655 IEDNA
-5662 GNRWEDVREIF
+5662 GNRKEEVHEIF

-5699 AEAKSQLIITDSEG
+5699 AEAKSQLIITDSNG

-5993 ATHLRTEPSAAE
+5993 ATHLRTVPSAAE
-6005 ESVVKVTAY
+6005 ESVVKETAY

-6045 VNVSIMF
+6045 VNVSVMF

-6078 YTMDVKFIDKDN
+6078 YTMDVKFIDKDD

-6113 VRGKTED
+6113 ARGKTED